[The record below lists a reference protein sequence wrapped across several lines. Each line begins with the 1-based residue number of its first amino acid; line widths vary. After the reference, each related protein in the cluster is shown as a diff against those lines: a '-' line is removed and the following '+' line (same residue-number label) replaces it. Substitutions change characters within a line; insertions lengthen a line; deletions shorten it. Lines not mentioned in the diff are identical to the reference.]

1 MEAGC
6 TIFLRWYT
14 PPCGTRFAAHEH
26 NDNAKERNTAMK
38 KRLLAGLL
46 ATSIA
51 LSISM
56 GAFPAMAAT
65 NDDFVEDW
73 EGAADFTDD
82 SYSSSEQLFDDII
95 FFDLDEEVDDTAAEV
110 VAEEDAND
118 SSDTEIDKAADSIEE
133 TEPEDEVQVS
143 DAAKDRNDLEN
154 PDEETESDTQNPW
167 EAGPSDAET
176 EEDVPDSW
184 EETPKIDS
192 ELEAAIASEDPFS
205 YYDDNALEEE
215 MDDDIALL
223 AAGKTM
229 AHENYAYTDVSG
241 TKYTVDLY
249 TDHTATIWELTTSS
263 GEAECILP
271 STIYYTG
278 DDGVQEPAPYTVTE
292 LSLSYYSG
300 VTSDNNNYTSLVLP
314 DTLTDIRRSLS
325 GFKNVTEI
333 TIPGSVKVFNA
344 TLQNM
349 MELKTLT
356 FDEGVEEIASG
367 SVVSGCTKLETIH
380 LPSSL
385 QKLSGTGTFS
395 GASALTDITLPEG
408 IAITEGS
415 TFSKCTSLKSIE
427 LPASIT
433 TIPRSMFAGCSALE
447 RVTAKG
453 TITAIGNGAFGSVT
467 DWNGHETADTALT
480 EIPDL
485 SQVTSIGDRAFYG
498 CSALTTV
505 DLHNVTTMEYGAFQ
519 GCKELSGEIDLS
531 KLEVIPGN
539 AFCYDSKITSVI
551 TCPTLK
557 SIGDWAFI
565 WAGISTISLPET
577 LNSIGEYTFFLA
589 SLSGTVALPDSLT
602 KLGANA
608 FNGCEEIEAIQIGS
622 GLTDIPSNAFDGCRK
637 LTTITVNNRQED
649 VKIPKID
656 RVTVTYTI
664 PSLTADDDKVSTA
677 TDALSLQDAVKQAA
691 TNGTPVTIEKDIRLD
706 EPVTITAEQKVEIT
720 ATENHNIFGNKDQ
733 NLANLFVVEA
743 GGELSLTGAL
753 TLGGWNNTGSILV
766 NHGKTTINGNVVI
779 EKSTLEGNNIGVIE
793 DKGSSAKLILEN
805 GTIQNHKIRGAH
817 SASIRVTEGASF
829 TMNGGTI
836 RDNIANTSSSDSSS
850 PAVLLLGASTFTM
863 NEGSICNNSG
873 QCGTA
878 VYLTASNDAKARFTM
893 NGGTLSN
900 NESHSYTSDSTPT
913 GAVFV
918 KYSAEFVLNNGTITG
933 NCAYGGAGG
942 GVAVMDELPTKE
954 HGTAFTMYSGTI
966 SNNTASGYRCS
977 GGGIYSCSNRVSLLG
992 GRIENN
998 SAYDGGGVYSEGN
1011 TQIYTTLHIQNALIT
1026 GNTADQGGGLWFCP
1040 TGDAKLYMQ
1049 NGAVIYGN
1057 TAASAGDDFASPE
1070 VATGAGGN
1078 GGVTLPDYF
1087 PNGKVIQWFSDGFL
1101 YAPPGNLG
1109 TSGQGTR
1116 YNAVEYA
1123 KRVTGVQNEKKGLA
1137 LKSVV
1142 SDGVSIPAVGSL
1154 IITGNQASHGGGGI
1168 GANGGVVIG
1177 EATSLSNSIS
1187 VKKVWDNPGYEDTQ
1201 PSGVTIH
1208 LKERDTGDVVSTA
1221 ELTSENGW
1229 QYTFTDLPLSP
1240 NHYTVTEQP
1249 LEGYKAT
1256 YYQDADG
1263 NFIITNTYLTTPT
1276 PDVPAV
1282 TISVP
1287 VEKKW
1292 VNDYKWERP
1301 ASIHVSLWNGDA
1313 KVKEADLT
1321 ADMGWTYIFED
1332 LPESSY
1338 SVTEDAVP
1346 GYETLIERSD
1356 AGGFIIT
1363 NTYERPLDPEP
1374 IEPIPPV
1381 DPPQEEIVTPPIVP
1395 ETTGNEP
1402 SPPSTEETT
1411 SVPPT
1416 EPTEESTEERSAE
1429 SDPEESPIKETQETP
1444 SVSAK
1449 PPKLIQ
1455 TGQTWWPVFLLM
1467 FAGVGLLVFGFYK
1480 RSKENIDHE

>member
-1 MEAGC
+1 
-6 TIFLRWYT
+6 
-14 PPCGTRFAAHEH
+14 
-26 NDNAKERNTAMK
+26 MK

-65 NDDFVEDW
+65 NDDFVEDR
-73 EGAADFTDD
+73 EDIADYTDD
-82 SYSSSEQLFDDII
+82 SYSSGYSSSEQLFDDII

-110 VAEEDAND
+110 IAEEDAND
-118 SSDTEIDKAADSIEE
+118 SSDTEIDRAADSIEE
-133 TEPEDEVQVS
+133 TEPEDEVQDT
-143 DAAKDRNDLEN
+143 DAAENRNDREY
-154 PDEETESDTQNPW
+154 PDEETKSGTNPG
-167 EAGPSDAET
+167 ETGPSDAET

-205 YYDDNALEEE
+205 YYDDDASEEE

-229 AHENYAYTDVSG
+229 AHEDYAYTDVSSG
-241 TKYTVDLY
+241 TEYMVDLY
-249 TDHTATIWELTTSS
+249 TDHTAKIWKLITSS
-263 GEAECILP
+263 GGAECILP
-271 STIYYTG
+271 STIYYTD
-278 DDGVQEPAPYTVTE
+278 DDGVPEPTPYTVTE
-292 LSLSYYSG
+292 LHLSYWSG
-300 VTSDNNNYTSLVLP
+300 VTSDNNNYTALVLP
-314 DTLTDIRRSLS
+314 DTLTDIGGSLS

-349 MELKTLT
+349 KQLKTLT
-356 FDEGVEEIASG
+356 FDEGVDEIASG
-367 SVVSGCTKLETIH
+367 SVVSGCKSLTTIH

-415 TFSKCTSLKSIE
+415 TFSECTSLESIE

-433 TIPRSMFAGCSALE
+433 TIPSSMFAGCSALE

-467 DWNGHETADTALT
+467 DWNDQETADTALT

-498 CSALTTV
+498 CSALETV
-505 DLHNVTTMEYGAFQ
+505 DLHSVTTMGYAAFQ
-519 GCKELSGEIDLS
+519 GCDALSGEIDLS
-531 KLEVIPGN
+531 KLEVIPGH
-539 AFCYDSKITSVI
+539 AFCYDPNITSVI
-551 TCPTLK
+551 TCPTLR

-565 WAGISTISLPET
+565 WADISTISLPET
-577 LNSIGEYTFFLA
+577 LNSIGTYTFYKA

-602 KLGANA
+602 QLGASA
-608 FNGCEEIEAIQIGS
+608 FSGCEEVNAIQIGS
-622 GLTDIPSNAFDGCRK
+622 GLKDIPANAFAGCTNLK
-637 LTTITVNNRQED
+637 TITVNNRWED
-649 VKIPKID
+649 VTIPKID
-656 RVTVTYTI
+656 GVTVTYTI
-664 PSLTADDDKVSTA
+664 PSLEATDDKVSNA
-677 TDALSLQDAVKQAA
+677 EGALSLQQAVDQA
-691 TNGTPVTIEKDIRLD
+691 NGTPVTIEKDIRLD
-706 EPVTITAEQKVEIT
+706 EPVRIAAGQRVEIT
-720 ATENHNIFGNKDQ
+720 ANVNCNIFGNNDK
-733 NLANLFVVEA
+733 NLTNLFVVEP

-766 NHGKTTINGNVVI
+766 NHGKTTIDGNVVI
-779 EKSTLEGNNIGVIE
+779 EKSTLEGNDVGVIE
-793 DKGSSAKLILEN
+793 DNGSSAELILEN
-805 GTIQNHKIRGAH
+805 GTIQNHKIRGAL

-836 RDNIANTSSSDSSS
+836 QANIANTSSSDSSS

-863 NEGSICNNSG
+863 NGGSICNNSG

-878 VYLTASNDAKARFTM
+878 VYLTASSNAAKARFTM
-893 NGGTLSN
+893 NGGSLSN
-900 NESHSYTSDSTPT
+900 NESRSYTPNSTPT

-918 KYSAEFVLNNGTITG
+918 KYSAEFVLNDGTITG
-933 NCAYGGAGG
+933 NCAHDGAGG
-942 GVAVMDELPTKE
+942 GVAVMDELPTEE
-954 HGTAFTMYSGTI
+954 HGTAFTMNGGTI

-977 GGGIYSCSNRVSLLG
+977 GGGIYSCSNYVSLLG

-1011 TQIYTTLHIQNALIT
+1011 TEIYTTLHIENALIT

-1049 NGAVIYGN
+1049 DGAVIYGN

-1101 YAPPGNLG
+1101 YAPPGNRG

-1116 YNAVEYA
+1116 YNTVEYA

-1142 SDGVSIPAVGSL
+1142 SDGVSIPATGSL

-1177 EATSLSNSIS
+1177 EATSLSYSIS
-1187 VKKVWDNPGYEDTQ
+1187 VKKAWDNPGYEDTQ
-1201 PSGVTIH
+1201 PSSVTIH
-1208 LKERDTGDVVSTA
+1208 LKERDTGDIVSTA
-1221 ELTSENGW
+1221 ELTGENGW

-1240 NHYTVTEQP
+1240 DHYTVTEQP

-1263 NFIITNTYLTTPT
+1263 NFIITNTHLTTPT
-1276 PDVPAV
+1276 PMPDVPAV

-1332 LPESSY
+1332 LPEGTY

-1363 NTYERPLDPEP
+1363 NTYERPLYPEP
-1374 IEPIPPV
+1374 IEPIDPIPPV

-1395 ETTGNEP
+1395 GTTGNEP
-1402 SPPSTEETT
+1402 NPPSTEETT

-1416 EPTEESTEERSAE
+1416 EPTEESTEESTEERSAE
-1429 SDPEESPIKETQETP
+1429 SDPEESPIKETQETS

-1467 FAGVGLLVFGFYK
+1467 FAGAGLLVFGFYK

>member
-1 MEAGC
+1 
-6 TIFLRWYT
+6 
-14 PPCGTRFAAHEH
+14 
-26 NDNAKERNTAMK
+26 MK

-65 NDDFVEDW
+65 NDDFVEDR
-73 EGAADFTDD
+73 EDIADFTDD
-82 SYSSSEQLFDDII
+82 SYSSGYSSSEQLFDDII

-110 VAEEDAND
+110 IAEEDAND
-118 SSDTEIDKAADSIEE
+118 SSDTEIDRAADSIEE
-133 TEPEDEVQVS
+133 TEPEDEVQNT
-143 DAAKDRNDLEN
+143 DAAEDRNDREY
-154 PDEETESDTQNPW
+154 PDEETKSGTNPG

-184 EETPKIDS
+184 EETSKIDS

-205 YYDDNALEEE
+205 YYDDDASEEE

-229 AHENYAYTDVSG
+229 AHEDYAYTDVSSG
-241 TKYTVDLY
+241 TEYMVDLY
-249 TDHTATIWELTTSS
+249 TDHTAKIWKLTTSS
-263 GEAECILP
+263 GGAECILP

-278 DDGVQEPAPYTVTE
+278 DDGVQEPNPYTVTE
-292 LSLSYYSG
+292 LRFSPYGNS
-300 VTSDNNNYTSLVLP
+300 VTSVNNNYTALVLP
-314 DTLTDIRRSLS
+314 DTLTDIGGSLS

-344 TLQNM
+344 TLQYM
-349 MELKTLT
+349 KQLRTLT

-367 SVVSGCTKLETIH
+367 SVVSGCKNLTTIH

-415 TFSKCTSLKSIE
+415 TFSECTSLKSIT

-433 TIPRSMFAGCSALE
+433 TIPSYMFAGCSALE

-453 TITAIGNGAFGSVT
+453 TITAIGNSAFKS
-467 DWNGHETADTALT
+467 DTALT

-498 CSALTTV
+498 CSALKTV
-505 DLHNVTTMEYGAFQ
+505 DLHSVTTMEYGAFQ
-519 GCKELSGEIDLS
+519 GCDALSGEIDLS
-531 KLEVIPGN
+531 NLEEIPGH
-539 AFCYDSKITSVI
+539 AFCYDPNITSVI
-551 TCPTLK
+551 TCPTLR

-565 WAGISTISLPET
+565 WADISTISLPET
-577 LNSIGEYTFFLA
+577 LKSIGTYTFYKA

-602 KLGANA
+602 QLGASA
-608 FNGCEEIEAIQIGS
+608 FSGCEKVEAIQIGS
-622 GLTDIPSNAFDGCRK
+622 GLTDIPKDAFDGCK
-637 LTTITVNNRQED
+637 PKTITVNNRRED
-649 VKIPKID
+649 VTIPKID
-656 RVTVTYTI
+656 GVTVTYTI
-664 PSLTADDDKVSTA
+664 PSLTADNDKVSNA
-677 TDALSLQDAVKQAA
+677 EGALSLQEAVDQA
-691 TNGTPVTIEKDIRLD
+691 NGTPVTIEKDIRLD
-706 EPVTITAEQKVEIT
+706 EPVRIAAGQRVEIT
-720 ATENHNIFGNKDQ
+720 ANVNCNIFGNNDK
-733 NLANLFVVEA
+733 NLTNLFVVEP

-766 NHGKTTINGNVVI
+766 NHGKTTIDGNVVI
-779 EKSTLEGNNIGVIE
+779 EKSTLEGNDVGVIE
-793 DKGSSAKLILEN
+793 DNGSSAELILEN
-805 GTIQNHKIRGAH
+805 GTIQNHKIRGAL

-836 RDNIANTSSSDSSS
+836 QANIANTSSSDSSS

-863 NEGSICNNSG
+863 NGGSICNNSG

-878 VYLTASNDAKARFTM
+878 VYLTASSNAAKARFTM
-893 NGGTLSN
+893 NGGSLSN
-900 NESHSYTSDSTPT
+900 NESRSYTPNSTPT

-918 KYSAEFVLNNGTITG
+918 KYSAEFVLNDGTITG
-933 NCAYGGAGG
+933 NCAHDGAGG
-942 GVAVMDELPTKE
+942 GVAVMDELPTEE
-954 HGTAFTMYSGTI
+954 HGTAFTMNGGTI

-977 GGGIYSCSNRVSLLG
+977 GGGIYSCSNYVSLLG

-1011 TQIYTTLHIQNALIT
+1011 TEIYTTLHIENALIT

-1049 NGAVIYGN
+1049 DGAVIYGN

-1101 YAPPGNLG
+1101 YAPPGNRG

-1116 YNAVEYA
+1116 YNTVEYA

-1142 SDGVSIPAVGSL
+1142 SDGVSIPATGSL

-1177 EATSLSNSIS
+1177 EATSLSHSIS
-1187 VKKVWDNPGYEDTQ
+1187 VKKAWDNPGYEDTQ
-1201 PSGVTIH
+1201 PSSVTIH
-1208 LKERDTGDVVSTA
+1208 LKERDTGDIVSTA
-1221 ELTSENGW
+1221 ELTGENGW

-1263 NFIITNTYLTTPT
+1263 NFIITNTHLTTPT
-1276 PDVPAV
+1276 PMPDVPAV

-1332 LPESSY
+1332 LPEGTY

-1363 NTYERPLDPEP
+1363 NTYERPLYPEP
-1374 IEPIPPV
+1374 IEPIDPIPPV

-1395 ETTGNEP
+1395 GTTGNEP
-1402 SPPSTEETT
+1402 NPPSTEETT

-1416 EPTEESTEERSAE
+1416 EPTEESTDESTEERSAE
-1429 SDPEESPIKETQETP
+1429 SDPEESPIKETQETS

-1467 FAGVGLLVFGFYK
+1467 FAGAGLLVFGFYK

>member
-1 MEAGC
+1 
-6 TIFLRWYT
+6 
-14 PPCGTRFAAHEH
+14 
-26 NDNAKERNTAMK
+26 MK

-65 NDDFVEDW
+65 NDDFVEDR
-73 EGAADFTDD
+73 EDIADFTDD
-82 SYSSSEQLFDDII
+82 SYSSGYSSSEQLFDDII

-110 VAEEDAND
+110 IAEEDAND
-118 SSDTEIDKAADSIEE
+118 SSDTEIDRAADSIEE
-133 TEPEDEVQVS
+133 TEPEDEVQNT
-143 DAAKDRNDLEN
+143 DAAEDRNDREY
-154 PDEETESDTQNPW
+154 PDEETKSGTNPG

-205 YYDDNALEEE
+205 YYDDDASEEE

-229 AHENYAYTDVSG
+229 AHEDYAYTDVSSG
-241 TKYTVDLY
+241 TEYMVDLY
-249 TDHTATIWELTTSS
+249 TDHTAKIWKLTTSS

-271 STIYYTG
+271 STIYYT
-278 DDGVQEPAPYTVTE
+278 DDDDVPEPTPYTVTE
-292 LSLSYYSG
+292 LRFSPYGNS
-300 VTSDNNNYTSLVLP
+300 VTSVNNNYTALVLP
-314 DTLTDIRRSLS
+314 DTLTDIGGSLS

-344 TLQNM
+344 TLQYM
-349 MELKTLT
+349 KELRTLT
-356 FDEGVEEIASG
+356 FEEGVEEIASG
-367 SVVSGCTKLETIH
+367 SVVSGCKNLTTIH

-415 TFSKCTSLKSIE
+415 TFSECTSLKSIE

-433 TIPRSMFAGCSALE
+433 TIPSYMFAGCSALE

-453 TITAIGNGAFGSVT
+453 TITAIGNSAFKS
-467 DWNGHETADTALT
+467 DTALT

-498 CSALTTV
+498 CSALKTV
-505 DLHNVTTMEYGAFQ
+505 DLHSVTTMEYGAFQ
-519 GCKELSGEIDLS
+519 GCDALSGEIDLS
-531 KLEVIPGN
+531 NLEEIPGH
-539 AFCYDSKITSVI
+539 AFCYDPNITSVI
-551 TCPTLK
+551 TCPTLR

-565 WAGISTISLPET
+565 WADISTISLPET
-577 LNSIGEYTFFLA
+577 LKSIGTYTFYKA

-602 KLGANA
+602 QLGASA
-608 FNGCEEIEAIQIGS
+608 FSGCEKVEAIQIGS
-622 GLTDIPSNAFDGCRK
+622 GLTDIPKDAFDGCK
-637 LTTITVNNRQED
+637 PKTITVNNRRED
-649 VKIPKID
+649 VHIPEID
-656 RVTVTYTI
+656 GVTVTYTI
-664 PSLTADDDKVSTA
+664 PSLTADNDKVSNA
-677 TDALSLQDAVKQAA
+677 EGALSLQQAVDQA
-691 TNGTPVTIEKDIRLD
+691 NGTPVTIEKDIRLD
-706 EPVTITAEQKVEIT
+706 EPVRIAAGQRVEIT
-720 ATENHNIFGNKDQ
+720 ANTNCNIFGNKDEKPT
-733 NLANLFVVEA
+733 NLFVVEE

-766 NHGKTTINGNVVI
+766 NHGKTTIDGNVVI
-779 EKSTLEGNNIGVIE
+779 EKSTLEGDSMGVIE
-793 DKGSSAKLILEN
+793 DNGSSAELILEN
-805 GTIQNHKIRGAH
+805 GTIQNHKIRGAL

-836 RDNIANTSSSDSSS
+836 QDNIANTSSSDSSS

-863 NEGSICNNSG
+863 NRGSICNNSG

-878 VYLTASNDAKARFTM
+878 VYLTASSNAAKARFTM

-900 NESHSYTSDSTPT
+900 NESRSYTPNSTPT

-942 GVAVMDELPTKE
+942 GVAVMDELPTEE
-954 HGTAFTMYSGTI
+954 HGTAFTMNGGTI

-977 GGGIYSCSNRVSLLG
+977 GGGIYSCSNYVSLLG

-1011 TQIYTTLHIQNALIT
+1011 TEIYTTLHIENALIT

-1049 NGAVIYGN
+1049 DGAVIYGN

-1101 YAPPGNLG
+1101 YAPAGNRG

-1142 SDGVSIPAVGSL
+1142 SDGVSIPATGSL

-1177 EATSLSNSIS
+1177 EATSLSYSIS
-1187 VKKVWDNPGYEDTQ
+1187 VKKAWDNPGYEDTQ

-1208 LKERDTGDVVSTA
+1208 LKERDTGDIVSTA
-1221 ELTSENGW
+1221 ELTGENGW
-1229 QYTFTDLPLSP
+1229 QHTFTDLPLSP
-1240 NHYTVTEQP
+1240 DHYTVTEQP

-1332 LPESSY
+1332 LPEGTY

-1363 NTYERPLDPEP
+1363 NTYERPLYPEP
-1374 IEPIPPV
+1374 IEPIDPIPPV

-1395 ETTGNEP
+1395 GTTGNEP
-1402 SPPSTEETT
+1402 NPPSTEETT

-1416 EPTEESTEERSAE
+1416 EPTEESTDESTEERSAE

-1444 SVSAK
+1444 SVSAN

-1467 FAGVGLLVFGFYK
+1467 FAGAGLLVFGLYK

>member
-1 MEAGC
+1 
-6 TIFLRWYT
+6 
-14 PPCGTRFAAHEH
+14 
-26 NDNAKERNTAMK
+26 
-38 KRLLAGLL
+38 
-46 ATSIA
+46 
-51 LSISM
+51 
-56 GAFPAMAAT
+56 
-65 NDDFVEDW
+65 
-73 EGAADFTDD
+73 
-82 SYSSSEQLFDDII
+82 
-95 FFDLDEEVDDTAAEV
+95 
-110 VAEEDAND
+110 
-118 SSDTEIDKAADSIEE
+118 
-133 TEPEDEVQVS
+133 
-143 DAAKDRNDLEN
+143 
-154 PDEETESDTQNPW
+154 
-167 EAGPSDAET
+167 
-176 EEDVPDSW
+176 
-184 EETPKIDS
+184 
-192 ELEAAIASEDPFS
+192 
-205 YYDDNALEEE
+205 

-229 AHENYAYTDVSG
+229 AHEDYAYTDVSSG
-241 TKYTVDLY
+241 TEYMVDLY
-249 TDHTATIWELTTSS
+249 TDHTAKIWKLTTSS
-263 GEAECILP
+263 GEAKCILP
-271 STIYYTG
+271 STIYYTD
-278 DDGVQEPAPYTVTE
+278 DDGVPEPNPYTVTE
-292 LSLSYYSG
+292 LRFSPYGNS
-300 VTSDNNNYTSLVLP
+300 VTSVNNNYTALVLP
-314 DTLTDIRRSLS
+314 DTLTDIGGSLS

-344 TLQNM
+344 TLQYM
-349 MELKTLT
+349 KQLRTLT
-356 FDEGVEEIASG
+356 FEEGVEEIASG
-367 SVVSGCTKLETIH
+367 SVVSGCKSLTTIH

-415 TFSKCTSLKSIE
+415 TFSECTSLESIE

-433 TIPRSMFAGCSALE
+433 TIPSYMFAGCSALE

-453 TITAIGNGAFGSVT
+453 TITAIGNSAFKS
-467 DWNGHETADTALT
+467 DTALT

-498 CSALTTV
+498 CSALETV
-505 DLHNVTTMEYGAFQ
+505 DLHSVTTMEYAAFQ
-519 GCKELSGEIDLS
+519 GCDALSGEIDLS
-531 KLEVIPGN
+531 NLEVIPGH
-539 AFCYDSKITSVI
+539 AFCYDPNITSVV
-551 TCPTLK
+551 TCPTLR

-577 LNSIGEYTFFLA
+577 LKSIGTYTFYKA

-602 KLGANA
+602 QLGASA
-608 FNGCEEIEAIQIGS
+608 FSGCEKVEAIQIGS
-622 GLTDIPSNAFDGCRK
+622 GLTDIPKDAFDGCK
-637 LTTITVNNRQED
+637 PKTITVNNRRED
-649 VKIPKID
+649 VTIPKID
-656 RVTVTYTI
+656 GVTVTYTI
-664 PSLTADDDKVSTA
+664 PSLEATDDKVSNA
-677 TDALSLQDAVKQAA
+677 EGALSLQQAVDQA
-691 TNGTPVTIEKDIRLD
+691 NGTPVTIEKDIRLD
-706 EPVTITAEQKVEIT
+706 EPVRIAAGQRVEIT
-720 ATENHNIFGNKDQ
+720 ANANENYNLFGNKDEKPT
-733 NLANLFVVEA
+733 NLFVVEE

-766 NHGKTTINGNVVI
+766 NHGKTTIDGNVVI
-779 EKSTLEGNNIGVIE
+779 EKSTLEGDSMGVIE
-793 DKGSSAKLILEN
+793 DNGSSAELILEN
-805 GTIQNHKIRGAH
+805 GTIQNHKIRGAL

-836 RDNIANTSSSDSSS
+836 QDNIANTPSSDSSS

-878 VYLTASNDAKARFTM
+878 VYLTASNNAAKACFTM

-900 NESHSYTSDSTPT
+900 NESHSYTPYSTPT

-942 GVAVMDELPTKE
+942 GVAVMDELPTEE
-954 HGTAFTMYSGTI
+954 HGTAFTMNGGTI

-977 GGGIYSCSNRVSLLG
+977 GGGIYSCSNYVSLLG

-1011 TQIYTTLHIQNALIT
+1011 TEIYTTLHIENALIT

-1049 NGAVIYGN
+1049 DGAVIYGN

-1101 YAPPGNLG
+1101 YAPAGNRG

-1142 SDGVSIPAVGSL
+1142 SDGVSIPATGSL

-1177 EATSLSNSIS
+1177 EETSLSYSIS
-1187 VKKVWDNPGYEDTQ
+1187 VKKAWDNPGHEDTQ

-1208 LKERDTGDVVSTA
+1208 LKERDTGDIVSTA
-1221 ELTSENGW
+1221 ELTGENGW
-1229 QYTFTDLPLSP
+1229 QHTFTDLPLSP
-1240 NHYTVTEQP
+1240 DHYTVTEQP

-1332 LPESSY
+1332 LPEGTY

-1363 NTYERPLDPEP
+1363 NTYERPLYPEP
-1374 IEPIPPV
+1374 IEPIDPIPPV

-1395 ETTGNEP
+1395 GTTGNEP
-1402 SPPSTEETT
+1402 NPPSTEETT

-1416 EPTEESTEERSAE
+1416 EPTEESTEESTEERSAE
-1429 SDPEESPIKETQETP
+1429 SDPEESPIKETQETS

-1467 FAGVGLLVFGFYK
+1467 FAGAGLLVFGFYK

>member
-1 MEAGC
+1 
-6 TIFLRWYT
+6 
-14 PPCGTRFAAHEH
+14 
-26 NDNAKERNTAMK
+26 MK

-65 NDDFVEDW
+65 NDDFVEDR
-73 EGAADFTDD
+73 EDIADFTDD
-82 SYSSSEQLFDDII
+82 SYSSGYSSSEQLFDDII
-95 FFDLDEEVDDTAAEV
+95 FFDLDEEVDNTAAEV
-110 VAEEDAND
+110 IAEEDAND
-118 SSDTEIDKAADSIEE
+118 SSDTEIDRAADSIEE
-133 TEPEDEVQVS
+133 TEPEDEVQDT
-143 DAAKDRNDLEN
+143 DAAEDRNDREDS
-154 PDEETESDTQNPW
+154 DEETKSGTQNPE

-205 YYDDNALEEE
+205 YYDDDASEEE

-229 AHENYAYTDVSG
+229 AHEDYAYTDVSSG
-241 TKYTVDLY
+241 TEYMVDLY
-249 TDHTATIWELTTSS
+249 TDHTAKIWKLTTSS
-263 GEAECILP
+263 GGAECILP

-278 DDGVQEPAPYTVTE
+278 DDDVPEPTPYTVTE
-292 LSLSYYSG
+292 LRFSPYGNS
-300 VTSDNNNYTSLVLP
+300 VTSVNNNYTALVLP
-314 DTLTDIRRSLS
+314 DTLTDIGGSLS

-344 TLQNM
+344 TLQYM
-349 MELKTLT
+349 KQLRTLT
-356 FDEGVEEIASG
+356 FEEGVEEIASG
-367 SVVSGCTKLETIH
+367 SVVSGCKSLTTIH

-415 TFSKCTSLKSIE
+415 TFSECTSLKSIE

-433 TIPRSMFAGCSALE
+433 TIPSYMFAGCSALE

-453 TITAIGNGAFGSVT
+453 TITTIGNSAFKS
-467 DWNGHETADTALT
+467 DTALT

-498 CSALTTV
+498 CSALKTV
-505 DLHNVTTMEYGAFQ
+505 DLHSVTTMEYAAFQ
-519 GCKELSGEIDLS
+519 GCDALSGEINLS
-531 KLEVIPGN
+531 NLEVIPGH
-539 AFCYDSKITSVI
+539 AFCYDPNITSVV
-551 TCPTLK
+551 TCPTLR

-577 LNSIGEYTFFLA
+577 LNSIGTYTFYKA

-602 KLGANA
+602 QLGASA
-608 FNGCEEIEAIQIGS
+608 FSGCEKVEAIQIGS
-622 GLTDIPSNAFDGCRK
+622 GLTDIPKDAFDGCK
-637 LTTITVNNRQED
+637 PKTITVNNRRED
-649 VKIPKID
+649 VHIPEID
-656 RVTVTYTI
+656 GVTVTYTI
-664 PSLTADDDKVSTA
+664 PSLTADNDKVSNTEG
-677 TDALSLQDAVKQAA
+677 ALSLQQAVDQA
-691 TNGTPVTIEKDIRLD
+691 NGTPVTIEKDIRLD
-706 EPVTITAEQKVEIT
+706 EPVRIAAGQRVEIT
-720 ATENHNIFGNKDQ
+720 ANTNCNIFGNKDK
-733 NLANLFVVEA
+733 NLTNLFVVEP

-766 NHGKTTINGNVVI
+766 NHGKTTIDGNVVI
-779 EKSTLEGNNIGVIE
+779 EKSTLEGNDVGVIE
-793 DKGSSAKLILEN
+793 DNGSSAELILEN
-805 GTIQNHKIRGAH
+805 GTIQNHKIRGAL

-836 RDNIANTSSSDSSS
+836 QANIANTSSSDSSS

-863 NEGSICNNSG
+863 NGGSICNNSG

-878 VYLTASNDAKARFTM
+878 VYLTASSNAAKARFTM
-893 NGGTLSN
+893 NGGSLSN
-900 NESHSYTSDSTPT
+900 NESRSYTPNSTPT

-918 KYSAEFVLNNGTITG
+918 KYSAEFVLNDGTITG
-933 NCAYGGAGG
+933 NCAHDGAGG
-942 GVAVMDELPTKE
+942 GVAVMDELPTEE
-954 HGTAFTMYSGTI
+954 HGTAFTMNGGTI

-977 GGGIYSCSNRVSLLG
+977 GGGIYSCSNYVSLLG

-1011 TQIYTTLHIQNALIT
+1011 TEIYTTLHIENALIT

-1049 NGAVIYGN
+1049 DGAVIYGN

-1101 YAPPGNLG
+1101 YAPPGNRG

-1116 YNAVEYA
+1116 YNTVEYA

-1142 SDGVSIPAVGSL
+1142 SDGVSIPATGSL

-1177 EATSLSNSIS
+1177 EATSLSYSIS
-1187 VKKVWDNPGYEDTQ
+1187 VKKAWDNPGYEDTQ
-1201 PSGVTIH
+1201 PSSVTIH
-1208 LKERDTGDVVSTA
+1208 LKERDTGDIVSTA
-1221 ELTSENGW
+1221 ELTGENGW

-1263 NFIITNTYLTTPT
+1263 NFIITNTHLTTPT
-1276 PDVPAV
+1276 PMPDVPAV

-1332 LPESSY
+1332 LPEGTY

-1356 AGGFIIT
+1356 AGSFIIT
-1363 NTYERPLDPEP
+1363 NTYERPLYPEP
-1374 IEPIPPV
+1374 IEPIDPIPPV

-1395 ETTGNEP
+1395 GTTGNEP
-1402 SPPSTEETT
+1402 NPPSTEETT

-1416 EPTEESTEERSAE
+1416 EPTEESTEESTEERSAE
-1429 SDPEESPIKETQETP
+1429 SDPEESPIKETQETS

-1467 FAGVGLLVFGFYK
+1467 FAGAGLLVFGFYK

>member
-1 MEAGC
+1 
-6 TIFLRWYT
+6 
-14 PPCGTRFAAHEH
+14 
-26 NDNAKERNTAMK
+26 MK

-65 NDDFVEDW
+65 NDDFVEDR
-73 EGAADFTDD
+73 EDIADYTDD
-82 SYSSSEQLFDDII
+82 SYSSGYSSSEQLFDDII

-110 VAEEDAND
+110 IAEEDAND
-118 SSDTEIDKAADSIEE
+118 SSDTEIDRAADSIEE
-133 TEPEDEVQVS
+133 TEPEDEVQDT
-143 DAAKDRNDLEN
+143 DAAEDRNDREY
-154 PDEETESDTQNPW
+154 PDEETKSGTNPG
-167 EAGPSDAET
+167 ETGPSDAET

-205 YYDDNALEEE
+205 YYDDDASEEE

-229 AHENYAYTDVSG
+229 AHEDYAYTDVSSG
-241 TKYTVDLY
+241 TEYMVDLY
-249 TDHTATIWELTTSS
+249 TDHTAKIWKLITSS
-263 GEAECILP
+263 GGAECILP
-271 STIYYTG
+271 STIYYTD
-278 DDGVQEPAPYTVTE
+278 DDGVPEPTPYTVTE
-292 LSLSYYSG
+292 LHLSYWSG
-300 VTSDNNNYTSLVLP
+300 VTSDNNNYTALVLP
-314 DTLTDIRRSLS
+314 DTLTDIGGSLS

-349 MELKTLT
+349 KQLKTLT
-356 FDEGVEEIASG
+356 FDEGVDEIASG
-367 SVVSGCTKLETIH
+367 SVVSGCKSLTTIH

-415 TFSKCTSLKSIE
+415 TFSECTSLESIE

-433 TIPRSMFAGCSALE
+433 TIPSSMFAGCSALE

-467 DWNGHETADTALT
+467 DWNDQETADTALT

-498 CSALTTV
+498 CSALETV
-505 DLHNVTTMEYGAFQ
+505 DLHSVTTMGYAAFQ
-519 GCKELSGEIDLS
+519 GCDALSGEIDLS
-531 KLEVIPGN
+531 KLEVIPGH
-539 AFCYDSKITSVI
+539 AFCYDPNITSVI
-551 TCPTLK
+551 TCPTLR

-565 WAGISTISLPET
+565 WADISTISLPET
-577 LNSIGEYTFFLA
+577 LNSIGTYTFYKA

-602 KLGANA
+602 QLGASA
-608 FNGCEEIEAIQIGS
+608 FSGCEEVNAIQIGS
-622 GLTDIPSNAFDGCRK
+622 GLKDIPANAFAGCTNLK
-637 LTTITVNNRQED
+637 TITVNNRWED
-649 VKIPKID
+649 VTIPKID
-656 RVTVTYTI
+656 GVTVTYTI
-664 PSLTADDDKVSTA
+664 PSLEATDDKVSNA
-677 TDALSLQDAVKQAA
+677 EGALSLQQAVDQA
-691 TNGTPVTIEKDIRLD
+691 NGTPVTIEKDIRLD
-706 EPVTITAEQKVEIT
+706 EPVRIAAGQRVEIT
-720 ATENHNIFGNKDQ
+720 ANVNCNIFGNNDK
-733 NLANLFVVEA
+733 NLTNLFVVEP

-766 NHGKTTINGNVVI
+766 NHGKTTIDGNVVI
-779 EKSTLEGNNIGVIE
+779 EKSTLEGNDVGVIE
-793 DKGSSAKLILEN
+793 DNGSSAELILEN
-805 GTIQNHKIRGAH
+805 GTIQNHKIRGAL

-836 RDNIANTSSSDSSS
+836 QANIANTSSSDSSS

-863 NEGSICNNSG
+863 NGGSICNNSG

-878 VYLTASNDAKARFTM
+878 VYLTASSNAAKARFTM
-893 NGGTLSN
+893 NGGSLSN
-900 NESHSYTSDSTPT
+900 NESRSYTPNSTPT

-918 KYSAEFVLNNGTITG
+918 KYSAEFVLNDGTITG
-933 NCAYGGAGG
+933 NCAHDGAGG
-942 GVAVMDELPTKE
+942 GVAVMDELPTEE
-954 HGTAFTMYSGTI
+954 HGTAFTMNGGTI
-966 SNNTASGYRCS
+966 SNNTASGSRCS
-977 GGGIYSCSNRVSLLG
+977 GGGIYSCSNYVSLLG

-1011 TQIYTTLHIQNALIT
+1011 TEIYTTLHIENALIT

-1049 NGAVIYGN
+1049 DGAVIYGN

-1101 YAPPGNLG
+1101 YAPPGNRG

-1116 YNAVEYA
+1116 YNTVEYA

-1142 SDGVSIPAVGSL
+1142 SDGVSIPATGSL

-1177 EATSLSNSIS
+1177 EATSLSYSIS
-1187 VKKVWDNPGYEDTQ
+1187 VKKAWDNPGYEDTQ
-1201 PSGVTIH
+1201 PSSVTIH
-1208 LKERDTGDVVSTA
+1208 LKERDTGDIVSTA
-1221 ELTSENGW
+1221 ELTGENGW

-1263 NFIITNTYLTTPT
+1263 NFIITNTHLTTPT
-1276 PDVPAV
+1276 PMPDVPAV

-1332 LPESSY
+1332 LPEGTY

-1363 NTYERPLDPEP
+1363 NTYERPLYPEP
-1374 IEPIPPV
+1374 IEPIDPIPPV

-1395 ETTGNEP
+1395 GTTGNEP
-1402 SPPSTEETT
+1402 NPPSTEETT

-1416 EPTEESTEERSAE
+1416 EPTEESTEESAEERSAE

-1444 SVSAK
+1444 SVSAN

-1467 FAGVGLLVFGFYK
+1467 FAGAGLLVFGFYK

>member
-1 MEAGC
+1 
-6 TIFLRWYT
+6 
-14 PPCGTRFAAHEH
+14 
-26 NDNAKERNTAMK
+26 MK

-65 NDDFVEDW
+65 NDDFVEDR
-73 EGAADFTDD
+73 EDIADYTDD
-82 SYSSSEQLFDDII
+82 SYSSGYSSSEQLFDDII

-110 VAEEDAND
+110 IAEEDAND
-118 SSDTEIDKAADSIEE
+118 SSDTEIDRTADSIEE
-133 TEPEDEVQVS
+133 TEPEDEVQDT
-143 DAAKDRNDLEN
+143 DAAEDRNDREDS
-154 PDEETESDTQNPW
+154 DEETKSGTQNPE

-205 YYDDNALEEE
+205 YYDDDASEEE

-229 AHENYAYTDVSG
+229 AHEDYAYTDVSSG
-241 TKYTVDLY
+241 TEYMVDLY
-249 TDHTATIWELTTSS
+249 TDHTAKIWKLTTSS
-263 GEAECILP
+263 GGAECILP
-271 STIYYTG
+271 STIYYT
-278 DDGVQEPAPYTVTE
+278 DDDDVPEPTPYTVTE
-292 LSLSYYSG
+292 LRFSPYGNS
-300 VTSDNNNYTSLVLP
+300 VTSVNNNYTALVLP
-314 DTLTDIRRSLS
+314 DTLTDIGGSLS

-344 TLQNM
+344 TLQYM
-349 MELKTLT
+349 KQLRTLT
-356 FDEGVEEIASG
+356 FEEGVEEIASG
-367 SVVSGCTKLETIH
+367 SVVSGCKNLTTIH

-415 TFSKCTSLKSIE
+415 TFSECTSLKSIT

-433 TIPRSMFAGCSALE
+433 TIPSYMFAGCSALE

-453 TITAIGNGAFGSVT
+453 TITAIGNSAFKS
-467 DWNGHETADTALT
+467 DTALT

-498 CSALTTV
+498 CSALKTV
-505 DLHNVTTMEYGAFQ
+505 DLHSVTTMEYGAFQ
-519 GCKELSGEIDLS
+519 GCDALSGEINLS
-531 KLEVIPGN
+531 NLEEIPGH
-539 AFCYDSKITSVI
+539 AFCYDPNITSVI
-551 TCPTLK
+551 TCPTLR

-565 WAGISTISLPET
+565 WADISTISLPET
-577 LNSIGEYTFFLA
+577 LKSIGTYTFYKA

-602 KLGANA
+602 QLGASA
-608 FNGCEEIEAIQIGS
+608 FSGCEKVEAIQIGS
-622 GLTDIPSNAFDGCRK
+622 GLTDIPKDAFDGCK
-637 LTTITVNNRQED
+637 PKTITVNNRRED
-649 VKIPKID
+649 VHIPEID
-656 RVTVTYTI
+656 GVTVTYTI
-664 PSLTADDDKVSTA
+664 PSLTADNDKVSNA
-677 TDALSLQDAVKQAA
+677 EGALSLQAAVDQA
-691 TNGTPVTIEKDIRLD
+691 NGTPVTIEKDIRLD
-706 EPVTITAEQKVEIT
+706 EPVRIAAGQRVEIT
-720 ATENHNIFGNKDQ
+720 ANTNCNIFGNKDKD
-733 NLANLFVVEA
+733 LTNLFVVEP
-743 GGELSLTGAL
+743 GGKLSLTGAL

-766 NHGKTTINGNVVI
+766 NHGKTTIDGNVVI
-779 EKSTLEGNNIGVIE
+779 EKSTLEGDSMGVIE
-793 DKGSSAKLILEN
+793 DNGSSAELILEN
-805 GTIQNHKIRGAH
+805 GTIQNHKIRGAL

-836 RDNIANTSSSDSSS
+836 QDNIANTPSSDSSS

-878 VYLTASNDAKARFTM
+878 VYLTASNNAAKACFTM

-900 NESHSYTSDSTPT
+900 NESRSYTPYSTPT

-933 NCAYGGAGG
+933 NCAHGGAGG
-942 GVAVMDELPTKE
+942 GVAVMDELPTEE
-954 HGTAFTMYSGTI
+954 HGTAFTMIGGTI

-977 GGGIYSCSNRVSLLG
+977 GGGIYSCSNCVSLLG

-998 SAYDGGGVYSEGN
+998 SAYDGGGIYSEGN
-1011 TQIYTTLHIQNALIT
+1011 TEIYTTLHIQNALIT

-1049 NGAVIYGN
+1049 DGAVIYGN

-1101 YAPPGNLG
+1101 YAPAGNRG

-1116 YNAVEYA
+1116 YNTVEYA

-1142 SDGVSIPAVGSL
+1142 SDGVSIPATGSL

-1177 EATSLSNSIS
+1177 EATSLSYSIS
-1187 VKKVWDNPGYEDTQ
+1187 VKKAWDNPGYEDTQ

-1208 LKERDTGDVVSTA
+1208 LKERDTGDIVSTA
-1221 ELTSENGW
+1221 ELTGENGW

-1240 NHYTVTEQP
+1240 DHYTVTEQP

-1332 LPESSY
+1332 LPEGTY

-1363 NTYERPLDPEP
+1363 NTYERPLYPEP
-1374 IEPIPPV
+1374 IEPIDPIPPV

-1395 ETTGNEP
+1395 GTTGNEP
-1402 SPPSTEETT
+1402 NPPSTEETT

-1416 EPTEESTEERSAE
+1416 EPTEESTEESTEERSAE
-1429 SDPEESPIKETQETP
+1429 SDPEESPIKETQETS

-1467 FAGVGLLVFGFYK
+1467 FAGAGLLVFGFYK

>member
-1 MEAGC
+1 
-6 TIFLRWYT
+6 
-14 PPCGTRFAAHEH
+14 
-26 NDNAKERNTAMK
+26 MK

-65 NDDFVEDW
+65 NDDFVEDR
-73 EGAADFTDD
+73 EDIADYTDD
-82 SYSSSEQLFDDII
+82 SYSSGYSSSEQLFDDII

-110 VAEEDAND
+110 IAEEDAND
-118 SSDTEIDKAADSIEE
+118 SSDTEIDRAADSIEE
-133 TEPEDEVQVS
+133 TEPEDEVQDT
-143 DAAKDRNDLEN
+143 DAAEDRNDREDS
-154 PDEETESDTQNPW
+154 DEETKSGTNPG
-167 EAGPSDAET
+167 ETGPSDAET

-205 YYDDNALEEE
+205 YYDDDASEEE

-229 AHENYAYTDVSG
+229 AHEDYAYTDVSSG
-241 TKYTVDLY
+241 TEYMVDLY
-249 TDHTATIWELTTSS
+249 TDHTAKIWKLTTSS

-271 STIYYTG
+271 STIYYT
-278 DDGVQEPAPYTVTE
+278 DDDDVPEPTPYTVTE
-292 LSLSYYSG
+292 LRFSPYGNS
-300 VTSDNNNYTSLVLP
+300 VTSVNNNYTALVLP
-314 DTLTDIRRSLS
+314 DTLTDIGGSLS

-344 TLQNM
+344 TLQYM
-349 MELKTLT
+349 KQLRTLT
-356 FDEGVEEIASG
+356 FEEGVEEIASG
-367 SVVSGCTKLETIH
+367 SVVSGCKNLTTIH

-415 TFSKCTSLKSIE
+415 TFSECTSLKSIT

-433 TIPRSMFAGCSALE
+433 TIPSYMFAGCSALE

-453 TITAIGNGAFGSVT
+453 TITAIGNSAFKS
-467 DWNGHETADTALT
+467 DTALT

-498 CSALTTV
+498 CSALKTV
-505 DLHNVTTMEYGAFQ
+505 DLHSVTTMEYGAFQ
-519 GCKELSGEIDLS
+519 GCDALSGEINLS
-531 KLEVIPGN
+531 NLEEIPGH
-539 AFCYDSKITSVI
+539 AFCYDPNITSVI
-551 TCPTLK
+551 TCPTLR

-565 WAGISTISLPET
+565 WADISTISLPET
-577 LNSIGEYTFFLA
+577 LKSIGTYTFYKA

-602 KLGANA
+602 QLGASA
-608 FNGCEEIEAIQIGS
+608 FSGCEKVEAIQIGS
-622 GLTDIPSNAFDGCRK
+622 GLTDIPKDAFDGCK
-637 LTTITVNNRQED
+637 PKTITVNNRRED
-649 VKIPKID
+649 VHIPEID
-656 RVTVTYTI
+656 GVTVTYTI
-664 PSLTADDDKVSTA
+664 PSLTADNDKVSNA
-677 TDALSLQDAVKQAA
+677 EGALSLQEAVDQA
-691 TNGTPVTIEKDIRLD
+691 NGTPVTIEKDIRLD
-706 EPVTITAEQKVEIT
+706 EPVRIAAGQRVEIT
-720 ATENHNIFGNKDQ
+720 ANANENYNLFGNKDEKPT
-733 NLANLFVVEA
+733 NLFVVEE

-766 NHGKTTINGNVVI
+766 NHGKTTIDGNVVI
-779 EKSTLEGNNIGVIE
+779 EKSTLEGNDVGVIE
-793 DKGSSAKLILEN
+793 DNGSSAELILEN

-836 RDNIANTSSSDSSS
+836 QDNIANTASSDSSS

-863 NEGSICNNSG
+863 NGGSICNNSG

-878 VYLTASNDAKARFTM
+878 VYLTASNNAAKARFTM

-900 NESHSYTSDSTPT
+900 NESRSYTPYSTPT

-918 KYSAEFVLNNGTITG
+918 KYSAEFVLNNGTIIG
-933 NCAYGGAGG
+933 NCAHGGAGG
-942 GVAVMDELPTKE
+942 GVAVMDELPTEE
-954 HGTAFTMYSGTI
+954 HGTAFTMNGGTI

-977 GGGIYSCSNRVSLLG
+977 GGGIYSCSNYVSLLG

-1011 TQIYTTLHIQNALIT
+1011 TDIYTTLHIRNALIT

-1049 NGAVIYGN
+1049 DGAVIYGN

-1101 YAPPGNLG
+1101 YAPAGNRG

-1116 YNAVEYA
+1116 YNTVEYA

-1177 EATSLSNSIS
+1177 EATSLSYSIS
-1187 VKKVWDNPGYEDTQ
+1187 VKKAWDNPGYEDTQ

-1208 LKERDTGDVVSTA
+1208 LKERDTGDIVSTA
-1221 ELTSENGW
+1221 ELTGENGW

-1240 NHYTVTEQP
+1240 DHYTVTEQP

-1332 LPESSY
+1332 LPEGTY

-1363 NTYERPLDPEP
+1363 NTYERPLYPEP
-1374 IEPIPPV
+1374 IEPIDPIPPV

-1395 ETTGNEP
+1395 GTTGNEP
-1402 SPPSTEETT
+1402 NPPSTEETT

-1416 EPTEESTEERSAE
+1416 EPTEESTEESTEERSAE
-1429 SDPEESPIKETQETP
+1429 SDPEESPIKETQETS

-1467 FAGVGLLVFGFYK
+1467 FAGAGLLVFGFYK

>member
-1 MEAGC
+1 
-6 TIFLRWYT
+6 
-14 PPCGTRFAAHEH
+14 
-26 NDNAKERNTAMK
+26 MK

-65 NDDFVEDW
+65 NDDFVEDR
-73 EGAADFTDD
+73 EDIADFTDD
-82 SYSSSEQLFDDII
+82 SYSSGYSSSEQLFDDII
-95 FFDLDEEVDDTAAEV
+95 FFDLDEEVDDTAAKV
-110 VAEEDAND
+110 IAEEDAND
-118 SSDTEIDKAADSIEE
+118 SSDTEIDRAADSIEE
-133 TEPEDEVQVS
+133 TESEDEVQDT
-143 DAAKDRNDLEN
+143 DAAEDRNDREDS
-154 PDEETESDTQNPW
+154 DEETRSGTNPG
-167 EAGPSDAET
+167 ETGPSDAET
-176 EEDVPDSW
+176 EEDVSDSW

-205 YYDDNALEEE
+205 YYDDDASEEE

-229 AHENYAYTDVSG
+229 AHEDYAYTDESSG
-241 TKYTVDLY
+241 TEYMVDLY
-249 TDHTATIWELTTSS
+249 TDHTAKIWKLTTSS
-263 GEAECILP
+263 GGAECILP
-271 STIYYTG
+271 STIYYT
-278 DDGVQEPAPYTVTE
+278 DDDDVPEPTPYTVTE
-292 LSLSYYSG
+292 LRFSPYGNS
-300 VTSDNNNYTSLVLP
+300 VTSVNNNYTALVLP
-314 DTLTDIRRSLS
+314 DTLTDIGGSLS

-344 TLQNM
+344 TLQYM
-349 MELKTLT
+349 KELRTLT
-356 FDEGVEEIASG
+356 FEEGVEEIASG
-367 SVVSGCTKLETIH
+367 SVVSGCKNLTTIH

-415 TFSKCTSLKSIE
+415 TFSECTSLESIE

-433 TIPRSMFAGCSALE
+433 TIPSYMFAGCSALE

-453 TITAIGNGAFGSVT
+453 TITAIGNSAFKS
-467 DWNGHETADTALT
+467 DTALT

-498 CSALTTV
+498 CSALKTV
-505 DLHNVTTMEYGAFQ
+505 DLHSVTTMEYGAFQ
-519 GCKELSGEIDLS
+519 GCDALSGEIDLS
-531 KLEVIPGN
+531 NLEEIPGH
-539 AFCYDSKITSVI
+539 AFCYDPNITSVI
-551 TCPTLK
+551 TCPTLR

-565 WAGISTISLPET
+565 WADISTISLPET
-577 LNSIGEYTFFLA
+577 LKSIGTYTFYKA

-602 KLGANA
+602 QLGASA
-608 FNGCEEIEAIQIGS
+608 FSGCEKVEAIQIGS
-622 GLTDIPSNAFDGCRK
+622 GLTDIPKDAFDGCK
-637 LTTITVNNRQED
+637 PKTITVNNRRED
-649 VKIPKID
+649 VHIPEID
-656 RVTVTYTI
+656 GVTVTYTI
-664 PSLTADDDKVSTA
+664 PSLTADNDKVSNA
-677 TDALSLQDAVKQAA
+677 EGALSLQEAVDQA
-691 TNGTPVTIEKDIRLD
+691 NGTPVTIEKDIRLD
-706 EPVTITAEQKVEIT
+706 EPVRIAAGQRVEIT
-720 ATENHNIFGNKDQ
+720 ANANENYNLFGNKDEKPT
-733 NLANLFVVEA
+733 NLFVVEE

-766 NHGKTTINGNVVI
+766 NHGKTTIDGNVVI
-779 EKSTLEGNNIGVIE
+779 EKSTLEGNDVGVIE
-793 DKGSSAKLILEN
+793 DNGSSAELILEN

-836 RDNIANTSSSDSSS
+836 QDNIANTASSDSSS

-863 NEGSICNNSG
+863 NGGSICNNSG

-878 VYLTASNDAKARFTM
+878 VYLTASNNAAKARFTM

-900 NESHSYTSDSTPT
+900 NESRSYTPYSTPT

-933 NCAYGGAGG
+933 NCAHGGAGG
-942 GVAVMDELPTKE
+942 GVAVMDELPTEE
-954 HGTAFTMYSGTI
+954 HGTAFTMNGGTI

-977 GGGIYSCSNRVSLLG
+977 GGGIYSCSNYVSLLG

-1011 TQIYTTLHIQNALIT
+1011 TDIYTTLHIRNALIT

-1049 NGAVIYGN
+1049 DGAVIYGN

-1101 YAPPGNLG
+1101 YAPAGNRG

-1116 YNAVEYA
+1116 YNTVEYA

-1177 EATSLSNSIS
+1177 EATSLSYSIS
-1187 VKKVWDNPGYEDTQ
+1187 VKKAWDNPGYEDTQ

-1208 LKERDTGDVVSTA
+1208 LKERDTGDIVSTA
-1221 ELTSENGW
+1221 ELTGENGW

-1240 NHYTVTEQP
+1240 DHYTVTEQP

-1332 LPESSY
+1332 LPEGTY

-1363 NTYERPLDPEP
+1363 NTYERPLYPEP
-1374 IEPIPPV
+1374 IEPIDPIPPV

-1395 ETTGNEP
+1395 GTTGNEP
-1402 SPPSTEETT
+1402 NPPSTEETT

-1416 EPTEESTEERSAE
+1416 EPTEESTEESTEERSAE
-1429 SDPEESPIKETQETP
+1429 SDPEESPIKETQETS

-1467 FAGVGLLVFGFYK
+1467 FAGAGLLVFGFYK

>member
-1 MEAGC
+1 
-6 TIFLRWYT
+6 
-14 PPCGTRFAAHEH
+14 
-26 NDNAKERNTAMK
+26 MK

-65 NDDFVEDW
+65 NDDFVEDR
-73 EGAADFTDD
+73 EDIADFTDD
-82 SYSSSEQLFDDII
+82 SYSSGYSSSEQLFDDII

-110 VAEEDAND
+110 IAEEDAND
-118 SSDTEIDKAADSIEE
+118 SSDTEIDRAADSIEE
-133 TEPEDEVQVS
+133 TESEDEVQDT
-143 DAAKDRNDLEN
+143 DAAEDRNDREDS
-154 PDEETESDTQNPW
+154 DEETKSGTNPG
-167 EAGPSDAET
+167 ETGPSDAET

-205 YYDDNALEEE
+205 YYDDDASEEE
-215 MDDDIALL
+215 MDDDIALP

-229 AHENYAYTDVSG
+229 AHKDYAYTDVSSG
-241 TKYTVDLY
+241 TEYMVDLY
-249 TDHTATIWELTTSS
+249 TDYTAKIRRLTSS
-263 GEAECILP
+263 SGGAECILP
-271 STIYYTG
+271 STIYYT
-278 DDGVQEPAPYTVTE
+278 DDAGVQDPNPYTVTE
-292 LSLSYYSG
+292 LSLPFSSS
-300 VTSDNNNYTSLVLP
+300 VTSDYTTLVLP
-314 DTLTDIRRSLS
+314 DTLTDMGGYLS
-325 GFKNVTEI
+325 SFKNVTEI
-333 TIPGSVKVFNA
+333 TIPGSVKVFKA
-344 TLQNM
+344 ILQNM
-349 MELKTLT
+349 TELKTLT
-356 FDEGVEEIASG
+356 FEEGVEEIASG
-367 SVVSGCTKLETIH
+367 SVVSGCKNLTTIH

-385 QKLSGTGTFS
+385 QKLSGTDTFS

-415 TFSKCTSLKSIE
+415 TFSECTSLESIE

-433 TIPRSMFAGCSALE
+433 TIPSHMFAGCSALE

-453 TITAIGNGAFGSVT
+453 TITAIDNGAFGSVT
-467 DWNGHETADTALT
+467 DWKNHETADTALT

-498 CSALTTV
+498 CSALETV
-505 DLHNVTTMEYGAFQ
+505 DLHSVTTMGYAAFQ
-519 GCKELSGEIDLS
+519 GCKALSGKIDLS
-531 KLEVIPGN
+531 NLEEIPGH
-539 AFCYDSKITSVI
+539 AFCYDPNITSVI
-551 TCPTLK
+551 TCSTLS

-577 LNSIGEYTFFLA
+577 LNSIGTYTFYKA

-602 KLGANA
+602 QLGASA
-608 FNGCEEIEAIQIGS
+608 FSGCKEVEAIQIGS
-622 GLTDIPSNAFDGCRK
+622 GLTDIPPNAFAGCTNLK
-637 LTTITVNNRQED
+637 TITVNNRRED
-649 VKIPKID
+649 VHIPEID
-656 RVTVTYTI
+656 GVTVTYTI
-664 PSLTADDDKVSTA
+664 PSLEATDDKVSNA
-677 TDALSLQDAVKQAA
+677 EGALSLQQAVDQA
-691 TNGTPVTIEKDIRLD
+691 NGPVTIEIEKNICLNA
-706 EPVTITAEQKVEIT
+706 PVTIAKGKQVEIT
-720 ATENHNIFGNKDQ
+720 ANANENYNLFGNKDEKPT
-733 NLANLFVVEA
+733 NLFVVEE

-766 NHGKTTINGNVVI
+766 NHGKTTIDGNVVI
-779 EKSTLEGNNIGVIE
+779 EKSTLEGNDVGVIE
-793 DKGSSAKLILEN
+793 DNGSSAELILEN

-836 RDNIANTSSSDSSS
+836 QANIANTSSSDSSS

-863 NEGSICNNSG
+863 NGGSICNNSG

-878 VYLTASNDAKARFTM
+878 VYLTASSNAAKARFTM
-893 NGGTLSN
+893 NGGSLSN
-900 NESHSYTSDSTPT
+900 NESRSYTPNSTPT

-918 KYSAEFVLNNGTITG
+918 KYSAEFVLNDGTITG
-933 NCAYGGAGG
+933 NCAHDGAGG
-942 GVAVMDELPTKE
+942 GVAVMDELPTEE
-954 HGTAFTMYSGTI
+954 HGTAFTMNGGTI

-977 GGGIYSCSNRVSLLG
+977 GGGIYSCSNYVSLLG

-1011 TQIYTTLHIQNALIT
+1011 TDIYTTLHIQNALIT

-1049 NGAVIYGN
+1049 DGAVIYGN

-1101 YAPPGNLG
+1101 YAPPGNRG

-1116 YNAVEYA
+1116 YNTVEYA

-1142 SDGVSIPAVGSL
+1142 SDGVSIPATGSL

-1177 EATSLSNSIS
+1177 EATSLSYSIS
-1187 VKKVWDNPGYEDTQ
+1187 VKKAWDNPGYEDTQ
-1201 PSGVTIH
+1201 PSSVTIH
-1208 LKERDTGDVVSTA
+1208 LKERDTGDIVSTA
-1221 ELTSENGW
+1221 ELTGENGW

-1240 NHYTVTEQP
+1240 DHYTVTEQP

-1301 ASIHVSLWNGDA
+1301 ASIHISLWNGDA

-1332 LPESSY
+1332 LPEGTY

-1363 NTYERPLDPEP
+1363 NTYERPLYPEP
-1374 IEPIPPV
+1374 IEPIDPIPPV

-1395 ETTGNEP
+1395 GTTGNEP
-1402 SPPSTEETT
+1402 NPPSTEETT

-1416 EPTEESTEERSAE
+1416 EPTEESTEESTEERSAE

-1467 FAGVGLLVFGFYK
+1467 FAGAGLLVFGFYK

>member
-1 MEAGC
+1 
-6 TIFLRWYT
+6 
-14 PPCGTRFAAHEH
+14 
-26 NDNAKERNTAMK
+26 MK

-65 NDDFVEDW
+65 NDDFVEDR
-73 EGAADFTDD
+73 EDIADFTDD
-82 SYSSSEQLFDDII
+82 SYSSGYSSSEQLFDDII
-95 FFDLDEEVDDTAAEV
+95 FFDLDEEVDDTAAKV
-110 VAEEDAND
+110 IAEEDAND
-118 SSDTEIDKAADSIEE
+118 PSDTEIDRTADSIEE
-133 TEPEDEVQVS
+133 TEPEDEVQDT
-143 DAAKDRNDLEN
+143 DAAEDRNDREDS
-154 PDEETESDTQNPW
+154 DEETKSGTQNPE

-205 YYDDNALEEE
+205 YYDDDASEEE

-229 AHENYAYTDVSG
+229 AHKDYAYTDVSSG
-241 TKYTVDLY
+241 TEYMVDLY
-249 TDHTATIWELTTSS
+249 TDYTAKIRRLTSS
-263 GEAECILP
+263 SGGAECILP
-271 STIYYTG
+271 STIYYT
-278 DDGVQEPAPYTVTE
+278 DDAGVQDPNPYTVTE
-292 LSLSYYSG
+292 LSLPFSSS
-300 VTSDNNNYTSLVLP
+300 VTSDYTTLVLP
-314 DTLTDIRRSLS
+314 DTLTDMGGYLS
-325 GFKNVTEI
+325 SFKNVTEI
-333 TIPGSVKVFNA
+333 TIPGSVKVFKA
-344 TLQNM
+344 ILQNM
-349 MELKTLT
+349 TELKTLT
-356 FDEGVEEIASG
+356 FEEGVEEIASG
-367 SVVSGCTKLETIH
+367 SVVSGCKNLTTIH

-385 QKLSGTGTFS
+385 QKLSGTDTFS

-415 TFSKCTSLKSIE
+415 TFSECTSLESIE

-433 TIPRSMFAGCSALE
+433 TIPSHMFAGCSALE

-453 TITAIGNGAFGSVT
+453 TITAIDNGAFGSVT
-467 DWNGHETADTALT
+467 DWKNHETADTALT

-498 CSALTTV
+498 CSALETV
-505 DLHNVTTMEYGAFQ
+505 DLHSVTTMGYAAFQ
-519 GCKELSGEIDLS
+519 GCKALSGKIDLS
-531 KLEVIPGN
+531 NLEEIPGH
-539 AFCYDSKITSVI
+539 AFCYDPNITSVI
-551 TCPTLK
+551 TCSTLS

-577 LNSIGEYTFFLA
+577 LNSIGTYTFYKA

-602 KLGANA
+602 QLGASA
-608 FNGCEEIEAIQIGS
+608 FSGCEEVEAIQIGS
-622 GLTDIPSNAFDGCRK
+622 GLTDIPPNAFAGCTNLK
-637 LTTITVNNRQED
+637 TITVNNRRED
-649 VKIPKID
+649 VTIPKID
-656 RVTVTYTI
+656 GVTVTYTI
-664 PSLTADDDKVSTA
+664 PSLEATDDKVSNA
-677 TDALSLQDAVKQAA
+677 EGALSLQQAVDQA
-691 TNGTPVTIEKDIRLD
+691 NGPVTIEIEKNICLNA
-706 EPVTITAEQKVEIT
+706 PVTIAKGKQVEIT
-720 ATENHNIFGNKDQ
+720 ANTNCNIFGNKDKD
-733 NLANLFVVEA
+733 LTNLFVVEP

-766 NHGKTTINGNVVI
+766 NHGKTTIDGNVVI
-779 EKSTLEGNNIGVIE
+779 EKSTLEGNDVGVIE
-793 DKGSSAKLILEN
+793 DNGSSAELILEN
-805 GTIQNHKIRGAH
+805 GTIQNHKIRGAL

-836 RDNIANTSSSDSSS
+836 QNNIANTSSSDSSS

-863 NEGSICNNSG
+863 NGGSICNNSG

-878 VYLTASNDAKARFTM
+878 VYLTASSNAAKARFTM
-893 NGGTLSN
+893 NGGSLSN
-900 NESHSYTSDSTPT
+900 NESRSYTPNSTPT

-918 KYSAEFVLNNGTITG
+918 KYSAEFVLNDGTITG
-933 NCAYGGAGG
+933 NCAHDGAGG
-942 GVAVMDELPTKE
+942 GVAVMDELPMEE
-954 HGTAFTMYSGTI
+954 HGTAFTMNGGTI

-977 GGGIYSCSNRVSLLG
+977 GGGIYSCSNYVSLLG

-1011 TQIYTTLHIQNALIT
+1011 TDIYTTLHIQNALIT

-1049 NGAVIYGN
+1049 DGAVIYGN

-1101 YAPPGNLG
+1101 YAPPGNRG

-1177 EATSLSNSIS
+1177 EETSLSYSIS

-1208 LKERDTGDVVSTA
+1208 LKERDTGDIVSTA
-1221 ELTSENGW
+1221 ELTGENGW
-1229 QYTFTDLPLSP
+1229 QHTFTDLPLSP

-1313 KVKEADLT
+1313 KVKEANLT

-1332 LPESSY
+1332 LPEGTY

-1363 NTYERPLDPEP
+1363 NTYERPLYPEP
-1374 IEPIPPV
+1374 IEPIDPIPPV

-1395 ETTGNEP
+1395 GTTGNEP

-1416 EPTEESTEERSAE
+1416 EPTEESTDESTEERSAE

-1444 SVSAK
+1444 SVSAN

-1467 FAGVGLLVFGFYK
+1467 FAGAGLLVFGFYK

>member
-1 MEAGC
+1 
-6 TIFLRWYT
+6 
-14 PPCGTRFAAHEH
+14 
-26 NDNAKERNTAMK
+26 MK

-65 NDDFVEDW
+65 NDDFVENREDI
-73 EGAADFTDD
+73 ADYTDD
-82 SYSSSEQLFDDII
+82 SYSSGYSSSEQLFDDII

-110 VAEEDAND
+110 IAEEDAND
-118 SSDTEIDKAADSIEE
+118 SSDTEIDRAADSIEE
-133 TEPEDEVQVS
+133 TEPEDEVQDT
-143 DAAKDRNDLEN
+143 DAAEDRNDREY
-154 PDEETESDTQNPW
+154 PDEETKSGTNPG
-167 EAGPSDAET
+167 ETGPSDAET
-176 EEDVPDSW
+176 EEDVSDSW

-205 YYDDNALEEE
+205 YYDDDASEEE

-229 AHENYAYTDVSG
+229 AHEDYAYTDVSSG
-241 TKYTVDLY
+241 TEYMVDLY
-249 TDHTATIWELTTSS
+249 TDHTAKIWKLTTSS

-278 DDGVQEPAPYTVTE
+278 DDGVPEPNPYTVTE
-292 LSLSYYSG
+292 LRFSPYGNS
-300 VTSDNNNYTSLVLP
+300 VTSVNNNYTALVLP
-314 DTLTDIRRSLS
+314 DTLTDIGGSLS

-344 TLQNM
+344 TLQYM
-349 MELKTLT
+349 KQLRTLT
-356 FDEGVEEIASG
+356 FEEGVEEIASG
-367 SVVSGCTKLETIH
+367 SVVSGCKNLTTIH

-415 TFSKCTSLKSIE
+415 TFSECTSLKSIE

-433 TIPRSMFAGCSALE
+433 TIPSYMFAGCSALE

-453 TITAIGNGAFGSVT
+453 TITAIGNSAFKS
-467 DWNGHETADTALT
+467 DTALT

-498 CSALTTV
+498 CSALKTV
-505 DLHNVTTMEYGAFQ
+505 DLHSVTTMEYGAFQ
-519 GCKELSGEIDLS
+519 GCDALSGEIDLS
-531 KLEVIPGN
+531 NLEEIPGN
-539 AFCYDSKITSVI
+539 AFCYDPNITSVI
-551 TCPTLK
+551 TCPTLR

-565 WAGISTISLPET
+565 WADISTISLPET
-577 LNSIGEYTFFLA
+577 LNSIGTYTFYKA

-602 KLGANA
+602 QLGASA
-608 FNGCEEIEAIQIGS
+608 FSGCEKVEAIQIGS
-622 GLTDIPSNAFDGCRK
+622 GLTDIPKDAFDGCTNLK
-637 LTTITVNNRQED
+637 TITVNNRRED
-649 VKIPKID
+649 VTIPKID
-656 RVTVTYTI
+656 GVTVTYTI
-664 PSLTADDDKVSTA
+664 PSLTADNDKVSNA
-677 TDALSLQDAVKQAA
+677 EGALSLQQAVDQA
-691 TNGTPVTIEKDIRLD
+691 NGPVTIEIEKDIRLD
-706 EPVTITAEQKVEIT
+706 EPVRIAAGQRVEIT
-720 ATENHNIFGNKDQ
+720 ANENCNIFGNKDE
-733 NLANLFVVEA
+733 NLANLFVVEE

-766 NHGKTTINGNVVI
+766 NHGKTTIDGNVVI
-779 EKSTLEGNNIGVIE
+779 EKSTLEGDSMGVIE
-793 DKGSSAKLILEN
+793 DNGSSAELILEN
-805 GTIQNHKIRGAH
+805 GTIQNHKIRGAL

-836 RDNIANTSSSDSSS
+836 QDNIANTPSSDSSS

-863 NEGSICNNSG
+863 NGGSICNNSG

-878 VYLTASNDAKARFTM
+878 VYLTASSNAAKARFTM

-900 NESHSYTSDSTPT
+900 NESHSYTPYSTPT

-918 KYSAEFVLNNGTITG
+918 KYSAEFVLNEGTITG

-942 GVAVMDELPTKE
+942 GVAVMDELPTEE
-954 HGTAFTMYSGTI
+954 HGTAFTMNGGTI

-977 GGGIYSCSNRVSLLG
+977 GGGIYSCSNYVSLLG

-1011 TQIYTTLHIQNALIT
+1011 TEIYTTLHIENALIT

-1049 NGAVIYGN
+1049 DGAVIYGN

-1101 YAPPGNLG
+1101 YAPAGNRG

-1142 SDGVSIPAVGSL
+1142 SDGVSIPATGSL

-1177 EATSLSNSIS
+1177 EATSLSYSIS
-1187 VKKVWDNPGYEDTQ
+1187 VKKAWDNPGYEDTQ

-1208 LKERDTGDVVSTA
+1208 LKERDTGDIVSTA
-1221 ELTSENGW
+1221 ELTGENGW

-1332 LPESSY
+1332 LPEGTY

-1363 NTYERPLDPEP
+1363 NTYERPLYPEP
-1374 IEPIPPV
+1374 IEPIDPIPPV

-1395 ETTGNEP
+1395 GTTGNEP
-1402 SPPSTEETT
+1402 NPPSTEETT

-1416 EPTEESTEERSAE
+1416 EPTEESTEESTEERSAE
-1429 SDPEESPIKETQETP
+1429 SDPEESPIKETQETS

-1467 FAGVGLLVFGFYK
+1467 FAGAGLLVFGFYK

>member
-1 MEAGC
+1 
-6 TIFLRWYT
+6 
-14 PPCGTRFAAHEH
+14 
-26 NDNAKERNTAMK
+26 MK

-65 NDDFVEDW
+65 NDDFVEDR
-73 EGAADFTDD
+73 EDIADYTDD
-82 SYSSSEQLFDDII
+82 SYSSGYSSSEQLFDDII

-110 VAEEDAND
+110 IAEEDAND
-118 SSDTEIDKAADSIEE
+118 SSDTEIDRAADSIEE
-133 TEPEDEVQVS
+133 TEPEDEVQDT
-143 DAAKDRNDLEN
+143 DAAEDRNDREDS
-154 PDEETESDTQNPW
+154 DEETKSGTNPG
-167 EAGPSDAET
+167 ETGPSDAET

-205 YYDDNALEEE
+205 YYDDDASEEE

-223 AAGKTM
+223 TAGKTM
-229 AHENYAYTDVSG
+229 AHEDYAYTDVSSG
-241 TKYTVDLY
+241 TEYMVDLY
-249 TDHTATIWELTTSS
+249 TDHTAKIWKLTTSS

-278 DDGVQEPAPYTVTE
+278 DDGVQEPNPYTVTE
-292 LSLSYYSG
+292 LRFSPYGNS
-300 VTSDNNNYTSLVLP
+300 VTSVNNNYTALVLP
-314 DTLTDIRRSLS
+314 DTLTDIGGSLS

-344 TLQNM
+344 TLQYM
-349 MELKTLT
+349 KQLRTLT

-367 SVVSGCTKLETIH
+367 SVVSGCKNLTTIH

-415 TFSKCTSLKSIE
+415 TFSECTSLESIE
-427 LPASIT
+427 LPSSIT
-433 TIPRSMFAGCSALE
+433 TIPSYMFAGCSALE

-453 TITAIGNGAFGSVT
+453 TITAIGNSAFKS
-467 DWNGHETADTALT
+467 DTALT

-498 CSALTTV
+498 CSALETV
-505 DLHNVTTMEYGAFQ
+505 DLHSVTTMEYAAFQ
-519 GCKELSGEIDLS
+519 GCDALSGKIDLS
-531 KLEVIPGN
+531 NLEEIPGH
-539 AFCYDSKITSVI
+539 AFCYDPNITSVI
-551 TCPTLK
+551 TCPTLR

-577 LNSIGEYTFFLA
+577 LNSIGTYTFYKA

-602 KLGANA
+602 QLGASA
-608 FNGCEEIEAIQIGS
+608 FSGCEKVEAIQIGS
-622 GLTDIPSNAFDGCRK
+622 GLTDIPKDAFDGCK
-637 LTTITVNNRQED
+637 PKTITVNNRRED
-649 VKIPKID
+649 VHIPEID
-656 RVTVTYTI
+656 GVTVTYTI
-664 PSLTADDDKVSTA
+664 PSLTADNDKVSNA
-677 TDALSLQDAVKQAA
+677 EGALSLQQAVDQA
-691 TNGTPVTIEKDIRLD
+691 NGTPVTIEKDIRLD
-706 EPVTITAEQKVEIT
+706 EPVRIAAGQRVEIT
-720 ATENHNIFGNKDQ
+720 ANTNCNIFGNKDKD
-733 NLANLFVVEA
+733 LTNLFVVEE
-743 GGELSLTGAL
+743 GGKLSLTGAL

-766 NHGKTTINGNVVI
+766 NHGKTTIDGNVVI
-779 EKSTLEGNNIGVIE
+779 EKSTLEGDSMGVIE
-793 DKGSSAKLILEN
+793 DNGSSAELILEN
-805 GTIQNHKIRGAH
+805 GTIQNHKIRGAL

-836 RDNIANTSSSDSSS
+836 QDNIANTPSSDSSS

-878 VYLTASNDAKARFTM
+878 VYLTASNNAAKACFTM

-900 NESHSYTSDSTPT
+900 NESRSYTPYSTPT

-918 KYSAEFVLNNGTITG
+918 KHSAEFVLNDGTITG

-942 GVAVMDELPTKE
+942 GVAVMDELPTEE
-954 HGTAFTMYSGTI
+954 HGTAFTMNGGTI

-977 GGGIYSCSNRVSLLG
+977 GGGIYSCSNYVSLLG

-1011 TQIYTTLHIQNALIT
+1011 TEIYTTLHIENALIT

-1049 NGAVIYGN
+1049 DGAVIYGN

-1101 YAPPGNLG
+1101 YAPAGNRG

-1116 YNAVEYA
+1116 YNTVEYA

-1142 SDGVSIPAVGSL
+1142 SDGVSIPATGSL

-1177 EATSLSNSIS
+1177 EATSLSYSIS
-1187 VKKVWDNPGYEDTQ
+1187 VKKAWDNPGYEDTQ

-1208 LKERDTGDVVSTA
+1208 LKERDTGDIVSTA
-1221 ELTSENGW
+1221 ELTGENGW
-1229 QYTFTDLPLSP
+1229 QHTFTDLPLSP
-1240 NHYTVTEQP
+1240 DHYTVTEQP

-1332 LPESSY
+1332 LPEGTY

-1363 NTYERPLDPEP
+1363 NTYERPLYPEP
-1374 IEPIPPV
+1374 IEPIDPIPPV

-1395 ETTGNEP
+1395 GTTGNEP
-1402 SPPSTEETT
+1402 NPPSTEETT

-1416 EPTEESTEERSAE
+1416 EPTEESTEESTEERSAE
-1429 SDPEESPIKETQETP
+1429 SDPEESPIKETQETS

-1467 FAGVGLLVFGFYK
+1467 FAGAGLLVFGLYK

>member
-1 MEAGC
+1 
-6 TIFLRWYT
+6 
-14 PPCGTRFAAHEH
+14 
-26 NDNAKERNTAMK
+26 MK

-65 NDDFVEDW
+65 NDDFVEDR
-73 EGAADFTDD
+73 EDIADYTDD
-82 SYSSSEQLFDDII
+82 SYSSGYSSSEQLFDDII

-110 VAEEDAND
+110 IAEEDAND
-118 SSDTEIDKAADSIEE
+118 SSDTEIDRAADSIEE
-133 TEPEDEVQVS
+133 TEPEDEVQDT
-143 DAAKDRNDLEN
+143 DAAEDRNDREDS
-154 PDEETESDTQNPW
+154 DEETKSGTNPG
-167 EAGPSDAET
+167 ETGPSDAET

-205 YYDDNALEEE
+205 YYDDDASEEE

-229 AHENYAYTDVSG
+229 AHEDYAYTDVSSG
-241 TKYTVDLY
+241 TEYMVDLY
-249 TDHTATIWELTTSS
+249 TDHTAKIWKLTTSS

-271 STIYYTG
+271 STIYYT
-278 DDGVQEPAPYTVTE
+278 DDDDVPEPTPYTVTE
-292 LSLSYYSG
+292 LRFSPYGNS
-300 VTSDNNNYTSLVLP
+300 VTSVNNNYTALVLP
-314 DTLTDIRRSLS
+314 DTLTDIGSSLS

-344 TLQNM
+344 TLQYM
-349 MELKTLT
+349 KQLRTLT
-356 FDEGVEEIASG
+356 FEEGVEEIASG
-367 SVVSGCTKLETIH
+367 SVVSGCKNLTTIH

-415 TFSKCTSLKSIE
+415 TFSECTSLKSIT

-433 TIPRSMFAGCSALE
+433 TIPSYMFAGCSALE

-453 TITAIGNGAFGSVT
+453 TITAIGNSAFKS
-467 DWNGHETADTALT
+467 DTALT

-498 CSALTTV
+498 CSALKTV
-505 DLHNVTTMEYGAFQ
+505 DLHSVTTMEYGAFQ
-519 GCKELSGEIDLS
+519 GGDALSGEINLS
-531 KLEVIPGN
+531 NLEEIPGH
-539 AFCYDSKITSVI
+539 AFCYDPNITSVI
-551 TCPTLK
+551 TCPTLR

-565 WAGISTISLPET
+565 WADISTISLPET
-577 LNSIGEYTFFLA
+577 LKSIGTYTFYKA

-602 KLGANA
+602 QLGASA
-608 FNGCEEIEAIQIGS
+608 FSGCEKVEAIQIGS
-622 GLTDIPSNAFDGCRK
+622 GLTDIPKDAFDGCK
-637 LTTITVNNRQED
+637 PKTITVNNRRED
-649 VKIPKID
+649 VHIPEID
-656 RVTVTYTI
+656 GVTVTYTI
-664 PSLTADDDKVSTA
+664 PSLTADNDKVSNA
-677 TDALSLQDAVKQAA
+677 EGALSLQEAVDQA
-691 TNGTPVTIEKDIRLD
+691 NGTPVTIEKDIRLD
-706 EPVTITAEQKVEIT
+706 EPVRIAAGQRVEIT
-720 ATENHNIFGNKDQ
+720 ANANENYNLFGNKDEKPT
-733 NLANLFVVEA
+733 NLFVVEE

-766 NHGKTTINGNVVI
+766 NHGKTTIDGNVVI
-779 EKSTLEGNNIGVIE
+779 EKSTLEGNDVGVIE
-793 DKGSSAKLILEN
+793 DNGSSAELILEN

-836 RDNIANTSSSDSSS
+836 QDNIANTASSDSSS

-863 NEGSICNNSG
+863 NGGSICNNSG

-878 VYLTASNDAKARFTM
+878 VYLTASNNAAKARFTM

-900 NESHSYTSDSTPT
+900 NESRSYTPYSTPT

-933 NCAYGGAGG
+933 NCAHGGAGG
-942 GVAVMDELPTKE
+942 GVAVMDELPTEE
-954 HGTAFTMYSGTI
+954 HGTAFTMNGGTI

-977 GGGIYSCSNRVSLLG
+977 GGGIYSCSNYVSLLG

-1011 TQIYTTLHIQNALIT
+1011 TDIYTTLHIRNALIT

-1049 NGAVIYGN
+1049 DGAVIYGN

-1101 YAPPGNLG
+1101 YAPAGNRG

-1116 YNAVEYA
+1116 YNTVEYA

-1177 EATSLSNSIS
+1177 EATSLSYSIS
-1187 VKKVWDNPGYEDTQ
+1187 VKKAWDNPGYEDTQ

-1208 LKERDTGDVVSTA
+1208 LKERDTGDIVSTA
-1221 ELTSENGW
+1221 ELTGENGW

-1240 NHYTVTEQP
+1240 DHYTVTEQP

-1332 LPESSY
+1332 LPEGTY

-1363 NTYERPLDPEP
+1363 NTYERPLYPEP
-1374 IEPIPPV
+1374 IEPIDPIPPV

-1395 ETTGNEP
+1395 GTTGNEP
-1402 SPPSTEETT
+1402 NPPSTEETT

-1416 EPTEESTEERSAE
+1416 EPTEESTEESTEERSAE
-1429 SDPEESPIKETQETP
+1429 SDPEESPIKETQETS

-1467 FAGVGLLVFGFYK
+1467 FAGAGLLVFGFYK

>member
-1 MEAGC
+1 
-6 TIFLRWYT
+6 
-14 PPCGTRFAAHEH
+14 
-26 NDNAKERNTAMK
+26 MK

-65 NDDFVEDW
+65 NDDFVEDR
-73 EGAADFTDD
+73 EDIADYTDD
-82 SYSSSEQLFDDII
+82 SYSSGYSSSEQLFDDII

-110 VAEEDAND
+110 IAEEDAND
-118 SSDTEIDKAADSIEE
+118 SSDTEIDRAADSIEE
-133 TEPEDEVQVS
+133 TEPEDEVQNT
-143 DAAKDRNDLEN
+143 DAAEDRNDREY
-154 PDEETESDTQNPW
+154 PDEETKSGTNPG
-167 EAGPSDAET
+167 EAGPSDAKT

-205 YYDDNALEEE
+205 YYDDDASEEG

-229 AHENYAYTDVSG
+229 AHEDYAYTDVSSG
-241 TKYTVDLY
+241 TEYMVDLY
-249 TDHTATIWELTTSS
+249 TDHTAKIWKLTTSS
-263 GEAECILP
+263 GGAECILP

-278 DDGVQEPAPYTVTE
+278 DDGVPEPTPYTVTE
-292 LSLSYYSG
+292 LRLSYWSG
-300 VTSDNNNYTSLVLP
+300 VTSDNNNYTALVLP
-314 DTLTDIRRSLS
+314 DTLTDIGGSLS

-349 MELKTLT
+349 KQLKTLT
-356 FDEGVEEIASG
+356 FDEGVDEIASG
-367 SVVSGCTKLETIH
+367 SVVSGCKSLTTIH

-395 GASALTDITLPEG
+395 SASALTDITLPEG

-415 TFSKCTSLKSIE
+415 TFSECTSLESIE

-433 TIPRSMFAGCSALE
+433 TIPSSMFAGCSALE

-467 DWNGHETADTALT
+467 DWNDQETADTALT

-498 CSALTTV
+498 CSALETV
-505 DLHNVTTMEYGAFQ
+505 DLHSVTTMGYAAFQ
-519 GCKELSGEIDLS
+519 GCDALSGEIDLS
-531 KLEVIPGN
+531 KLEVIPGH
-539 AFCYDSKITSVI
+539 AFCYDPNITSVI
-551 TCPTLK
+551 TCPTLR

-565 WAGISTISLPET
+565 WADISTISLPET
-577 LNSIGEYTFFLA
+577 LNSIGTYTFYKA

-602 KLGANA
+602 QLGASA
-608 FNGCEEIEAIQIGS
+608 FSGCEEVNAIQIGS
-622 GLTDIPSNAFDGCRK
+622 GLKDIPANAFAGCTNLK
-637 LTTITVNNRQED
+637 TITVNNRRED
-649 VKIPKID
+649 VTIPKID
-656 RVTVTYTI
+656 GVTVTYTI
-664 PSLTADDDKVSTA
+664 PSLTADNDKVSA
-677 TDALSLQDAVKQAA
+677 AADALSLQQAVDQA
-691 TNGTPVTIEKDIRLD
+691 NGTPVTIEKDIRLD
-706 EPVTITAEQKVEIT
+706 EPVRIAAGQRVEIT
-720 ATENHNIFGNKDQ
+720 ANTNCNIFGNKDKD
-733 NLANLFVVEA
+733 LTNLFVVEP

-766 NHGKTTINGNVVI
+766 NHGKTTIDGNVVI
-779 EKSTLEGNNIGVIE
+779 EKSTLEGNDVGVIE
-793 DKGSSAKLILEN
+793 DNGSSAELILEN
-805 GTIQNHKIRGAH
+805 GTIQNHKIRGAL

-836 RDNIANTSSSDSSS
+836 QNNIANTSSSDSSS

-863 NEGSICNNSG
+863 NGGSICNNSG

-878 VYLTASNDAKARFTM
+878 VYLTASSNAAKARFTM
-893 NGGTLSN
+893 NGGSLSN
-900 NESHSYTSDSTPT
+900 NESRSYTPNSTPT

-918 KYSAEFVLNNGTITG
+918 KYSAEFVLNDGTITG
-933 NCAYGGAGG
+933 NCAHDGAGG
-942 GVAVMDELPTKE
+942 GVAVMDELPTEE
-954 HGTAFTMYSGTI
+954 HGTAFTMNGGTI

-977 GGGIYSCSNRVSLLG
+977 GGGIYSCSNYVSLLG

-1011 TQIYTTLHIQNALIT
+1011 TDIYTTLHIQNALIT

-1049 NGAVIYGN
+1049 DGAVIYGN

-1101 YAPPGNLG
+1101 YAPPGNRG

-1116 YNAVEYA
+1116 YNTVEYA

-1142 SDGVSIPAVGSL
+1142 SDGVSIPATGSL

-1177 EATSLSNSIS
+1177 EATSLSYSIS
-1187 VKKVWDNPGYEDTQ
+1187 VKKAWDNPGYEDTQ

-1208 LKERDTGDVVSTA
+1208 LKERDTGDIVSTA
-1221 ELTSENGW
+1221 ELTGENGW
-1229 QYTFTDLPLSP
+1229 QHTFTDLPLSP

-1263 NFIITNTYLTTPT
+1263 NFIITNTHLTTPT
-1276 PDVPAV
+1276 PMPDVPAV

-1301 ASIHVSLWNGDA
+1301 VSLN
-1313 KVKEADLT
+1313 
-1321 ADMGWTYIFED
+1321 
-1332 LPESSY
+1332 
-1338 SVTEDAVP
+1338 
-1346 GYETLIERSD
+1346 
-1356 AGGFIIT
+1356 
-1363 NTYERPLDPEP
+1363 
-1374 IEPIPPV
+1374 
-1381 DPPQEEIVTPPIVP
+1381 
-1395 ETTGNEP
+1395 
-1402 SPPSTEETT
+1402 
-1411 SVPPT
+1411 
-1416 EPTEESTEERSAE
+1416 
-1429 SDPEESPIKETQETP
+1429 
-1444 SVSAK
+1444 
-1449 PPKLIQ
+1449 
-1455 TGQTWWPVFLLM
+1455 
-1467 FAGVGLLVFGFYK
+1467 
-1480 RSKENIDHE
+1480 

>member
-1 MEAGC
+1 
-6 TIFLRWYT
+6 
-14 PPCGTRFAAHEH
+14 
-26 NDNAKERNTAMK
+26 MK

-65 NDDFVEDW
+65 NDDFVEDR
-73 EGAADFTDD
+73 EDIADFTDD
-82 SYSSSEQLFDDII
+82 SYSSGYSSSEQLFDDII

-110 VAEEDAND
+110 IAEEDAND
-118 SSDTEIDKAADSIEE
+118 SSDTEIDRAADSIEE
-133 TEPEDEVQVS
+133 TEPEDEVQDT
-143 DAAKDRNDLEN
+143 DAAEDRNDREY
-154 PDEETESDTQNPW
+154 PDEETKSGTNPG
-167 EAGPSDAET
+167 ETGPSDAET

-205 YYDDNALEEE
+205 YYDDDASEEE

-229 AHENYAYTDVSG
+229 AHEDYAYTDVSSG
-241 TKYTVDLY
+241 TEYMVDLY
-249 TDHTATIWELTTSS
+249 TDHTAKIWKLTTSS
-263 GEAECILP
+263 GGAECILP
-271 STIYYTG
+271 STIYYT
-278 DDGVQEPAPYTVTE
+278 DDDDVPEPTPYTVTE
-292 LSLSYYSG
+292 LRFSPYGNS
-300 VTSDNNNYTSLVLP
+300 VTSVNNNYTALVLP
-314 DTLTDIRRSLS
+314 DTLTDIGGSLS

-344 TLQNM
+344 TLQYM
-349 MELKTLT
+349 KQLRTLT
-356 FDEGVEEIASG
+356 FEEGVEEIASG
-367 SVVSGCTKLETIH
+367 SVVSGCKNLTTIH

-415 TFSKCTSLKSIE
+415 TFSECTSLKSIT

-433 TIPRSMFAGCSALE
+433 TIPSYMFAGCSALE

-453 TITAIGNGAFGSVT
+453 TITAIGNSAFKS
-467 DWNGHETADTALT
+467 DTALT

-498 CSALTTV
+498 CSALETV
-505 DLHNVTTMEYGAFQ
+505 DLHSVTTMGYAAFQ
-519 GCKELSGEIDLS
+519 GCDALSGEIDLS
-531 KLEVIPGN
+531 KLEVIPGH
-539 AFCYDSKITSVI
+539 AFCYDPNITSVI
-551 TCPTLK
+551 TCPTLR

-565 WAGISTISLPET
+565 WADISTISLPET
-577 LNSIGEYTFFLA
+577 LNSIGTYTFYKA

-602 KLGANA
+602 QLGASA
-608 FNGCEEIEAIQIGS
+608 FSGCEEVNAIQIGS
-622 GLTDIPSNAFDGCRK
+622 GLKDIPANAFAGCTNLK
-637 LTTITVNNRQED
+637 TITVNNRWED
-649 VKIPKID
+649 VTIPKID
-656 RVTVTYTI
+656 GVTVTYTI
-664 PSLTADDDKVSTA
+664 PSLEATDDKVSNA
-677 TDALSLQDAVKQAA
+677 EGALSLQQAVDQA
-691 TNGTPVTIEKDIRLD
+691 NGPVTIEKDIRLD
-706 EPVTITAEQKVEIT
+706 EPVRIAAGQRVEIT
-720 ATENHNIFGNKDQ
+720 ANENCNIFGNKDKD
-733 NLANLFVVEA
+733 LTNLFVVEE

-766 NHGKTTINGNVVI
+766 NHGKTTIDGNVVI
-779 EKSTLEGNNIGVIE
+779 EKSTLEGNDMGVIE
-793 DKGSSAKLILEN
+793 DNGSSAELILEN
-805 GTIQNHKIRGAH
+805 GTIQNHKIRGAL

-836 RDNIANTSSSDSSS
+836 QANIANTSSSDSSS

-863 NEGSICNNSG
+863 NGGSICNNSG

-878 VYLTASNDAKARFTM
+878 VYLTASSNAAKARFTM
-893 NGGTLSN
+893 NGGSLSN
-900 NESHSYTSDSTPT
+900 NESRSYTPNSTPT

-918 KYSAEFVLNNGTITG
+918 KYSAEFVLNDGTITG
-933 NCAYGGAGG
+933 NCAHDGAGG
-942 GVAVMDELPTKE
+942 GVAVMDELPTEE
-954 HGTAFTMYSGTI
+954 HGTAFTMNGGTI

-977 GGGIYSCSNRVSLLG
+977 GGGIYSCSNYVSLLG

-1011 TQIYTTLHIQNALIT
+1011 TEIYTTLHIENALIT

-1049 NGAVIYGN
+1049 DGAVIYGN

-1101 YAPPGNLG
+1101 YAPPGNRG

-1116 YNAVEYA
+1116 YNTVEYA

-1142 SDGVSIPAVGSL
+1142 SDGVSIPATGSL

-1177 EATSLSNSIS
+1177 EATSLSYSIS
-1187 VKKVWDNPGYEDTQ
+1187 VKKAWDNPGYEDTQ
-1201 PSGVTIH
+1201 PSSVTIH
-1208 LKERDTGDVVSTA
+1208 LKERDTGDIVSTA
-1221 ELTSENGW
+1221 ELTGENGW

-1240 NHYTVTEQP
+1240 DHYTVTEQP

-1332 LPESSY
+1332 LPEGTY

-1363 NTYERPLDPEP
+1363 NTYERPLYPEP
-1374 IEPIPPV
+1374 IEPIDPIPPV

-1395 ETTGNEP
+1395 GTTGNEP
-1402 SPPSTEETT
+1402 NPPSTEETT

-1416 EPTEESTEERSAE
+1416 EPTEESTEESTEERSAE
-1429 SDPEESPIKETQETP
+1429 SDPEESPIKETQETS

-1467 FAGVGLLVFGFYK
+1467 FAGAGLLVFGFYK

>member
-1 MEAGC
+1 
-6 TIFLRWYT
+6 
-14 PPCGTRFAAHEH
+14 
-26 NDNAKERNTAMK
+26 MK

-65 NDDFVEDW
+65 NDDFVEDR
-73 EGAADFTDD
+73 EDIADYTDD
-82 SYSSSEQLFDDII
+82 SYSSGYSSSEQLFDDII

-110 VAEEDAND
+110 IAEEDAND
-118 SSDTEIDKAADSIEE
+118 SSDTEIDRAADSIEE
-133 TEPEDEVQVS
+133 TEPEDEVQDT
-143 DAAKDRNDLEN
+143 DAAEDRNDREDS
-154 PDEETESDTQNPW
+154 DEETKSGTNPG
-167 EAGPSDAET
+167 ETGPSDAET
-176 EEDVPDSW
+176 EEDVSDSW

-205 YYDDNALEEE
+205 YYDDDASEEE

-229 AHENYAYTDVSG
+229 AHEDYAYTDVSSG
-241 TKYTVDLY
+241 TEYMVNLY
-249 TDHTATIWELTTSS
+249 TDHTAKIRKLTTSS

-271 STIYYTG
+271 STIYYT
-278 DDGVQEPAPYTVTE
+278 DADGVPEPTPYTVTA
-292 LSLSYYSG
+292 LSLSYWSG
-300 VTSDNNNYTSLVLP
+300 VTSDNNNYTALVLP
-314 DTLTDIRRSLS
+314 DTLTDIGGSLS

-349 MELKTLT
+349 KQLKTLT

-367 SVVSGCTKLETIH
+367 SVVSGCKSLTTIH

-415 TFSKCTSLKSIE
+415 TFSECTSLKSIE

-433 TIPRSMFAGCSALE
+433 TIPSSMFAGCSTLE
-447 RVTAKG
+447 HVTAKE
-453 TITAIGNGAFGSVT
+453 TITAIGNGAFKS
-467 DWNGHETADTALT
+467 DTALT

-498 CSALTTV
+498 CSALETV
-505 DLHNVTTMEYGAFQ
+505 DLHSVTTMGYAAFQ
-519 GCKELSGEIDLS
+519 GCDALSREIDLS
-531 KLEVIPGN
+531 NLEVIPGH
-539 AFCYDSKITSVI
+539 AFCYDPNITSVI
-551 TCPTLK
+551 TCPTLR

-565 WAGISTISLPET
+565 WADISTISLPET
-577 LNSIGEYTFFLA
+577 LNSIGTYTFYKA

-602 KLGANA
+602 QLGASA
-608 FNGCEEIEAIQIGS
+608 FSGCETIEAIQIGS
-622 GLTDIPSNAFDGCRK
+622 GLKDIPANAFAGCTNLK
-637 LTTITVNNRQED
+637 TITVNNRRED
-649 VKIPKID
+649 VTIPKID
-656 RVTVTYTI
+656 GVTVTYTI
-664 PSLTADDDKVSTA
+664 PSLTADNDKVSNA
-677 TDALSLQDAVKQAA
+677 ADALSLQEAVNQAA
-691 TNGTPVTIEKDIRLD
+691 SNGTSVTIEKDIRLD
-706 EPVTITAEQKVEIT
+706 KPVTIVEGQKVEIT
-720 ATENHNIFGNKDQ
+720 AETNCNIFGNKDN
-733 NLANLFVVEA
+733 NLTNLFVVEE

-766 NHGKTTINGNVVI
+766 NHGKATIDGDVVI
-779 EKSTLEGNNIGVIE
+779 EKSTLEGDDMGVIE
-793 DKGSSAKLILEN
+793 DNGSSAELILEN
-805 GTIQNHKIRGAH
+805 GTIQNHKIRGAR

-836 RDNIANTSSSDSSS
+836 QDNIANTSSSDSSS

-863 NEGSICNNSG
+863 NRGSICNNSG

-878 VYLTASNDAKARFTM
+878 VYLTSNAAKARFTM

-900 NESHSYTSDSTPT
+900 NESHSYTPYSTPT

-918 KYSAEFVLNNGTITG
+918 KYSAEFVLNEGTITG
-933 NCAYGGAGG
+933 NRAYGGAGG
-942 GVAVMDELPTKE
+942 GVAVMDQLPTVE
-954 HGTAFTMYSGTI
+954 HGTAFTMNGGTI
-966 SNNTASGYRCS
+966 SNNKASGYRCD
-977 GGGIYSCSNRVSLLG
+977 GGGIYSCSNYVSLLG

-1011 TQIYTTLHIQNALIT
+1011 TEIYTTLHIQNALIT

-1101 YAPPGNLG
+1101 YAPAGNRG

-1142 SDGVSIPAVGSL
+1142 SDGVSVPAVGSL

-1177 EATSLSNSIS
+1177 EATSLSHSIS
-1187 VKKVWDNPGYEDTQ
+1187 VKKAWDNPGHEDTQ

-1208 LKERDTGDVVSTA
+1208 LKERDTGDIVSTA
-1221 ELTSENGW
+1221 ELTGENGW

-1332 LPESSY
+1332 LPEGTY

-1363 NTYERPLDPEP
+1363 NTYERPLYPEP
-1374 IEPIPPV
+1374 IEPIDPIPPV

-1395 ETTGNEP
+1395 GTTGNEP
-1402 SPPSTEETT
+1402 NPPSTEETT

-1467 FAGVGLLVFGFYK
+1467 FAGAGLLVFGLYK

>member
-1 MEAGC
+1 
-6 TIFLRWYT
+6 
-14 PPCGTRFAAHEH
+14 
-26 NDNAKERNTAMK
+26 MK

-65 NDDFVEDW
+65 NDDFVEDR
-73 EGAADFTDD
+73 EDITDYTDD
-82 SYSSSEQLFDDII
+82 SYSSGYSSSEQLFDDII

-110 VAEEDAND
+110 IAEEDAND
-118 SSDTEIDKAADSIEE
+118 SSDTEIDRAADSIEE
-133 TEPEDEVQVS
+133 TEPEDEVQDT
-143 DAAKDRNDLEN
+143 DAAEDRNDREY
-154 PDEETESDTQNPW
+154 PDEETKSGTNPG

-205 YYDDNALEEE
+205 YYDDDASEEE

-229 AHENYAYTDVSG
+229 AHEDYAYTDVSSG
-241 TKYTVDLY
+241 TEYMVDLY
-249 TDHTATIWELTTSS
+249 TDHTAKIWKLTTSS

-271 STIYYTG
+271 STIYYT
-278 DDGVQEPAPYTVTE
+278 DADGVPEPTPYTVTE
-292 LSLSYYSG
+292 LRLSYWSG
-300 VTSDNNNYTSLVLP
+300 VTSDNNNYTALVLP
-314 DTLTDIRRSLS
+314 DTLTDIGGSLS

-349 MELKTLT
+349 KQLKTLT

-367 SVVSGCTKLETIH
+367 SVVSGCKSLTTIH

-415 TFSKCTSLKSIE
+415 TFSECTSLESIE

-433 TIPRSMFAGCSALE
+433 TIPSSMFAGCSALE

-467 DWNGHETADTALT
+467 DWKDQEIADTVLT

-498 CSALTTV
+498 CSALETV
-505 DLHNVTTMEYGAFQ
+505 DLHSVTTMGYGAFQ
-519 GCKELSGEIDLS
+519 GCDALSGEIDLS
-531 KLEVIPGN
+531 NLEVIPGH
-539 AFCYDSKITSVI
+539 AFCYDPNITSVI
-551 TCPTLK
+551 TCPTLR

-565 WAGISTISLPET
+565 WADISTISLPET
-577 LNSIGEYTFFLA
+577 LNSIGTYTFYKA

-602 KLGANA
+602 QLGASA
-608 FNGCEEIEAIQIGS
+608 FSGCEEVNAIQIGS
-622 GLTDIPSNAFDGCRK
+622 GLTDIPKDAFAGCTNLK
-637 LTTITVNNRQED
+637 TITVNNRRED
-649 VKIPKID
+649 VTIPKID
-656 RVTVTYTI
+656 GVTVTYTI
-664 PSLTADDDKVSTA
+664 PSLTADNDKVSNA
-677 TDALSLQDAVKQAA
+677 EGALSLQEAVNQA
-691 TNGTPVTIEKDIRLD
+691 NGTPVTIEKDIRLD
-706 EPVTITAEQKVEIT
+706 EPVRIAAGQRVEIT
-720 ATENHNIFGNKDQ
+720 ANANCNIFGNKDE
-733 NLANLFVVEA
+733 NVKNLFVVEE

-766 NHGKTTINGNVVI
+766 NHGKTTIDGNVVI
-779 EKSTLEGNNIGVIE
+779 EKSTLEGNDVGVIE
-793 DKGSSAKLILEN
+793 DNGSSAELILEN

-836 RDNIANTSSSDSSS
+836 QDNIANTASSDSSS

-863 NEGSICNNSG
+863 NGGSICNNSG

-878 VYLTASNDAKARFTM
+878 VYLTASSNAAKARFTM
-893 NGGTLSN
+893 NGGSLSN
-900 NESHSYTSDSTPT
+900 NESRSYTPNSTPT

-918 KYSAEFVLNNGTITG
+918 KYSAEFVLNDGTITG
-933 NCAYGGAGG
+933 NCAHGGAGG
-942 GVAVMDELPTKE
+942 GVAVMDELPTEE
-954 HGTAFTMYSGTI
+954 HGTAFTMNGGTI

-977 GGGIYSCSNRVSLLG
+977 GGGIYSCSNYVSLLG

-1011 TQIYTTLHIQNALIT
+1011 TEIYTTLHIENALIT

-1049 NGAVIYGN
+1049 DGAVIYGN

-1101 YAPPGNLG
+1101 YAPAGNRG

-1116 YNAVEYA
+1116 YNTVEYA

-1142 SDGVSIPAVGSL
+1142 SDGVSIPATGSL

-1177 EATSLSNSIS
+1177 EATSLSYSIS
-1187 VKKVWDNPGYEDTQ
+1187 VKKAWDNPGYEDTQ

-1208 LKERDTGDVVSTA
+1208 LKERDTGDIVSTA
-1221 ELTSENGW
+1221 ELTGENGW

-1301 ASIHVSLWNGDA
+1301 VSLN
-1313 KVKEADLT
+1313 
-1321 ADMGWTYIFED
+1321 
-1332 LPESSY
+1332 
-1338 SVTEDAVP
+1338 
-1346 GYETLIERSD
+1346 
-1356 AGGFIIT
+1356 
-1363 NTYERPLDPEP
+1363 
-1374 IEPIPPV
+1374 
-1381 DPPQEEIVTPPIVP
+1381 
-1395 ETTGNEP
+1395 
-1402 SPPSTEETT
+1402 
-1411 SVPPT
+1411 
-1416 EPTEESTEERSAE
+1416 
-1429 SDPEESPIKETQETP
+1429 
-1444 SVSAK
+1444 
-1449 PPKLIQ
+1449 
-1455 TGQTWWPVFLLM
+1455 
-1467 FAGVGLLVFGFYK
+1467 
-1480 RSKENIDHE
+1480 

>member
-1 MEAGC
+1 
-6 TIFLRWYT
+6 
-14 PPCGTRFAAHEH
+14 
-26 NDNAKERNTAMK
+26 MK

-65 NDDFVEDW
+65 NDDFVEDR
-73 EGAADFTDD
+73 EDIADFTDD
-82 SYSSSEQLFDDII
+82 SYSSGYSSSEQLFDDII
-95 FFDLDEEVDDTAAEV
+95 FFDLDEEVDDTAAKV
-110 VAEEDAND
+110 IAEEDAND
-118 SSDTEIDKAADSIEE
+118 SSDTEIDRAADSIEE
-133 TEPEDEVQVS
+133 TESEDEVQDT
-143 DAAKDRNDLEN
+143 DAAEDRNDREDS
-154 PDEETESDTQNPW
+154 DEETRSGTNPG
-167 EAGPSDAET
+167 ETGPSDAET
-176 EEDVPDSW
+176 EEDVSDSW

-205 YYDDNALEEE
+205 YYDDDASEEE

-229 AHENYAYTDVSG
+229 AHEDYAYTDVSSG
-241 TKYTVDLY
+241 TEYMVDLY
-249 TDHTATIWELTTSS
+249 TDHTAKIWKLTTSS
-263 GEAECILP
+263 GGAECILP
-271 STIYYTG
+271 STIYYT
-278 DDGVQEPAPYTVTE
+278 DDDDVPEPTPYTVTE
-292 LSLSYYSG
+292 LRFSPYGNS
-300 VTSDNNNYTSLVLP
+300 VTSVNNNYTALVLP
-314 DTLTDIRRSLS
+314 DTLTDIGGSLS

-344 TLQNM
+344 TLQYM
-349 MELKTLT
+349 KQLRTLT
-356 FDEGVEEIASG
+356 FEEGVEEIASG
-367 SVVSGCTKLETIH
+367 SVVSGCKNLTTIH

-415 TFSKCTSLKSIE
+415 TFSECTSLESIE

-433 TIPRSMFAGCSALE
+433 TIPSYMFAGCSALE

-453 TITAIGNGAFGSVT
+453 TITAIGNSAFKS
-467 DWNGHETADTALT
+467 DTALT

-498 CSALTTV
+498 CSALKTV
-505 DLHNVTTMEYGAFQ
+505 DLHSVTTMEYGAFQ
-519 GCKELSGEIDLS
+519 GCDALSGEIDLS
-531 KLEVIPGN
+531 NLEEIPGH
-539 AFCYDSKITSVI
+539 AFCYDPNITSVI
-551 TCPTLK
+551 TCPTLR

-565 WAGISTISLPET
+565 WADISTISLPET
-577 LNSIGEYTFFLA
+577 LNSIGTYTFYKA

-602 KLGANA
+602 QLGASA
-608 FNGCEEIEAIQIGS
+608 FSGCEKVEAIQIGS
-622 GLTDIPSNAFDGCRK
+622 GLTDIPKDAFDGCTNLK
-637 LTTITVNNRQED
+637 TITVNNRRED
-649 VKIPKID
+649 VHIPEID
-656 RVTVTYTI
+656 GVTVTYTI
-664 PSLTADDDKVSTA
+664 PSLTADNDKVSA
-677 TDALSLQDAVKQAA
+677 AADALSLQQAVNQA
-691 TNGTPVTIEKDIRLD
+691 NGTPVTIEKDIRLD
-706 EPVTITAEQKVEIT
+706 EPVRIIAGQRVEIT
-720 ATENHNIFGNKDQ
+720 ANANCNIFGNKDE
-733 NLANLFVVEA
+733 NVKNLFVVEE

-766 NHGKTTINGNVVI
+766 NHGKTTIDGNVVI
-779 EKSTLEGNNIGVIE
+779 EKSTLEGNDVGVIE
-793 DKGSSAKLILEN
+793 DNGSSAELILEN

-836 RDNIANTSSSDSSS
+836 QDNIANTASSDSSS

-863 NEGSICNNSG
+863 NGGSICNNSG

-878 VYLTASNDAKARFTM
+878 VYLTASNNATKARFTM

-900 NESHSYTSDSTPT
+900 NESRSYTPYSTPT

-933 NCAYGGAGG
+933 NCAHGGAGG
-942 GVAVMDELPTKE
+942 GVAVMDELPREE
-954 HGTAFTMYSGTI
+954 HGTAFTMIGGTI

-977 GGGIYSCSNRVSLLG
+977 GGGIYSCSNHVSLLG

-1011 TQIYTTLHIQNALIT
+1011 TEIYTTLHIENALIT

-1049 NGAVIYGN
+1049 DGAVIYGN

-1101 YAPPGNLG
+1101 YAPPGNRG

-1116 YNAVEYA
+1116 YNTVEYA

-1142 SDGVSIPAVGSL
+1142 SDGVSIPATGSL

-1177 EATSLSNSIS
+1177 EATSLSYSIS
-1187 VKKVWDNPGYEDTQ
+1187 VKKAWDNPGYEDTQ
-1201 PSGVTIH
+1201 PSSVTIH
-1208 LKERDTGDVVSTA
+1208 LKERDTGDIVSTA
-1221 ELTSENGW
+1221 ELTGENGW
-1229 QYTFTDLPLSP
+1229 QHTFTDLPLSP
-1240 NHYTVTEQP
+1240 DHYTVTEQP

-1332 LPESSY
+1332 LPEGIY

-1363 NTYERPLDPEP
+1363 NTYERPLYPEP
-1374 IEPIPPV
+1374 IEPIDPIPPV

-1395 ETTGNEP
+1395 GTTGNEP
-1402 SPPSTEETT
+1402 NPPSTEETT

-1416 EPTEESTEERSAE
+1416 EPTEESTEESTEERSAE

-1444 SVSAK
+1444 SVSAN

-1467 FAGVGLLVFGFYK
+1467 FAGAGLLVFGFYK

>member
-1 MEAGC
+1 
-6 TIFLRWYT
+6 
-14 PPCGTRFAAHEH
+14 
-26 NDNAKERNTAMK
+26 MK

-65 NDDFVEDW
+65 NDDFVEDR
-73 EGAADFTDD
+73 EDIADYTDD
-82 SYSSSEQLFDDII
+82 SYSSGYSSSEQLFDDII

-110 VAEEDAND
+110 IAEEDAND
-118 SSDTEIDKAADSIEE
+118 SSDTEIDRAADSIEE
-133 TEPEDEVQVS
+133 TEPEDEVQNT
-143 DAAKDRNDLEN
+143 DAAEDRNDREDS
-154 PDEETESDTQNPW
+154 DEETKSGTNPG
-167 EAGPSDAET
+167 ETGPSDAET

-205 YYDDNALEEE
+205 YYDDDASEEE

-229 AHENYAYTDVSG
+229 AHEDYAYTDVSSG
-241 TKYTVDLY
+241 TEYMVDLY
-249 TDHTATIWELTTSS
+249 TDHTAKIWKLITSS
-263 GEAECILP
+263 GGAECILP
-271 STIYYTG
+271 STIYYT
-278 DDGVQEPAPYTVTE
+278 DDDDVPEPTPYTVTE
-292 LSLSYYSG
+292 LRFSPYGNS
-300 VTSDNNNYTSLVLP
+300 VTSVNNNYTALVLP
-314 DTLTDIRRSLS
+314 DTLTDIGGSLS

-344 TLQNM
+344 TLQYM
-349 MELKTLT
+349 KQLRTLT
-356 FDEGVEEIASG
+356 FEEGVEEIASG
-367 SVVSGCTKLETIH
+367 SVVSGCKNLTTIH

-415 TFSKCTSLKSIE
+415 TFSECTSLKSIT

-433 TIPRSMFAGCSALE
+433 TIPSSMFAGCSALE

-467 DWNGHETADTALT
+467 DWNDQETADTALT

-498 CSALTTV
+498 CSALETV
-505 DLHNVTTMEYGAFQ
+505 DLHSVTTMGYAAFQ
-519 GCKELSGEIDLS
+519 GCDALSGEIDLS
-531 KLEVIPGN
+531 KLEVIPGH
-539 AFCYDSKITSVI
+539 AFCYDPNITSVI
-551 TCPTLK
+551 TCPTLR

-565 WAGISTISLPET
+565 WADISTISLPET
-577 LNSIGEYTFFLA
+577 LNSIGTYTFYKA

-602 KLGANA
+602 QLGASA
-608 FNGCEEIEAIQIGS
+608 FSGCEKVEAIQIGS
-622 GLTDIPSNAFDGCRK
+622 GLTDIPKDAFDGCK
-637 LTTITVNNRQED
+637 PKTITVNNRRED
-649 VKIPKID
+649 VHIPEID
-656 RVTVTYTI
+656 GVTVTYTI
-664 PSLTADDDKVSTA
+664 PSLTADNDKVSNA
-677 TDALSLQDAVKQAA
+677 EGALSLQQAVDQA
-691 TNGTPVTIEKDIRLD
+691 NGTPVTIEKDIRLD
-706 EPVTITAEQKVEIT
+706 EPVRIAAGQRVEIT
-720 ATENHNIFGNKDQ
+720 ANTNCNIFGNKDKD
-733 NLANLFVVEA
+733 LTNLFVVEE

-766 NHGKTTINGNVVI
+766 NHGKTTIDGNVVI
-779 EKSTLEGNNIGVIE
+779 EKSTLEGDSMGVIE
-793 DKGSSAKLILEN
+793 DNGSSAELILEN
-805 GTIQNHKIRGAH
+805 GTIQNHKIRGAL

-836 RDNIANTSSSDSSS
+836 QDNIANTPSSDSSS

-863 NEGSICNNSG
+863 NRGSICNNSG

-878 VYLTASNDAKARFTM
+878 VYLTASSNAAKARFTM

-900 NESHSYTSDSTPT
+900 NESRSYTPNSTPT

-933 NCAYGGAGG
+933 NCAHGGAGG
-942 GVAVMDELPTKE
+942 GVAVMDELPTEE
-954 HGTAFTMYSGTI
+954 HGTAFTMNGGTI

-977 GGGIYSCSNRVSLLG
+977 GGGIYSCSNCVSLLG

-998 SAYDGGGVYSEGN
+998 SAYDGGGIYSEGN
-1011 TQIYTTLHIQNALIT
+1011 TEIYTTLHIQNALIT

-1049 NGAVIYGN
+1049 DGAVIYGN

-1101 YAPPGNLG
+1101 YAPAGNRG

-1116 YNAVEYA
+1116 YNTVEYA

-1142 SDGVSIPAVGSL
+1142 SDGVSIPATGSL

-1177 EATSLSNSIS
+1177 EETSLSYSIS
-1187 VKKVWDNPGYEDTQ
+1187 VKKAWDNPGYEDTQ

-1208 LKERDTGDVVSTA
+1208 LKERDTGDIVSTA
-1221 ELTSENGW
+1221 ELTGENGW
-1229 QYTFTDLPLSP
+1229 QHTFTDLPLSP
-1240 NHYTVTEQP
+1240 DHYTVTEQP

-1332 LPESSY
+1332 LPEGTY

-1363 NTYERPLDPEP
+1363 NTYERPLYPEP
-1374 IEPIPPV
+1374 IEPIDPIPPV

-1395 ETTGNEP
+1395 GTTGNEP
-1402 SPPSTEETT
+1402 NPPSTEETT

-1416 EPTEESTEERSAE
+1416 EPTEESTEESTEERSAE

-1467 FAGVGLLVFGFYK
+1467 FAGAGLLVFGFYK

>member
-1 MEAGC
+1 
-6 TIFLRWYT
+6 
-14 PPCGTRFAAHEH
+14 
-26 NDNAKERNTAMK
+26 MK

-65 NDDFVEDW
+65 NDDFVEDR
-73 EGAADFTDD
+73 EDIADFTDD
-82 SYSSSEQLFDDII
+82 SYSSGYSSSEQLFDDII
-95 FFDLDEEVDDTAAEV
+95 FFDLDEEVDDTAV
-110 VAEEDAND
+110 KVIAEEDAND
-118 SSDTEIDKAADSIEE
+118 SSDTEIDRAADSIEE
-133 TEPEDEVQVS
+133 TESEDEVQDT
-143 DAAKDRNDLEN
+143 DAAEDRNDREDS
-154 PDEETESDTQNPW
+154 DEETRSGTNPG
-167 EAGPSDAET
+167 ETGPSDAET
-176 EEDVPDSW
+176 EEDVSDSW

-205 YYDDNALEEE
+205 YYDDDASEEE

-229 AHENYAYTDVSG
+229 AHEDYAYTDVSSG
-241 TKYTVDLY
+241 TEYMVDLY
-249 TDHTATIWELTTSS
+249 TDHTAKIWKLTTSS
-263 GEAECILP
+263 GGAECILP
-271 STIYYTG
+271 STIYYT
-278 DDGVQEPAPYTVTE
+278 DDDDVPEPTPYTVTE
-292 LSLSYYSG
+292 LRFSPYGNS
-300 VTSDNNNYTSLVLP
+300 VTSVNNNYTALVLP
-314 DTLTDIRRSLS
+314 DTLTDIGGSLS

-344 TLQNM
+344 TLQYM
-349 MELKTLT
+349 KELRTLT
-356 FDEGVEEIASG
+356 FEEGVEEIASG
-367 SVVSGCTKLETIH
+367 SVVSGCKNLTTIH

-415 TFSKCTSLKSIE
+415 TFSECTSLKSIE

-433 TIPRSMFAGCSALE
+433 TIPSYMFAGCSALE

-453 TITAIGNGAFGSVT
+453 TITAIGNSAFKS
-467 DWNGHETADTALT
+467 DTALT

-498 CSALTTV
+498 CSALKTV
-505 DLHNVTTMEYGAFQ
+505 DLHSVTTMEYGAFQ
-519 GCKELSGEIDLS
+519 GCDALSGEIDLS
-531 KLEVIPGN
+531 NLEEIPGN
-539 AFCYDSKITSVI
+539 AFCYDPNITSVI
-551 TCPTLK
+551 TCPTLR

-565 WAGISTISLPET
+565 WADISTISLPET
-577 LNSIGEYTFFLA
+577 LKSIGTYTFYKA

-602 KLGANA
+602 QLGASA
-608 FNGCEEIEAIQIGS
+608 FSGCEKVEAIQIGS
-622 GLTDIPSNAFDGCRK
+622 GLTDIPKDAFDGCTNLK
-637 LTTITVNNRQED
+637 TITVNNRRED
-649 VKIPKID
+649 VTIPKID
-656 RVTVTYTI
+656 GVTVTYTI
-664 PSLTADDDKVSTA
+664 PSLTADNDKVSNA
-677 TDALSLQDAVKQAA
+677 EGALSLQQAVDQA
-691 TNGTPVTIEKDIRLD
+691 NGPVTIEIEKDIRLD
-706 EPVTITAEQKVEIT
+706 EPVRIAAGQRVEIT
-720 ATENHNIFGNKDQ
+720 ANENCNIFGNKDE
-733 NLANLFVVEA
+733 NLANLFVVEE

-766 NHGKTTINGNVVI
+766 NHGKTTIDGNVVI
-779 EKSTLEGNNIGVIE
+779 EKSTLEGDSMGVIE
-793 DKGSSAKLILEN
+793 DNGSSAELILEN
-805 GTIQNHKIRGAH
+805 GTIQNHKIRGAL

-836 RDNIANTSSSDSSS
+836 QDNIANTPSSDSSS

-878 VYLTASNDAKARFTM
+878 VYLTASSNAAKARFTM

-900 NESHSYTSDSTPT
+900 NESHSYTPYSTPT

-918 KYSAEFVLNNGTITG
+918 KYSAEFVLNEGTITG

-942 GVAVMDELPTKE
+942 GVAVMDELPTEE
-954 HGTAFTMYSGTI
+954 HGTAFTMNGGTI

-977 GGGIYSCSNRVSLLG
+977 GGGIYSCSNYVSLLG

-1011 TQIYTTLHIQNALIT
+1011 TEIYTTLHIENALIT

-1049 NGAVIYGN
+1049 DGAVIYGN

-1101 YAPPGNLG
+1101 YAPAGNRG

-1116 YNAVEYA
+1116 YNTVEYA

-1142 SDGVSIPAVGSL
+1142 SDGVSIPATGSL

-1177 EATSLSNSIS
+1177 EATSLSYSIS
-1187 VKKVWDNPGYEDTQ
+1187 VKKAWDNPGYEDTQ

-1208 LKERDTGDVVSTA
+1208 LKERDTGDIVSTA
-1221 ELTSENGW
+1221 ELTGENGW
-1229 QYTFTDLPLSP
+1229 QHTFTDLPLSP
-1240 NHYTVTEQP
+1240 DHYTVTEQP

-1332 LPESSY
+1332 LPEGTY

-1363 NTYERPLDPEP
+1363 NTYERPLYPEP
-1374 IEPIPPV
+1374 IEPIDPIPPV

-1395 ETTGNEP
+1395 GTTGNEP
-1402 SPPSTEETT
+1402 NPPSTEETT

-1416 EPTEESTEERSAE
+1416 EPTEESTEESTEERSAE

-1444 SVSAK
+1444 SVSAN
-1449 PPKLIQ
+1449 PP
-1455 TGQTWWPVFLLM
+1455 
-1467 FAGVGLLVFGFYK
+1467 
-1480 RSKENIDHE
+1480 S

>member
-1 MEAGC
+1 
-6 TIFLRWYT
+6 
-14 PPCGTRFAAHEH
+14 
-26 NDNAKERNTAMK
+26 MK

-65 NDDFVEDW
+65 NDDFVEDR
-73 EGAADFTDD
+73 EDIADYTDD
-82 SYSSSEQLFDDII
+82 SYSSGYSSSEQLFDDII

-110 VAEEDAND
+110 IAEEDAND
-118 SSDTEIDKAADSIEE
+118 SSNTEIDRTADSIEE
-133 TEPEDEVQVS
+133 TEPEDEVQDT
-143 DAAKDRNDLEN
+143 DAAEDRNDREDS
-154 PDEETESDTQNPW
+154 DEETKSGTQNPE

-205 YYDDNALEEE
+205 YYDDDASEEE

-229 AHENYAYTDVSG
+229 AHEDYAYTDVSSG
-241 TKYTVDLY
+241 TEYMVDLY
-249 TDHTATIWELTTSS
+249 TDHTAKIWKLITSS
-263 GEAECILP
+263 GGAECILP

-278 DDGVQEPAPYTVTE
+278 DDGVQEPNPYTVTE
-292 LSLSYYSG
+292 LRFSPYGNS
-300 VTSDNNNYTSLVLP
+300 VTSVNNNYTALVLP
-314 DTLTDIRRSLS
+314 DTLTDIGGSLS

-344 TLQNM
+344 TLQYM
-349 MELKTLT
+349 KQLRTLT
-356 FDEGVEEIASG
+356 FEEGVEEIASG
-367 SVVSGCTKLETIH
+367 SVVSGCKNLTTIH

-415 TFSKCTSLKSIE
+415 TFSECTSLKSIE

-433 TIPRSMFAGCSALE
+433 TIPSYMFAGCSALE

-453 TITAIGNGAFGSVT
+453 TITAIGNSAFKS
-467 DWNGHETADTALT
+467 DTTLT

-498 CSALTTV
+498 CSALETV
-505 DLHNVTTMEYGAFQ
+505 DLHSVTTMEYAAFQ
-519 GCKELSGEIDLS
+519 GCDALSGEIDLS
-531 KLEVIPGN
+531 NLEVIPGH
-539 AFCYDSKITSVI
+539 AFCYDPNITSVV
-551 TCPTLK
+551 TCPTLR

-565 WAGISTISLPET
+565 WADISTISLPET
-577 LNSIGEYTFFLA
+577 LNSIGTYTFYKA

-602 KLGANA
+602 QLGASA
-608 FNGCEEIEAIQIGS
+608 FSGCEEVNAIQIGS
-622 GLTDIPSNAFDGCRK
+622 GLKDIPANAFAGCTNLK
-637 LTTITVNNRQED
+637 TITVNNRRED
-649 VKIPKID
+649 VTIPKID
-656 RVTVTYTI
+656 GVTVTYTI
-664 PSLTADDDKVSTA
+664 PSLEATDDKVSNA
-677 TDALSLQDAVKQAA
+677 EGALSLQQAVDQA
-691 TNGTPVTIEKDIRLD
+691 NGTPVTIEKDIRLD
-706 EPVTITAEQKVEIT
+706 EPVRIAAGQRVEIT
-720 ATENHNIFGNKDQ
+720 ANANENYNLFGNKDKD
-733 NLANLFVVEA
+733 LTNLFVVEE

-766 NHGKTTINGNVVI
+766 NHGKTTIDGNVVI
-779 EKSTLEGNNIGVIE
+779 EKSTLEGDSMGVIE
-793 DKGSSAKLILEN
+793 DNGSSAELILEN
-805 GTIQNHKIRGAH
+805 GTIQNHKIRGAL

-836 RDNIANTSSSDSSS
+836 QDNIANTSSSDSSS

-863 NEGSICNNSG
+863 NRGSICNNSG

-878 VYLTASNDAKARFTM
+878 VYLTASSNAAKARFTM

-900 NESHSYTSDSTPT
+900 NESHSYTPYSTPT

-918 KYSAEFVLNNGTITG
+918 KYSAEFVLNEGTITG

-942 GVAVMDELPTKE
+942 GVAVMDELPTEE
-954 HGTAFTMYSGTI
+954 HGTAFTMNGGTI

-977 GGGIYSCSNRVSLLG
+977 GGGIYSCSNYVSLLG

-1011 TQIYTTLHIQNALIT
+1011 TEIYTTLHIENALIT

-1049 NGAVIYGN
+1049 DGAVIYGN

-1101 YAPPGNLG
+1101 YAPAGNRG

-1142 SDGVSIPAVGSL
+1142 SDGVSIPATGSL

-1177 EATSLSNSIS
+1177 EATSLSHSIL
-1187 VKKVWDNPGYEDTQ
+1187 VKKAWDNPGHEDTQ

-1208 LKERDTGDVVSTA
+1208 LKERDTGDIVSTA
-1221 ELTSENGW
+1221 ELTGENGW
-1229 QYTFTDLPLSP
+1229 QHTFTDLPLSP
-1240 NHYTVTEQP
+1240 DHYTVTEQP

-1332 LPESSY
+1332 LPEGTY

-1363 NTYERPLDPEP
+1363 NTYERPLYPEP
-1374 IEPIPPV
+1374 IEPIDPIPPV

-1395 ETTGNEP
+1395 GTTGNEP
-1402 SPPSTEETT
+1402 NPPSTEETT

-1416 EPTEESTEERSAE
+1416 EPTEESTEESTEERSAE
-1429 SDPEESPIKETQETP
+1429 SDPEESPIKETQETS

-1467 FAGVGLLVFGFYK
+1467 FAGAGLLVFGFYK

>member
-1 MEAGC
+1 
-6 TIFLRWYT
+6 
-14 PPCGTRFAAHEH
+14 
-26 NDNAKERNTAMK
+26 MK

-65 NDDFVEDW
+65 NDDFVEDR
-73 EGAADFTDD
+73 EDIADYTDD
-82 SYSSSEQLFDDII
+82 SYSSGYSSSEQLFDDII

-110 VAEEDAND
+110 IAEEDAND
-118 SSDTEIDKAADSIEE
+118 SSDTEIDRAADSIEE
-133 TEPEDEVQVS
+133 TEPEDEVQNT
-143 DAAKDRNDLEN
+143 DAAEDRNDREY
-154 PDEETESDTQNPW
+154 PDEETKSGTNPG

-205 YYDDNALEEE
+205 YYDDDASEEE

-229 AHENYAYTDVSG
+229 AHEDYAYTDVSSG
-241 TKYTVDLY
+241 TEYMVDLY
-249 TDHTATIWELTTSS
+249 TDHTAKIWKLTTSS

-271 STIYYTG
+271 STIYYT
-278 DDGVQEPAPYTVTE
+278 DADGVPEPNPYTVTE
-292 LSLSYYSG
+292 LRFSPYGNS
-300 VTSDNNNYTSLVLP
+300 VTSVNNNYTALVLP
-314 DTLTDIRRSLS
+314 DTLTDIGGSLS

-344 TLQNM
+344 TLQYM
-349 MELKTLT
+349 KQLRTLT
-356 FDEGVEEIASG
+356 FEEGVEEIASG
-367 SVVSGCTKLETIH
+367 SVVSGCKSLTTIH

-415 TFSKCTSLKSIE
+415 TFSECTSLKSIT

-433 TIPRSMFAGCSALE
+433 TIPSYMFAGCSALE

-453 TITAIGNGAFGSVT
+453 TITAIGNSAFKS
-467 DWNGHETADTALT
+467 DTALT

-498 CSALTTV
+498 CSALKTV
-505 DLHNVTTMEYGAFQ
+505 DLHSVTTMEYGAFQ
-519 GCKELSGEIDLS
+519 GCDALSGEIDLS
-531 KLEVIPGN
+531 NLEEIPGH
-539 AFCYDSKITSVI
+539 AFCYDPNITSVI
-551 TCPTLK
+551 TCPTLR

-565 WAGISTISLPET
+565 WADISTISLPET
-577 LNSIGEYTFFLA
+577 LKSIGTYTFYKA

-602 KLGANA
+602 QLGASA
-608 FNGCEEIEAIQIGS
+608 FSGCEKVEAIQIGS
-622 GLTDIPSNAFDGCRK
+622 GLTDIPKDAFDGCTNLK
-637 LTTITVNNRQED
+637 TITVNNRWED
-649 VKIPKID
+649 VTIPKID
-656 RVTVTYTI
+656 GVTVTYTI
-664 PSLTADDDKVSTA
+664 PSLEATDDKVSNA
-677 TDALSLQDAVKQAA
+677 EGALSLQQAVDQA
-691 TNGTPVTIEKDIRLD
+691 NGTPVTIEKDIRLD
-706 EPVTITAEQKVEIT
+706 EPVRIAAGQRVEIT
-720 ATENHNIFGNKDQ
+720 ANTNCNIFGNKDKD
-733 NLANLFVVEA
+733 LTNLFVVEP

-766 NHGKTTINGNVVI
+766 NHGKTTIDGNVVI
-779 EKSTLEGNNIGVIE
+779 EKSTLEGNDVGVIE
-793 DKGSSAKLILEN
+793 DNGSSAELILEN
-805 GTIQNHKIRGAH
+805 GTIQNHKIRGAL

-836 RDNIANTSSSDSSS
+836 QANIANTSSSDSSS

-863 NEGSICNNSG
+863 NGGSICNNSG

-878 VYLTASNDAKARFTM
+878 VYLTASSNAAKARFTM
-893 NGGTLSN
+893 NGGSLSN
-900 NESHSYTSDSTPT
+900 NESRSYTPNSTPT

-918 KYSAEFVLNNGTITG
+918 KYSAEFVLNDGTITG
-933 NCAYGGAGG
+933 NCAHDGAGG
-942 GVAVMDELPTKE
+942 GVAVMDELPTEE
-954 HGTAFTMYSGTI
+954 HGTAFTMNGGTI

-977 GGGIYSCSNRVSLLG
+977 GGGIYSCSNYVSLLG

-1011 TQIYTTLHIQNALIT
+1011 TEIYTTLHIENALIT

-1049 NGAVIYGN
+1049 DGAVIYGN

-1101 YAPPGNLG
+1101 YAPPGNRG

-1116 YNAVEYA
+1116 YNTVEYA

-1142 SDGVSIPAVGSL
+1142 SDGVSIPATGSL

-1177 EATSLSNSIS
+1177 EATSLSYSIS
-1187 VKKVWDNPGYEDTQ
+1187 VKKAWDNPGYEDTQ
-1201 PSGVTIH
+1201 PSSVTIH
-1208 LKERDTGDVVSTA
+1208 LKERDTGDIVSTA
-1221 ELTSENGW
+1221 ELTGENGW

-1263 NFIITNTYLTTPT
+1263 NFIITNTHLTTPT
-1276 PDVPAV
+1276 PMPDVPAV

-1332 LPESSY
+1332 LPEGTY

-1363 NTYERPLDPEP
+1363 NTYERPLYPEP
-1374 IEPIPPV
+1374 IEPIDPIPPV

-1395 ETTGNEP
+1395 GTTGNEP
-1402 SPPSTEETT
+1402 NPPSTEETT

-1416 EPTEESTEERSAE
+1416 EPTEESTDESTEERSAE

-1467 FAGVGLLVFGFYK
+1467 FAGAGLLVFGFYK

>member
-1 MEAGC
+1 
-6 TIFLRWYT
+6 
-14 PPCGTRFAAHEH
+14 
-26 NDNAKERNTAMK
+26 MK

-65 NDDFVEDW
+65 NDDFVEDR
-73 EGAADFTDD
+73 EDIADYTDD
-82 SYSSSEQLFDDII
+82 SYSSGYSSSEQLFDDII

-110 VAEEDAND
+110 IAEEDAND
-118 SSDTEIDKAADSIEE
+118 SSDTEIDRAADSIEE
-133 TEPEDEVQVS
+133 TEPEDEVQDT
-143 DAAKDRNDLEN
+143 DAAEDRNDREY
-154 PDEETESDTQNPW
+154 PDEETKSGTNPG
-167 EAGPSDAET
+167 ETGPSDAET
-176 EEDVPDSW
+176 EEDVSDSW

-205 YYDDNALEEE
+205 YYDDDASEEE

-229 AHENYAYTDVSG
+229 AHEDYAYTDVSSG
-241 TKYTVDLY
+241 TEYMVDLY
-249 TDHTATIWELTTSS
+249 TDHTAKIWKLTTSS
-263 GEAECILP
+263 GGAECILP
-271 STIYYTG
+271 STIYYT
-278 DDGVQEPAPYTVTE
+278 DDDDVPEPTPYTVTE
-292 LSLSYYSG
+292 LRFSPYGNS
-300 VTSDNNNYTSLVLP
+300 VTSVNNNYTALVLP
-314 DTLTDIRRSLS
+314 DTLTDIGGSLS

-344 TLQNM
+344 TLQYM
-349 MELKTLT
+349 KQLRTLP
-356 FDEGVEEIASG
+356 FEEGVEEIASG
-367 SVVSGCTKLETIH
+367 SVVSGCKNLTTIH

-415 TFSKCTSLKSIE
+415 TFSECTSLKSIT

-433 TIPRSMFAGCSALE
+433 TIPSYMFAGCSALE

-453 TITAIGNGAFGSVT
+453 TITAIGNSAFKS
-467 DWNGHETADTALT
+467 DTALT
-480 EIPDL
+480 KIPDL

-498 CSALTTV
+498 CSALKTV
-505 DLHNVTTMEYGAFQ
+505 DLHSVTTMEYGAFQ
-519 GCKELSGEIDLS
+519 GCDALSGEIDLS
-531 KLEVIPGN
+531 NLEEIPGH
-539 AFCYDSKITSVI
+539 AFCYDPNITSVI
-551 TCPTLK
+551 TCPTLR

-565 WAGISTISLPET
+565 WADISTISLPET
-577 LNSIGEYTFFLA
+577 LNSIGTYAFYKA

-602 KLGANA
+602 QLGASA
-608 FNGCEEIEAIQIGS
+608 FSGCEEVNAIQIGS
-622 GLTDIPSNAFDGCRK
+622 GLKDIPANAFAGCTNLK
-637 LTTITVNNRQED
+637 TITVNNRRED
-649 VKIPKID
+649 VTIPKID
-656 RVTVTYTI
+656 GVTVTYTI
-664 PSLTADDDKVSTA
+664 PSLEATDDKVSNA
-677 TDALSLQDAVKQAA
+677 EGALSLQQAVDQA
-691 TNGTPVTIEKDIRLD
+691 NGTPVTIEKDIRLD
-706 EPVTITAEQKVEIT
+706 EPVRIAAGQRVEIT
-720 ATENHNIFGNKDQ
+720 ANTNCNIFGNKDKD
-733 NLANLFVVEA
+733 LTNLFVVEP
-743 GGELSLTGAL
+743 GGKLSLTGAL

-766 NHGKTTINGNVVI
+766 NHGKTTIDGNVVI
-779 EKSTLEGNNIGVIE
+779 EKSTLEGDSMGVIE
-793 DKGSSAKLILEN
+793 DNGSSAELILEN
-805 GTIQNHKIRGAH
+805 GTIQNHKIRGAL

-836 RDNIANTSSSDSSS
+836 QDNIANTPSSDSSS

-878 VYLTASNDAKARFTM
+878 VYLTASNNAAKACFTM

-900 NESHSYTSDSTPT
+900 NESRSYTPYSTPT

-933 NCAYGGAGG
+933 NCAHGGAGG
-942 GVAVMDELPTKE
+942 GVAVMDELPTEE
-954 HGTAFTMYSGTI
+954 HGTAFTMIGGTI

-977 GGGIYSCSNRVSLLG
+977 GGGIYSCSNHVSLLG

-1011 TQIYTTLHIQNALIT
+1011 TEIYTTLHMENALIT

-1049 NGAVIYGN
+1049 DGAVIYGN

-1101 YAPPGNLG
+1101 YAPAGNRG

-1142 SDGVSIPAVGSL
+1142 SDGVSIPATGSL

-1177 EATSLSNSIS
+1177 EETSLSYSIS
-1187 VKKVWDNPGYEDTQ
+1187 VKKAWDNPGYEDTQ
-1201 PSGVTIH
+1201 PSSVTIH
-1208 LKERDTGDVVSTA
+1208 LKERDTGDIVSTA
-1221 ELTSENGW
+1221 ELTGENGW
-1229 QYTFTDLPLSP
+1229 QYTCTDLPLSP
-1240 NHYTVTEQP
+1240 DHYTVTEQP

-1332 LPESSY
+1332 LPEGTY

-1363 NTYERPLDPEP
+1363 NTYERPLYPEP
-1374 IEPIPPV
+1374 IEPIDPIPPV

-1395 ETTGNEP
+1395 GTTGNEP
-1402 SPPSTEETT
+1402 NPPSTEETT

-1416 EPTEESTEERSAE
+1416 EPTEESTEESTEERSAE
-1429 SDPEESPIKETQETP
+1429 SDPEESPIKETQETS

-1467 FAGVGLLVFGFYK
+1467 FAGAGLLVFGFYK

>member
-1 MEAGC
+1 
-6 TIFLRWYT
+6 
-14 PPCGTRFAAHEH
+14 
-26 NDNAKERNTAMK
+26 MK

-65 NDDFVEDW
+65 NDDFVEDR
-73 EGAADFTDD
+73 EDIADFTDD
-82 SYSSSEQLFDDII
+82 SYSSGYSSSEQLFDDII
-95 FFDLDEEVDDTAAEV
+95 FFDLDEEVDDTAAKV
-110 VAEEDAND
+110 IAEEDAND
-118 SSDTEIDKAADSIEE
+118 PSDTEIDRTADSIEE
-133 TEPEDEVQVS
+133 TEPEDEVQDT
-143 DAAKDRNDLEN
+143 DAAEDRNDREDS
-154 PDEETESDTQNPW
+154 DEETKSGTQNPE

-205 YYDDNALEEE
+205 YYDDDASEEE

-229 AHENYAYTDVSG
+229 AHKDYAYTDVSSG
-241 TKYTVDLY
+241 TEYMVDLY
-249 TDHTATIWELTTSS
+249 TDYTAKIRRLTSS
-263 GEAECILP
+263 SGGAECILP
-271 STIYYTG
+271 STIYYT
-278 DDGVQEPAPYTVTE
+278 DDAGVQDPNPYTVTE
-292 LSLSYYSG
+292 LSLPFSSS
-300 VTSDNNNYTSLVLP
+300 VTSDYTTLVLP
-314 DTLTDIRRSLS
+314 DTLTDMGGYLS
-325 GFKNVTEI
+325 SFKNVTEI
-333 TIPGSVKVFNA
+333 TIPGSVKVFKA
-344 TLQNM
+344 ILQNM
-349 MELKTLT
+349 TELKTLT
-356 FDEGVEEIASG
+356 FEEGVEEIASG
-367 SVVSGCTKLETIH
+367 SVVSGCKNLTTIH

-385 QKLSGTGTFS
+385 QKLSGTDTFS

-415 TFSKCTSLKSIE
+415 TFSECTSLESIE

-433 TIPRSMFAGCSALE
+433 TIPSHMFAGCSALE

-453 TITAIGNGAFGSVT
+453 TITAIDNGAFGSVT
-467 DWNGHETADTALT
+467 DWKNHETADTALT

-498 CSALTTV
+498 CSALETV
-505 DLHNVTTMEYGAFQ
+505 DLHSVTTMGYAAFQ
-519 GCKELSGEIDLS
+519 GCKALSGKIDLS
-531 KLEVIPGN
+531 NLEEIPGH
-539 AFCYDSKITSVI
+539 AFCYDPNITSVI
-551 TCPTLK
+551 TCSTLS

-577 LNSIGEYTFFLA
+577 LNSIGTYTFYKA

-602 KLGANA
+602 QLGASA
-608 FNGCEEIEAIQIGS
+608 FSGCKEVEAIQIGS
-622 GLTDIPSNAFDGCRK
+622 GLTDIPPNAFAGCTNLK
-637 LTTITVNNRQED
+637 TITVNNRRED
-649 VKIPKID
+649 VTIPKID
-656 RVTVTYTI
+656 GVTVTYTI
-664 PSLTADDDKVSTA
+664 PSLEATDDKVSNA
-677 TDALSLQDAVKQAA
+677 EGALSLQQAVDQA
-691 TNGTPVTIEKDIRLD
+691 NGPVTIEIEKNICLNA
-706 EPVTITAEQKVEIT
+706 PVTIAKGKQVEIT
-720 ATENHNIFGNKDQ
+720 ANTNCNIFGNKDKD
-733 NLANLFVVEA
+733 LTNLFVVEP

-766 NHGKTTINGNVVI
+766 NHGKTTIDGNVVI
-779 EKSTLEGNNIGVIE
+779 EKSTLEGNDVGVIE
-793 DKGSSAKLILEN
+793 DNGSSAELILEN
-805 GTIQNHKIRGAH
+805 GTIQNHKIRGAL

-836 RDNIANTSSSDSSS
+836 QNNIANTSSSDSSS

-863 NEGSICNNSG
+863 NGGSICNNSG

-878 VYLTASNDAKARFTM
+878 VYLTASSNAAKARFTM
-893 NGGTLSN
+893 NGGSLSN
-900 NESHSYTSDSTPT
+900 NESRSYTPNSTPT

-918 KYSAEFVLNNGTITG
+918 KYSAEFVLNDGTITG
-933 NCAYGGAGG
+933 NCAHDGAGG
-942 GVAVMDELPTKE
+942 GVAVMDELPMEE
-954 HGTAFTMYSGTI
+954 HGTAFTMNGGTI

-977 GGGIYSCSNRVSLLG
+977 GGGIYSCSNYVSLLG

-1011 TQIYTTLHIQNALIT
+1011 TDIYTTLHIQNALIT

-1049 NGAVIYGN
+1049 DGAVIYGN

-1101 YAPPGNLG
+1101 YAPPGNRG

-1116 YNAVEYA
+1116 YNTVEYA

-1142 SDGVSIPAVGSL
+1142 SDGVSIPATGSL

-1177 EATSLSNSIS
+1177 EATSLSYSIS
-1187 VKKVWDNPGYEDTQ
+1187 VKKAWDNPGYEDTQ
-1201 PSGVTIH
+1201 PSSVTIH
-1208 LKERDTGDVVSTA
+1208 LKERDTGDIVSTA
-1221 ELTSENGW
+1221 ELTGENGW
-1229 QYTFTDLPLSP
+1229 QHTFTDLPLSP
-1240 NHYTVTEQP
+1240 DHYTVTEQP

-1332 LPESSY
+1332 LPEGTY

-1363 NTYERPLDPEP
+1363 NTYERPLYPEP
-1374 IEPIPPV
+1374 IEPIDPIPPV

-1395 ETTGNEP
+1395 GTTGNEP
-1402 SPPSTEETT
+1402 NPPSTEETT

-1416 EPTEESTEERSAE
+1416 EPTEESTEESTEERSAE
-1429 SDPEESPIKETQETP
+1429 SDPEESPIKETQETS

-1467 FAGVGLLVFGFYK
+1467 FAGAGLLVFGFYK

>member
-1 MEAGC
+1 
-6 TIFLRWYT
+6 
-14 PPCGTRFAAHEH
+14 
-26 NDNAKERNTAMK
+26 MK

-65 NDDFVEDW
+65 NDDFVEDR
-73 EGAADFTDD
+73 EDIADYTDD
-82 SYSSSEQLFDDII
+82 SYSSGYSSSEQLFDDII
-95 FFDLDEEVDDTAAEV
+95 FFDLDEEVDDTAAKV
-110 VAEEDAND
+110 IAEEDAND
-118 SSDTEIDKAADSIEE
+118 SSDTEIDRAADSIEE
-133 TEPEDEVQVS
+133 TEPEDEVQDT
-143 DAAKDRNDLEN
+143 DAAEDRNDREDS
-154 PDEETESDTQNPW
+154 DEETKSGTNPG
-167 EAGPSDAET
+167 ETGPSDAET
-176 EEDVPDSW
+176 EEDVSDSW

-205 YYDDNALEEE
+205 YYDDDASEEE

-229 AHENYAYTDVSG
+229 AHEDYAYTDVSSG
-241 TKYTVDLY
+241 TEYMVNLY
-249 TDHTATIWELTTSS
+249 TDHTAKIWKLTTSS

-278 DDGVQEPAPYTVTE
+278 DDGVQESDPYTVTA
-292 LSLSYYSG
+292 LSLSYWSG
-300 VTSDNNNYTSLVLP
+300 VTSDNNNYTALVLP
-314 DTLTDIRRSLS
+314 DTLTDIGGSLS

-333 TIPGSVKVFNA
+333 TIPGSVKVFKA

-349 MELKTLT
+349 KELKTLT
-356 FDEGVEEIASG
+356 FEEGVEEIASG
-367 SVVSGCTKLETIH
+367 SVVSGCKSLTTIH

-415 TFSKCTSLKSIE
+415 TFSECTSLESIE

-433 TIPRSMFAGCSALE
+433 TIPSSMFAGCSALE

-467 DWNGHETADTALT
+467 DWKDQEIADTVLT

-498 CSALTTV
+498 CSALETV
-505 DLHNVTTMEYGAFQ
+505 DLHSVTTMGYGAFQ
-519 GCKELSGEIDLS
+519 GCDALSGEIDLS
-531 KLEVIPGN
+531 NLEVIPGH
-539 AFCYDSKITSVI
+539 AFCYDPNITSVI
-551 TCPTLK
+551 TCPTLR

-565 WAGISTISLPET
+565 WADISTISLPET
-577 LNSIGEYTFFLA
+577 LNSIGTYTFYKA

-602 KLGANA
+602 QLGASA
-608 FNGCEEIEAIQIGS
+608 FSGCEEVNAIQIGS
-622 GLTDIPSNAFDGCRK
+622 GLKDIPANAFAGCTNLK
-637 LTTITVNNRQED
+637 TITVNNRRED
-649 VKIPKID
+649 VTIPKID
-656 RVTVTYTI
+656 GVTVTYTI
-664 PSLTADDDKVSTA
+664 PSLEATDDKVSNA
-677 TDALSLQDAVKQAA
+677 EGALSLQQAVDQA
-691 TNGTPVTIEKDIRLD
+691 NGPVTIEIEKNICLNA
-706 EPVTITAEQKVEIT
+706 PVTIAKGKQVEIT
-720 ATENHNIFGNKDQ
+720 ANANENYNLFGNKDEKPT
-733 NLANLFVVEA
+733 NLFVVEE

-753 TLGGWNNTGSILV
+753 TLGGWNNTGSIIV
-766 NHGKTTINGNVVI
+766 NHGKTTIDGNVVI
-779 EKSTLEGNNIGVIE
+779 EKSTLEGDSMGVIE
-793 DKGSSAKLILEN
+793 DNGSSAELILEN
-805 GTIQNHKIRGAH
+805 GTIQNHKIRGAL

-836 RDNIANTSSSDSSS
+836 QDNIANTSSSDSSS

-863 NEGSICNNSG
+863 NGGSICNNSG

-878 VYLTASNDAKARFTM
+878 VYLTASSNAAKARFTM

-900 NESHSYTSDSTPT
+900 NESRSYTPYSTPT

-933 NCAYGGAGG
+933 NCAHDGAGG
-942 GVAVMDELPTKE
+942 GVAVMDELPTEE
-954 HGTAFTMYSGTI
+954 HGTAFTMNGGTI
-966 SNNTASGYRCS
+966 SNNTASGSRCS
-977 GGGIYSCSNRVSLLG
+977 GGGIYSCSNYVSLLG

-1011 TQIYTTLHIQNALIT
+1011 TEIYTTLHIENALIT

-1049 NGAVIYGN
+1049 DGAVIYGN

-1101 YAPPGNLG
+1101 YAPYGNRG
-1109 TSGQGTR
+1109 TAGQGTR
-1116 YNAVEYA
+1116 YNTVEYA

-1142 SDGVSIPAVGSL
+1142 SDGVSIPATGSL

-1177 EATSLSNSIS
+1177 EATSLSHSIL
-1187 VKKVWDNPGYEDTQ
+1187 VKKAWDNPGHEDTQ

-1208 LKERDTGDVVSTA
+1208 LKERDTGDIVSTA
-1221 ELTSENGW
+1221 ELTGENGW
-1229 QYTFTDLPLSP
+1229 QHTFTDLPLSP
-1240 NHYTVTEQP
+1240 DHYTVTEQP

-1332 LPESSY
+1332 LPEGTY

-1363 NTYERPLDPEP
+1363 NTYERPLYPEP
-1374 IEPIPPV
+1374 IEPIDPIPPV

-1395 ETTGNEP
+1395 GTTGNEP
-1402 SPPSTEETT
+1402 NPPSTEETT

-1416 EPTEESTEERSAE
+1416 EPTEESTEESTEERSAE
-1429 SDPEESPIKETQETP
+1429 SDPEESPIKETQETS

-1467 FAGVGLLVFGFYK
+1467 FAGAGLLVFGFYK

>member
-1 MEAGC
+1 
-6 TIFLRWYT
+6 
-14 PPCGTRFAAHEH
+14 
-26 NDNAKERNTAMK
+26 MK

-65 NDDFVEDW
+65 NDDFVEDR
-73 EGAADFTDD
+73 EDIADYTDD
-82 SYSSSEQLFDDII
+82 SYSSGYSSSEQLFDDII

-110 VAEEDAND
+110 IAEEDAND
-118 SSDTEIDKAADSIEE
+118 SSDTEIDRTADSIEE
-133 TEPEDEVQVS
+133 TEPEDEVQDT
-143 DAAKDRNDLEN
+143 DAAEDRNDREDS
-154 PDEETESDTQNPW
+154 DEETKSGTQNPE

-176 EEDVPDSW
+176 EEDVSDSW

-205 YYDDNALEEE
+205 YYDDDASEEE

-229 AHENYAYTDVSG
+229 AHEDYAYTDVSSG
-241 TKYTVDLY
+241 TEYMVDLY
-249 TDHTATIWELTTSS
+249 TDHTAKIWKLTTSS
-263 GEAECILP
+263 GGAECILP
-271 STIYYTG
+271 STIYYT
-278 DDGVQEPAPYTVTE
+278 DDDDVPEPTPYTVTE
-292 LSLSYYSG
+292 LRFSPYGNS
-300 VTSDNNNYTSLVLP
+300 VTSVNNNYTALVLP
-314 DTLTDIRRSLS
+314 DTLTDIGGSLS

-344 TLQNM
+344 TLQYM
-349 MELKTLT
+349 KELRTLT
-356 FDEGVEEIASG
+356 FEEGVEEIASG
-367 SVVSGCTKLETIH
+367 SVVSGCKNLTTIH

-415 TFSKCTSLKSIE
+415 TFSECTSLESIE

-433 TIPRSMFAGCSALE
+433 TIPSSMFAGCSALE

-467 DWNGHETADTALT
+467 DWNDQETADTALT

-498 CSALTTV
+498 CSALETV
-505 DLHNVTTMEYGAFQ
+505 DLHSVTTMGYAAFQ
-519 GCKELSGEIDLS
+519 GCDALSGEIDLS
-531 KLEVIPGN
+531 NLEVIPGH
-539 AFCYDSKITSVI
+539 AFCYDPNITSVI
-551 TCPTLK
+551 TCPTLR

-565 WAGISTISLPET
+565 WADISTISLPET
-577 LNSIGEYTFFLA
+577 LNSIGTYTFYKA

-602 KLGANA
+602 QLGASA
-608 FNGCEEIEAIQIGS
+608 FSGCEEVNAIQIGS
-622 GLTDIPSNAFDGCRK
+622 GLKDIPANAFAGCTNLK
-637 LTTITVNNRQED
+637 TITVNNRRED
-649 VKIPKID
+649 VTIPKID
-656 RVTVTYTI
+656 GVTVTYTI
-664 PSLTADDDKVSTA
+664 PSLEATDDKVSNA
-677 TDALSLQDAVKQAA
+677 EGALSLQQAVDQA
-691 TNGTPVTIEKDIRLD
+691 NGTPVTIEKDIRLD
-706 EPVTITAEQKVEIT
+706 EPVRIAAGQRVEIT
-720 ATENHNIFGNKDQ
+720 ANTNCNIFGNKDKD
-733 NLANLFVVEA
+733 LTNLFVVEP

-766 NHGKTTINGNVVI
+766 NHGKTTIDGNVVI
-779 EKSTLEGNNIGVIE
+779 EKSTLEGNDVGVIE
-793 DKGSSAKLILEN
+793 DNGSSAELILEN
-805 GTIQNHKIRGAH
+805 GTIQNHKIRGAL

-836 RDNIANTSSSDSSS
+836 QANIANTSSSDSSS

-863 NEGSICNNSG
+863 NGGSICNNSG

-878 VYLTASNDAKARFTM
+878 VYLTASSNAAKARFTM

-900 NESHSYTSDSTPT
+900 NESHSYTPYSTPT

-918 KYSAEFVLNNGTITG
+918 KYSAEFVLNDGTITG
-933 NCAYGGAGG
+933 NCAHDGAGG
-942 GVAVMDELPTKE
+942 GVAVMDELPTEE
-954 HGTAFTMYSGTI
+954 HGTAFTMNGGTI

-977 GGGIYSCSNRVSLLG
+977 GGGIYSCSNYVSLLG

-1011 TQIYTTLHIQNALIT
+1011 TEIYTTLHIENALIT

-1049 NGAVIYGN
+1049 DGAVIYGN

-1101 YAPPGNLG
+1101 YAPPGNRG

-1116 YNAVEYA
+1116 YNTVEYA

-1142 SDGVSIPAVGSL
+1142 SDGVSIPATGSL

-1177 EATSLSNSIS
+1177 EATSLSYSIS
-1187 VKKVWDNPGYEDTQ
+1187 VKKAWDNPGYEDTQ
-1201 PSGVTIH
+1201 PSSVTIH
-1208 LKERDTGDVVSTA
+1208 LKERDTGDIVSTA
-1221 ELTSENGW
+1221 ELTGENGW

-1263 NFIITNTYLTTPT
+1263 NFIITNTHLTTPT
-1276 PDVPAV
+1276 PMPDVPAV

-1332 LPESSY
+1332 LPEGTY
-1338 SVTEDAVP
+1338 SVTEDDVP

-1363 NTYERPLDPEP
+1363 NTYERPLYPEP
-1374 IEPIPPV
+1374 IEPIDPIPPV

-1395 ETTGNEP
+1395 GTTGNEP
-1402 SPPSTEETT
+1402 NPPSTEETT

-1416 EPTEESTEERSAE
+1416 EPTEESTEESTEERSAE

-1444 SVSAK
+1444 SVSAN

-1467 FAGVGLLVFGFYK
+1467 FAGAGLLVFGFYK

>member
-1 MEAGC
+1 
-6 TIFLRWYT
+6 
-14 PPCGTRFAAHEH
+14 
-26 NDNAKERNTAMK
+26 MK

-65 NDDFVEDW
+65 NDDFVEDR
-73 EGAADFTDD
+73 EDIADYTDD
-82 SYSSSEQLFDDII
+82 SYSSGHSSSEQLFDDII

-110 VAEEDAND
+110 IAEEDAND
-118 SSDTEIDKAADSIEE
+118 SSDTEIDRAADSIEE
-133 TEPEDEVQVS
+133 TEPEDEVQDT
-143 DAAKDRNDLEN
+143 DAAEDRNDRED
-154 PDEETESDTQNPW
+154 PDEETKSGTNPG
-167 EAGPSDAET
+167 ETGPSDAEI

-205 YYDDNALEEE
+205 YYDDDASEEE

-229 AHENYAYTDVSG
+229 AHEDYAYTDVSSG
-241 TKYTVDLY
+241 TEYMVDLY
-249 TDHTATIWELTTSS
+249 TDHTAKIWKLTTSS
-263 GEAECILP
+263 GGAECILP

-278 DDGVQEPAPYTVTE
+278 DDDVPEPTPYTVTE
-292 LSLSYYSG
+292 LRFSPYGNS
-300 VTSDNNNYTSLVLP
+300 VTSVNNNYTALVLP
-314 DTLTDIRRSLS
+314 DTLTDIGGSLS

-344 TLQNM
+344 TLQYM
-349 MELKTLT
+349 KQLRTLT
-356 FDEGVEEIASG
+356 FEEGVEEIASG
-367 SVVSGCTKLETIH
+367 SVVSGCKNLTTIH

-415 TFSKCTSLKSIE
+415 TFSECTSLESIE

-433 TIPRSMFAGCSALE
+433 TIPSSMFAGCSALE

-453 TITAIGNGAFGSVT
+453 TITAIGNSAFKS
-467 DWNGHETADTALT
+467 DTALT

-498 CSALTTV
+498 CSALETV
-505 DLHNVTTMEYGAFQ
+505 DLHSVTTMGYGAFQ
-519 GCKELSGEIDLS
+519 GCDALSGEIDLS
-531 KLEVIPGN
+531 NLEVIPGH
-539 AFCYDSKITSVI
+539 AFCYDPNITSVI
-551 TCPTLK
+551 TCPTLR

-565 WAGISTISLPET
+565 WADISTISLPET
-577 LNSIGEYTFFLA
+577 LNSIGTYTFYKA

-602 KLGANA
+602 QLGASA
-608 FNGCEEIEAIQIGS
+608 FSGCEKVEDIQIGS
-622 GLTDIPSNAFDGCRK
+622 GLKDIPANAFAGCTNLK
-637 LTTITVNNRQED
+637 TITVNNRRED
-649 VKIPKID
+649 VTIPKID
-656 RVTVTYTI
+656 GVTVTYTI
-664 PSLTADDDKVSTA
+664 PSLTADNDKVSA
-677 TDALSLQDAVKQAA
+677 AADALSLQQAVDQA
-691 TNGTPVTIEKDIRLD
+691 NGTPVTIEKDIRLD
-706 EPVTITAEQKVEIT
+706 EPVRIAAGQRVEIT
-720 ATENHNIFGNKDQ
+720 ANANENYNLFGNKDEKPT
-733 NLANLFVVEA
+733 NLFVVEE

-766 NHGKTTINGNVVI
+766 NHGKTTIDGNVVI
-779 EKSTLEGNNIGVIE
+779 EKSTLEGDSMGVIE
-793 DKGSSAKLILEN
+793 DNGSSAELILEN
-805 GTIQNHKIRGAH
+805 GTIQNHKIRGAL

-836 RDNIANTSSSDSSS
+836 QDNIANTSSSDSSS

-863 NEGSICNNSG
+863 NRGSICNNSG

-878 VYLTASNDAKARFTM
+878 VYLTASSNAAKARFTM

-900 NESHSYTSDSTPT
+900 NESHLYTPNSTPT

-933 NCAYGGAGG
+933 NYAHGGAGG
-942 GVAVMDELPTKE
+942 GVAVMDELPTEE
-954 HGTAFTMYSGTI
+954 HGTAFTMNGGTI

-977 GGGIYSCSNRVSLLG
+977 GGGIYSCSNYVSLLG

-1011 TQIYTTLHIQNALIT
+1011 TDIYTTLHIRNALIT

-1049 NGAVIYGN
+1049 DGAVIYGN

-1101 YAPPGNLG
+1101 YAPAGNRG

-1116 YNAVEYA
+1116 YNTVEYA

-1177 EATSLSNSIS
+1177 EATSLSYSIS
-1187 VKKVWDNPGYEDTQ
+1187 VKKAWDNPGHEDTQ

-1208 LKERDTGDVVSTA
+1208 LKEHDTGDIVSTA
-1221 ELTSENGW
+1221 ELTGENGW

-1332 LPESSY
+1332 LPEGTY

-1346 GYETLIERSD
+1346 GYKTLIERSD

-1363 NTYERPLDPEP
+1363 NTYERPLYPEP
-1374 IEPIPPV
+1374 IEPIDPIPPV

-1395 ETTGNEP
+1395 GTTGNEP
-1402 SPPSTEETT
+1402 NPPSTEETT

-1416 EPTEESTEERSAE
+1416 EPTEESTEESTEERSAE

-1467 FAGVGLLVFGFYK
+1467 FAGAGLLVFGLYK

>member
-1 MEAGC
+1 
-6 TIFLRWYT
+6 
-14 PPCGTRFAAHEH
+14 
-26 NDNAKERNTAMK
+26 MK

-65 NDDFVEDW
+65 NDDFVEDR
-73 EGAADFTDD
+73 EDIADFTDD
-82 SYSSSEQLFDDII
+82 SYSSGYSSSEQLFDDII
-95 FFDLDEEVDDTAAEV
+95 FFDLDEEVDDTAAKV
-110 VAEEDAND
+110 IAEEDAND
-118 SSDTEIDKAADSIEE
+118 PSDTEIDRTADSIEE
-133 TEPEDEVQVS
+133 TEPEDEVQDT
-143 DAAKDRNDLEN
+143 DAAEDRNDREDS
-154 PDEETESDTQNPW
+154 DEETKSGTQNPE

-205 YYDDNALEEE
+205 YYDDDASEEE

-229 AHENYAYTDVSG
+229 AHKDYAYTDVSSG
-241 TKYTVDLY
+241 TEYMVDLY
-249 TDHTATIWELTTSS
+249 TDYTAKIRRLTSS
-263 GEAECILP
+263 SGGAECILP
-271 STIYYTG
+271 STIYYT
-278 DDGVQEPAPYTVTE
+278 DDAGVQDPNPYTVTE
-292 LSLSYYSG
+292 LSLPFSSS
-300 VTSDNNNYTSLVLP
+300 VTSDYTTLVLP
-314 DTLTDIRRSLS
+314 DTLTDMGGYLS
-325 GFKNVTEI
+325 SFKNVTEI
-333 TIPGSVKVFNA
+333 TIPGSVKVFKA
-344 TLQNM
+344 ILQNM
-349 MELKTLT
+349 TELKTLT
-356 FDEGVEEIASG
+356 FEEGVEEIASG
-367 SVVSGCTKLETIH
+367 SVVSGCKNLTTIH

-385 QKLSGTGTFS
+385 QKLSGTDTFS

-415 TFSKCTSLKSIE
+415 TFSECTSLESIE

-433 TIPRSMFAGCSALE
+433 TIPSHMFAGCSALE

-453 TITAIGNGAFGSVT
+453 TITAIDNGAFGSVT
-467 DWNGHETADTALT
+467 DWKNHETADTALT

-498 CSALTTV
+498 CSALETV
-505 DLHNVTTMEYGAFQ
+505 DLHSVTTMGYAAFQ
-519 GCKELSGEIDLS
+519 GCKALSGKIDLS
-531 KLEVIPGN
+531 NLEEIPGH
-539 AFCYDSKITSVI
+539 AFCYDPNITSVI
-551 TCPTLK
+551 TCSTLS

-577 LNSIGEYTFFLA
+577 LNSIGTYTFYKA

-602 KLGANA
+602 QLGASA
-608 FNGCEEIEAIQIGS
+608 FSGCKEVEAIQIGS
-622 GLTDIPSNAFDGCRK
+622 GLTDIPPNAFAGCTNLK
-637 LTTITVNNRQED
+637 TITVNNRRED
-649 VKIPKID
+649 VTIPKID
-656 RVTVTYTI
+656 GVTVTYTI
-664 PSLTADDDKVSTA
+664 PSLEATDDKVSNA
-677 TDALSLQDAVKQAA
+677 EGALSLQQAVDQA
-691 TNGTPVTIEKDIRLD
+691 NGPVTIEIEKNICLNA
-706 EPVTITAEQKVEIT
+706 PVTIAKGKQVEIT
-720 ATENHNIFGNKDQ
+720 ANANENYNLFGNKDEKPT
-733 NLANLFVVEA
+733 NLFVVEE

-766 NHGKTTINGNVVI
+766 NHGKTTIDGNVVI
-779 EKSTLEGNNIGVIE
+779 EKSTLEGNDVGVIE
-793 DKGSSAKLILEN
+793 DNGSSAELILEN
-805 GTIQNHKIRGAH
+805 GTIQNHKIRGAL

-836 RDNIANTSSSDSSS
+836 QANIANTSSSDSSS

-863 NEGSICNNSG
+863 NGGSICNNSG

-878 VYLTASNDAKARFTM
+878 VYLTASSNAAKARFTM
-893 NGGTLSN
+893 NGGSLSN
-900 NESHSYTSDSTPT
+900 NESRSYTPNSTPT

-918 KYSAEFVLNNGTITG
+918 KYSAEFVLNDGTITG
-933 NCAYGGAGG
+933 NCAHDGAGG
-942 GVAVMDELPTKE
+942 GVAVMDELPTEE
-954 HGTAFTMYSGTI
+954 HGTAFTMNGGTI

-977 GGGIYSCSNRVSLLG
+977 GGGIYSCSNYVSLLG

-1011 TQIYTTLHIQNALIT
+1011 TEIYTTLHIENALIT

-1049 NGAVIYGN
+1049 DGAVIYGN

-1101 YAPPGNLG
+1101 YAPAGNRG

-1116 YNAVEYA
+1116 YNTVEYA

-1142 SDGVSIPAVGSL
+1142 SDGVSIPATGSL

-1177 EATSLSNSIS
+1177 EETSLSYSIS
-1187 VKKVWDNPGYEDTQ
+1187 VKKAWDNPGYEDTQ

-1208 LKERDTGDVVSTA
+1208 LKERDTGDIVSTA
-1221 ELTSENGW
+1221 ELTGENGW
-1229 QYTFTDLPLSP
+1229 QHTFTDLPLSP
-1240 NHYTVTEQP
+1240 DHYTVTEQP

-1332 LPESSY
+1332 LPEGTY

-1363 NTYERPLDPEP
+1363 NTYERPLYPEP
-1374 IEPIPPV
+1374 IEPIDPIPPV

-1395 ETTGNEP
+1395 GTTGNEP
-1402 SPPSTEETT
+1402 NPPSTEETT

-1416 EPTEESTEERSAE
+1416 EPTEESTEESTEERSAE

-1467 FAGVGLLVFGFYK
+1467 FAGAGLLVFGFYK

>member
-1 MEAGC
+1 
-6 TIFLRWYT
+6 
-14 PPCGTRFAAHEH
+14 
-26 NDNAKERNTAMK
+26 MK

-65 NDDFVEDW
+65 NDDFVEDR
-73 EGAADFTDD
+73 EDIADFTDD
-82 SYSSSEQLFDDII
+82 SYSSGYSSSEQLFDDII

-110 VAEEDAND
+110 IAEEDAND
-118 SSDTEIDKAADSIEE
+118 SSDTEIDRAADSIEE
-133 TEPEDEVQVS
+133 TEPEDEVQDT
-143 DAAKDRNDLEN
+143 DAAEDRNDREDS
-154 PDEETESDTQNPW
+154 DEETKSGTQNPE

-192 ELEAAIASEDPFS
+192 ELEAAIASEDPFF
-205 YYDDNALEEE
+205 YYDDDASEEE
-215 MDDDIALL
+215 MDDDIALP

-229 AHENYAYTDVSG
+229 AHENYAYTDVSSG
-241 TKYTVDLY
+241 TEYMVDLY
-249 TDHTATIWELTTSS
+249 TDYTAKIRRLTSS
-263 GEAECILP
+263 SGGAECILP
-271 STIYYTG
+271 STIYYT
-278 DDGVQEPAPYTVTE
+278 DDAGVQDPNPYTVTE
-292 LSLSYYSG
+292 LSLPFSSS
-300 VTSDNNNYTSLVLP
+300 VTSDYTTLVLP
-314 DTLTDIRRSLS
+314 DTLTDMGGYLS
-325 GFKNVTEI
+325 SFKNVTEI
-333 TIPGSVKVFNA
+333 TIPGSVKVFKA
-344 TLQNM
+344 ILQNM
-349 MELKTLT
+349 TELKTLT
-356 FDEGVEEIASG
+356 FEEGVEEIASG
-367 SVVSGCTKLETIH
+367 SVVSGCKNLTTIH

-395 GASALTDITLPEG
+395 GASTLTDITLPDG

-415 TFSKCTSLKSIE
+415 TFSECTSLESIE

-433 TIPRSMFAGCSALE
+433 TIPSHMFAGCSALE

-453 TITAIGNGAFGSVT
+453 TITAIDNGAFGSVT
-467 DWNGHETADTALT
+467 DWKNHETADTALT

-498 CSALTTV
+498 CSALETV
-505 DLHNVTTMEYGAFQ
+505 DLHSVTTMGYAAFQ
-519 GCKELSGEIDLS
+519 GCKALSGEIDLS
-531 KLEVIPGN
+531 NLEEIPGH
-539 AFCYDSKITSVI
+539 AFCYDPNITSVI
-551 TCPTLK
+551 TCSTLS

-577 LNSIGEYTFFLA
+577 LNSIGTYTFYKA

-602 KLGANA
+602 QLGASA
-608 FNGCEEIEAIQIGS
+608 FSGCKEVEAIQIGS
-622 GLTDIPSNAFDGCRK
+622 GLTDIPPNAFAGCTNLK
-637 LTTITVNNRQED
+637 TITVNNRRED
-649 VKIPKID
+649 VHIPEID
-656 RVTVTYTI
+656 GVTVTYTI
-664 PSLTADDDKVSTA
+664 PSLEATDDKVSNA
-677 TDALSLQDAVKQAA
+677 EGALSLQQAVDQA
-691 TNGTPVTIEKDIRLD
+691 NGPVTIEIEKNICLNA
-706 EPVTITAEQKVEIT
+706 PVTIAKGKQVEIT
-720 ATENHNIFGNKDQ
+720 ANANENYNLFGNKDE
-733 NLANLFVVEA
+733 NLTNLFVVEA

-766 NHGKTTINGNVVI
+766 NHGKTTIDGNVVI
-779 EKSTLEGNNIGVIE
+779 EKSTLEGDSMGVIE
-793 DKGSSAKLILEN
+793 DNGSSAELILEN
-805 GTIQNHKIRGAH
+805 GTIQNHKIRGAR

-836 RDNIANTSSSDSSS
+836 QDNIANTSSSDSSS

-863 NEGSICNNSG
+863 NGGSICNNSG

-878 VYLTASNDAKARFTM
+878 VYLTASSNAAKARFTM
-893 NGGTLSN
+893 NSGTLSN
-900 NESHSYTSDSTPT
+900 NESRSYTPKSTPT

-942 GVAVMDELPTKE
+942 GVAVMDELPTEE
-954 HGTAFTMYSGTI
+954 HGTAFTMNGGTI

-977 GGGIYSCSNRVSLLG
+977 GGGIYSCSNYVSLLG

-1011 TQIYTTLHIQNALIT
+1011 TEIYTTLHIENALIT

-1049 NGAVIYGN
+1049 DGAVIYGN

-1101 YAPPGNLG
+1101 YAPAGNRG

-1116 YNAVEYA
+1116 YNTVEYA

-1142 SDGVSIPAVGSL
+1142 SDGVSIPATGSL

-1177 EATSLSNSIS
+1177 EATSLSYSIS
-1187 VKKVWDNPGYEDTQ
+1187 VKKAWDNPGYEDTQ

-1208 LKERDTGDVVSTA
+1208 LKERDTGDIVSTA
-1221 ELTSENGW
+1221 ELTGENGW
-1229 QYTFTDLPLSP
+1229 QHTFTDLPLSP
-1240 NHYTVTEQP
+1240 DHYTVTEQP

-1292 VNDYKWERP
+1292 VNDYKWKRP

-1321 ADMGWTYIFED
+1321 ADMGWTYTFED
-1332 LPESSY
+1332 LPKGTY

-1346 GYETLIERSD
+1346 GYETLIERSN

-1374 IEPIPPV
+1374 IEPIDPIPPV
-1381 DPPQEEIVTPPIVP
+1381 DPPQEEIVMPPIVP

-1416 EPTEESTEERSAE
+1416 EPTEESTEESTEERSAE
-1429 SDPEESPIKETQETP
+1429 SDPEESPIKETQETS

-1467 FAGVGLLVFGFYK
+1467 FAGAGLLVFGLYK

>member
-1 MEAGC
+1 
-6 TIFLRWYT
+6 
-14 PPCGTRFAAHEH
+14 
-26 NDNAKERNTAMK
+26 MK

-65 NDDFVEDW
+65 NDDFVEDR
-73 EGAADFTDD
+73 EDIADYTDD
-82 SYSSSEQLFDDII
+82 SYSSGYSSSEQLFDDII

-110 VAEEDAND
+110 IAEEDAND
-118 SSDTEIDKAADSIEE
+118 SSDTEIDRAADSIEE
-133 TEPEDEVQVS
+133 TEPEDEVQDT
-143 DAAKDRNDLEN
+143 DAAEDRNDREY
-154 PDEETESDTQNPW
+154 PDEETKSGTNPG

-205 YYDDNALEEE
+205 YYDDDASEEE

-229 AHENYAYTDVSG
+229 AHEDYAYTDVSSG
-241 TKYTVDLY
+241 TEYMVDLY
-249 TDHTATIWELTTSS
+249 TDHTAKIWKLTTSS
-263 GEAECILP
+263 GGAECILP

-278 DDGVQEPAPYTVTE
+278 DDDVPEPTPYTVTE
-292 LSLSYYSG
+292 LRFSPYGNS
-300 VTSDNNNYTSLVLP
+300 VTSVNNNYTALVLP
-314 DTLTDIRRSLS
+314 DTLTDIGGSLS

-344 TLQNM
+344 TLQYM
-349 MELKTLT
+349 KQLRTLT
-356 FDEGVEEIASG
+356 FEEGVEEIASG
-367 SVVSGCTKLETIH
+367 SVVSGCKNLTTIH

-415 TFSKCTSLKSIE
+415 TFSECTSLKSIE

-433 TIPRSMFAGCSALE
+433 TIPSYMFAGCSALE

-453 TITAIGNGAFGSVT
+453 TITAIGNSAFKS
-467 DWNGHETADTALT
+467 DTALT

-498 CSALTTV
+498 CSALETV
-505 DLHNVTTMEYGAFQ
+505 DLHSVTTMEYAAFQ
-519 GCKELSGEIDLS
+519 GCDALSGEIDLS
-531 KLEVIPGN
+531 NLEVIPGH
-539 AFCYDSKITSVI
+539 AFCYDPNITSVV
-551 TCPTLK
+551 TCPTLR

-577 LNSIGEYTFFLA
+577 LNSIGTYTFYKA

-602 KLGANA
+602 QLGASA
-608 FNGCEEIEAIQIGS
+608 FSGCEEVNAIQIGS
-622 GLTDIPSNAFDGCRK
+622 GLKDIPANAFAGCTNLK
-637 LTTITVNNRQED
+637 TITVNNRWED
-649 VKIPKID
+649 VTIPKID
-656 RVTVTYTI
+656 GVTVTYTI
-664 PSLTADDDKVSTA
+664 PSLEATDDKVSNA
-677 TDALSLQDAVKQAA
+677 EGALSLQQAVDQA
-691 TNGTPVTIEKDIRLD
+691 NGTPVTIEKDIRLD
-706 EPVTITAEQKVEIT
+706 EPVRIAAGQRVEIT
-720 ATENHNIFGNKDQ
+720 ANTNCNIFGNKDKD
-733 NLANLFVVEA
+733 LTNLFVVEP

-766 NHGKTTINGNVVI
+766 NHGKTTIDGNVVI
-779 EKSTLEGNNIGVIE
+779 EKSTLEGNDVGVIE
-793 DKGSSAKLILEN
+793 DNGSSAELILEN
-805 GTIQNHKIRGAH
+805 GTIQNHKIRGAL

-836 RDNIANTSSSDSSS
+836 QANIANTSSSDSSS

-863 NEGSICNNSG
+863 NGGSICNNSG

-878 VYLTASNDAKARFTM
+878 VYLTASSNAAKARFTM
-893 NGGTLSN
+893 NGGSLSN
-900 NESHSYTSDSTPT
+900 NESRSYTPNSTPT

-918 KYSAEFVLNNGTITG
+918 KYSAEFVLNDGTITG
-933 NCAYGGAGG
+933 NCAHDGAGG
-942 GVAVMDELPTKE
+942 GVAVMDELPTEE
-954 HGTAFTMYSGTI
+954 HGTAFTMNGGTI

-977 GGGIYSCSNRVSLLG
+977 GGGIYSCSNHVSLLG

-1011 TQIYTTLHIQNALIT
+1011 TEIYTTLHIENALIT

-1049 NGAVIYGN
+1049 DGAVIYGN

-1101 YAPPGNLG
+1101 YAPPGNRG

-1116 YNAVEYA
+1116 YNTVEYA

-1142 SDGVSIPAVGSL
+1142 SDGVSIPATGSL

-1177 EATSLSNSIS
+1177 EATSLSYSIS
-1187 VKKVWDNPGYEDTQ
+1187 VKKAWDNPGYEDTQ
-1201 PSGVTIH
+1201 PSSVTIH
-1208 LKERDTGDVVSTA
+1208 LKERDTGDIVSTA
-1221 ELTSENGW
+1221 ELTGENGW

-1240 NHYTVTEQP
+1240 DHYTVTEQP

-1332 LPESSY
+1332 LPEGTY

-1363 NTYERPLDPEP
+1363 NTYERPLYPEP
-1374 IEPIPPV
+1374 IEPIDPIPPV

-1395 ETTGNEP
+1395 GTTGNEP
-1402 SPPSTEETT
+1402 NPPSTEETT

-1416 EPTEESTEERSAE
+1416 EPTEESTEESTEERSAE
-1429 SDPEESPIKETQETP
+1429 SDPEESPIKETQETS

-1467 FAGVGLLVFGFYK
+1467 FAGAGLLVFGFYK

>member
-1 MEAGC
+1 
-6 TIFLRWYT
+6 
-14 PPCGTRFAAHEH
+14 
-26 NDNAKERNTAMK
+26 MK

-65 NDDFVEDW
+65 NDDFVEDR
-73 EGAADFTDD
+73 EDIADYTDD
-82 SYSSSEQLFDDII
+82 SYSSGYSSSEQLFDDII

-110 VAEEDAND
+110 IAEEDAND
-118 SSDTEIDKAADSIEE
+118 SSDTEIDRAADSIEE
-133 TEPEDEVQVS
+133 TEPEDEVQDT
-143 DAAKDRNDLEN
+143 DAAEDRNDREY
-154 PDEETESDTQNPW
+154 PDEETKSGTNPG
-167 EAGPSDAET
+167 ETGPSDAET
-176 EEDVPDSW
+176 EEDVSDSW

-205 YYDDNALEEE
+205 YYDDDASEEE

-229 AHENYAYTDVSG
+229 AHEDYAYTDVSSG
-241 TKYTVDLY
+241 TEYMVDLY
-249 TDHTATIWELTTSS
+249 TDHTAKIWKLTTSS
-263 GEAECILP
+263 GGAECILP
-271 STIYYTG
+271 STIYYT
-278 DDGVQEPAPYTVTE
+278 DDDDVPEPTPYTVTE
-292 LSLSYYSG
+292 LRFSPYGNS
-300 VTSDNNNYTSLVLP
+300 VTSVNNNYTALVLP
-314 DTLTDIRRSLS
+314 DTLTDIGGSLS

-344 TLQNM
+344 TLQYM
-349 MELKTLT
+349 KQLRTLT
-356 FDEGVEEIASG
+356 FEEGVEEIASG
-367 SVVSGCTKLETIH
+367 SVVSGCKNLTTIH

-415 TFSKCTSLKSIE
+415 TFSECTSLKSIT

-433 TIPRSMFAGCSALE
+433 TIPSYMFAGCSALE

-453 TITAIGNGAFGSVT
+453 TITAIGNSAFKS
-467 DWNGHETADTALT
+467 DTALT

-498 CSALTTV
+498 CSALKTV
-505 DLHNVTTMEYGAFQ
+505 DLHSVTTMEYGAFQ
-519 GCKELSGEIDLS
+519 GCDALSGEIDLS
-531 KLEVIPGN
+531 NLEVIPGH
-539 AFCYDSKITSVI
+539 AFCYDPNITSVV
-551 TCPTLK
+551 TCPTLR

-577 LNSIGEYTFFLA
+577 LNSIGTYTFYKS

-602 KLGANA
+602 QLGASA
-608 FNGCEEIEAIQIGS
+608 FSGCEEVNAIQIGS
-622 GLTDIPSNAFDGCRK
+622 GLKDIPANAFAGCTNLK
-637 LTTITVNNRQED
+637 TITVNNRRED
-649 VKIPKID
+649 VHIPEID
-656 RVTVTYTI
+656 GVTVTYTI
-664 PSLTADDDKVSTA
+664 PSLTADNDKVSNA
-677 TDALSLQDAVKQAA
+677 EGALSLQEAVDQA
-691 TNGTPVTIEKDIRLD
+691 NGTPVTIEKDIRLD
-706 EPVTITAEQKVEIT
+706 EPVRIAAGQRVEIT
-720 ATENHNIFGNKDQ
+720 ANANENYNLFGNKDEKPT
-733 NLANLFVVEA
+733 NLFVVEE

-766 NHGKTTINGNVVI
+766 NHGKTTIDGNVVI
-779 EKSTLEGNNIGVIE
+779 EKSTLEGDSMGVIE
-793 DKGSSAKLILEN
+793 DNGSSAELILEN
-805 GTIQNHKIRGAH
+805 GTIQNHKIRGAL

-836 RDNIANTSSSDSSS
+836 QDNIANTSSSDSSS

-863 NEGSICNNSG
+863 NRGSICNNSG

-878 VYLTASNDAKARFTM
+878 VYLTASSNAAKARFTM

-900 NESHSYTSDSTPT
+900 NESRSYTPNSTPT

-933 NCAYGGAGG
+933 NCAHGGAGG
-942 GVAVMDELPTKE
+942 GVAVMDELPTEE
-954 HGTAFTMYSGTI
+954 HGTAFTMNGGTI

-977 GGGIYSCSNRVSLLG
+977 GGGIYSCSNCVSLLG

-998 SAYDGGGVYSEGN
+998 SAYDGGGIYSEGN
-1011 TQIYTTLHIQNALIT
+1011 TEIYTTLHIQNALIT

-1049 NGAVIYGN
+1049 DGAVIYGN

-1070 VATGAGGN
+1070 VAAGAGGN

-1101 YAPPGNLG
+1101 YAPPGNRG
-1109 TSGQGTR
+1109 TAGQGTR
-1116 YNAVEYA
+1116 YNTVEYA

-1177 EATSLSNSIS
+1177 EATSLSYSIS
-1187 VKKVWDNPGYEDTQ
+1187 VKKAWDNPGYEDTQ

-1208 LKERDTGDVVSTA
+1208 LKERDTGDIVSTA
-1221 ELTSENGW
+1221 ELTGENGW

-1240 NHYTVTEQP
+1240 DHYTVTEQP

-1332 LPESSY
+1332 LPEGTY

-1363 NTYERPLDPEP
+1363 NTYERPLYPEP
-1374 IEPIPPV
+1374 IEPIDPIPPV

-1395 ETTGNEP
+1395 GTTGNEP
-1402 SPPSTEETT
+1402 NPPSTEETT

-1416 EPTEESTEERSAE
+1416 EPTEESTEESTEERSAE
-1429 SDPEESPIKETQETP
+1429 SDPEESPIKETQETS

-1467 FAGVGLLVFGFYK
+1467 FAGAGLLVFGFYK

>member
-1 MEAGC
+1 
-6 TIFLRWYT
+6 
-14 PPCGTRFAAHEH
+14 
-26 NDNAKERNTAMK
+26 MK

-65 NDDFVEDW
+65 NDDFVEDR
-73 EGAADFTDD
+73 EDIADFTDD
-82 SYSSSEQLFDDII
+82 SYSSGYSSSEQLFDDII

-110 VAEEDAND
+110 IAEEDAND
-118 SSDTEIDKAADSIEE
+118 SSDTEIDRAADSIEE
-133 TEPEDEVQVS
+133 TEPEDEVQDT
-143 DAAKDRNDLEN
+143 DAAEDRNDREDS
-154 PDEETESDTQNPW
+154 DEETKSGTQNPE

-192 ELEAAIASEDPFS
+192 ELEAAIASEDPFF
-205 YYDDNALEEE
+205 YYDDDASEEE
-215 MDDDIALL
+215 MDDDIALP

-229 AHENYAYTDVSG
+229 AHENYAYTDVSSG
-241 TKYTVDLY
+241 TEYMVDLY
-249 TDHTATIWELTTSS
+249 TDYTAKIRRLTSS
-263 GEAECILP
+263 SGGAECILP
-271 STIYYTG
+271 STIYYT
-278 DDGVQEPAPYTVTE
+278 DDAGVQDPNPYTVIE
-292 LSLSYYSG
+292 LSLPFSSS
-300 VTSDNNNYTSLVLP
+300 VTSDYTTLVLP
-314 DTLTDIRRSLS
+314 DTLTDMGGYLS
-325 GFKNVTEI
+325 SFKNVTEI
-333 TIPGSVKVFNA
+333 TIPGSVKVFKA
-344 TLQNM
+344 ILQNM
-349 MELKTLT
+349 TELKTLT
-356 FDEGVEEIASG
+356 FEEGVEEIASG
-367 SVVSGCTKLETIH
+367 SVVSGCKNLTTIH

-395 GASALTDITLPEG
+395 GASTLTDITLPDG

-415 TFSKCTSLKSIE
+415 TFSECTSLESIE

-433 TIPRSMFAGCSALE
+433 TIPSHMFAGCSALE

-453 TITAIGNGAFGSVT
+453 TITAIDNSAFGSVT
-467 DWNGHETADTALT
+467 DWKNHETADTALT

-498 CSALTTV
+498 CSALETV
-505 DLHNVTTMEYGAFQ
+505 DLHSVTTMGYAAFQ
-519 GCKELSGEIDLS
+519 GCKALSGEIDLS
-531 KLEVIPGN
+531 NLEEIPGH
-539 AFCYDSKITSVI
+539 AFCYDPNITSVI
-551 TCPTLK
+551 TCSTLS

-577 LNSIGEYTFFLA
+577 LNSIGTYTFYKA

-602 KLGANA
+602 QLGASA
-608 FNGCEEIEAIQIGS
+608 FSGCKEVEAIQIGS
-622 GLTDIPSNAFDGCRK
+622 GLTDIPPNAFAGCTNLK
-637 LTTITVNNRQED
+637 TITVNNRRED
-649 VKIPKID
+649 VHIPEID
-656 RVTVTYTI
+656 GVTVTYTI
-664 PSLTADDDKVSTA
+664 PSLEATDDKVSNA
-677 TDALSLQDAVKQAA
+677 EGALSLQQAVDQA
-691 TNGTPVTIEKDIRLD
+691 NGPVTIEIEKNICLNA
-706 EPVTITAEQKVEIT
+706 PVTIAKGKQVEIT
-720 ATENHNIFGNKDQ
+720 ANANENYNLFGNKDE
-733 NLANLFVVEA
+733 NLTNLFVVEA

-766 NHGKTTINGNVVI
+766 NHGKTTIDGNVVI
-779 EKSTLEGNNIGVIE
+779 EKSTLEGDSMGVIE
-793 DKGSSAKLILEN
+793 DNGSSAELILEN
-805 GTIQNHKIRGAH
+805 GTIQNHKIRGAR

-836 RDNIANTSSSDSSS
+836 QDNIANTSSSDSSS

-863 NEGSICNNSG
+863 NGGSICNNSG

-878 VYLTASNDAKARFTM
+878 VYLTASSNAAKARFTM
-893 NGGTLSN
+893 NSGTLSN
-900 NESHSYTSDSTPT
+900 NESRSYTPKSTPT

-942 GVAVMDELPTKE
+942 GVAVMDELPTEE
-954 HGTAFTMYSGTI
+954 HGTAFTMNGGTI

-977 GGGIYSCSNRVSLLG
+977 GGGIYSCSNYVSLLG

-1011 TQIYTTLHIQNALIT
+1011 TEIYTTLHIENALIT

-1049 NGAVIYGN
+1049 DGAVIYGN

-1101 YAPPGNLG
+1101 YAPAGNRG

-1116 YNAVEYA
+1116 YNTVEYA

-1142 SDGVSIPAVGSL
+1142 SDGVSIPATGSL

-1177 EATSLSNSIS
+1177 EATSLSYSIS
-1187 VKKVWDNPGYEDTQ
+1187 VKKAWDNPGYEDTQ

-1208 LKERDTGDVVSTA
+1208 LKERDTGDIVSTA
-1221 ELTSENGW
+1221 ELTGENGW
-1229 QYTFTDLPLSP
+1229 QHTFTDLPLSP
-1240 NHYTVTEQP
+1240 DHYTVTEQP

-1292 VNDYKWERP
+1292 VNDYKWKRP

-1332 LPESSY
+1332 LPEGTY

-1363 NTYERPLDPEP
+1363 NTYERPLYPEP
-1374 IEPIPPV
+1374 IEPIDPIPPV

-1395 ETTGNEP
+1395 GTTGNEP
-1402 SPPSTEETT
+1402 NPPSTEETT

-1416 EPTEESTEERSAE
+1416 EPTEESTEESTEERSAE
-1429 SDPEESPIKETQETP
+1429 SDPEESPIKETQETS

-1467 FAGVGLLVFGFYK
+1467 FAGAGLLVFGLYK

>member
-1 MEAGC
+1 
-6 TIFLRWYT
+6 
-14 PPCGTRFAAHEH
+14 
-26 NDNAKERNTAMK
+26 MK

-65 NDDFVEDW
+65 NDDFVEDR
-73 EGAADFTDD
+73 EDIADFTDD
-82 SYSSSEQLFDDII
+82 SYSSGYSSSEQLFDDII
-95 FFDLDEEVDDTAAEV
+95 FFDLDEEVDDTAAKV
-110 VAEEDAND
+110 IAEEDAND
-118 SSDTEIDKAADSIEE
+118 SSDTEIDRAADSIEE
-133 TEPEDEVQVS
+133 TEPEDEVQDT
-143 DAAKDRNDLEN
+143 DAAEDRNDREDS
-154 PDEETESDTQNPW
+154 DEETKSGTNPG
-167 EAGPSDAET
+167 ETGPSDAET

-205 YYDDNALEEE
+205 YYDDDASEEE

-229 AHENYAYTDVSG
+229 AHEDYAYTDVSSG
-241 TKYTVDLY
+241 TEYMVDLY
-249 TDHTATIWELTTSS
+249 TDHTAKIWKLTTSS

-271 STIYYTG
+271 STIYYT
-278 DDGVQEPAPYTVTE
+278 DDDDVPEPTPYTVTE
-292 LSLSYYSG
+292 LRFSPYGNS
-300 VTSDNNNYTSLVLP
+300 VTSVNNNYTALVLP
-314 DTLTDIRRSLS
+314 DTLTDIGGSLS

-344 TLQNM
+344 TLQYM
-349 MELKTLT
+349 KQLRTLT
-356 FDEGVEEIASG
+356 FEEGVEEIASG
-367 SVVSGCTKLETIH
+367 SVVSGCKNLTTIH

-415 TFSKCTSLKSIE
+415 TFSECTSLKSIT

-433 TIPRSMFAGCSALE
+433 TIPSYMFAGCSALE

-453 TITAIGNGAFGSVT
+453 TITAIGNSAFKS
-467 DWNGHETADTALT
+467 DTALT

-498 CSALTTV
+498 CSALKTV
-505 DLHNVTTMEYGAFQ
+505 DLHSVTTMEYGAFQ
-519 GCKELSGEIDLS
+519 GCDALSGEIDLS
-531 KLEVIPGN
+531 NLEEIPGH
-539 AFCYDSKITSVI
+539 AFCYDPNITSVI
-551 TCPTLK
+551 TCPTLR

-565 WAGISTISLPET
+565 WADISTISLPET
-577 LNSIGEYTFFLA
+577 LKSIGTYTFYKA

-602 KLGANA
+602 QLGASA
-608 FNGCEEIEAIQIGS
+608 FSGCKEVNAIQIGS
-622 GLTDIPSNAFDGCRK
+622 GLTDIPADAFDGCTIK
-637 LTTITVNNRQED
+637 TITVNNRQED
-649 VKIPKID
+649 VHIPEIYRD
-656 RVTVTYTI
+656 RVTYTI
-664 PSLTADDDKVSTA
+664 PSLTADNDKISNA
-677 TDALSLQDAVKQAA
+677 ADALSLQQAVDQA
-691 TNGTPVTIEKDIRLD
+691 NGTPVTIEKDIRLD
-706 EPVTITAEQKVEIT
+706 EPVTIAEGQRVEIT
-720 ATENHNIFGNKDQ
+720 AEANWNIFGNKDKD
-733 NLANLFVVEA
+733 LTNLFVVKA
-743 GGELSLTGAL
+743 GGKLSLTGAL

-766 NHGKTTINGNVVI
+766 NHGKTTIDGNVVI
-779 EKSTLEGNNIGVIE
+779 EKSTLEGDNMGVIE
-793 DKGSSAKLILEN
+793 DNGPSAELILEN
-805 GTIQNHKIRGAH
+805 GTIQNHKIRGAL

-836 RDNIANTSSSDSSS
+836 QDNIANTISSDSSS

-878 VYLTASNDAKARFTM
+878 VYLTASSNAAKARFTM
-893 NGGTLSN
+893 NGGSLSN
-900 NESHSYTSDSTPT
+900 NESRSYTPNSTPT

-918 KYSAEFVLNNGTITG
+918 KYSAEFVLNDGTITG
-933 NCAYGGAGG
+933 NCAHGGAGG
-942 GVAVMDELPTKE
+942 GVAVMDELPTEE
-954 HGTAFTMYSGTI
+954 HGTAFTMNGGTI

-977 GGGIYSCSNRVSLLG
+977 GGGIYSCSNYVSLLG

-1011 TQIYTTLHIQNALIT
+1011 TEIYTTLHIENALIT

-1049 NGAVIYGN
+1049 DGAVIYGN

-1101 YAPPGNLG
+1101 YAPAGNRG

-1116 YNAVEYA
+1116 YNTVEYA

-1142 SDGVSIPAVGSL
+1142 SDGVSIPATGSL

-1177 EATSLSNSIS
+1177 EATSLSYSIS
-1187 VKKVWDNPGYEDTQ
+1187 VKKAWDNPGHEDTQ

-1208 LKERDTGDVVSTA
+1208 LKERDTGDIVSTA
-1221 ELTSENGW
+1221 ELTGENGW
-1229 QYTFTDLPLSP
+1229 QHTFTDLPLSP
-1240 NHYTVTEQP
+1240 DHYTVTEQP

-1332 LPESSY
+1332 LPEGTY

-1363 NTYERPLDPEP
+1363 NTYERPLYPEP
-1374 IEPIPPV
+1374 IEPIDPIPPV

-1395 ETTGNEP
+1395 GTTGNEP
-1402 SPPSTEETT
+1402 NPPSTEETT

-1416 EPTEESTEERSAE
+1416 EPTEELTDESTEERSAE

-1444 SVSAK
+1444 SVSAN

-1467 FAGVGLLVFGFYK
+1467 FAGAGLLVFGFYK

>member
-1 MEAGC
+1 
-6 TIFLRWYT
+6 
-14 PPCGTRFAAHEH
+14 
-26 NDNAKERNTAMK
+26 MK

-65 NDDFVEDW
+65 NDDFVEDR
-73 EGAADFTDD
+73 EDIADYTDD
-82 SYSSSEQLFDDII
+82 SYSSGYSSSEQLFDDII

-110 VAEEDAND
+110 IAEEDAND
-118 SSDTEIDKAADSIEE
+118 SSDTEIDRAADSIEE
-133 TEPEDEVQVS
+133 TEPEDEVQDT
-143 DAAKDRNDLEN
+143 DAAEDRNDREY
-154 PDEETESDTQNPW
+154 PDEETKSGTNPG
-167 EAGPSDAET
+167 ETGPSDAET
-176 EEDVPDSW
+176 EEDVSDSW

-205 YYDDNALEEE
+205 YYDDDASEEE

-229 AHENYAYTDVSG
+229 AHEDYAYTDVSSG
-241 TKYTVDLY
+241 TEYMVDLY
-249 TDHTATIWELTTSS
+249 TDHTAKIWKLTTSS
-263 GEAECILP
+263 GGAECILP
-271 STIYYTG
+271 STIYYT
-278 DDGVQEPAPYTVTE
+278 DDDDVPEPTPYTVTE
-292 LSLSYYSG
+292 LRFSPYGNS
-300 VTSDNNNYTSLVLP
+300 VTSVNNNYTALVLP
-314 DTLTDIRRSLS
+314 DTLTDIGGSLS

-344 TLQNM
+344 TLQYM
-349 MELKTLT
+349 KQLRTLT
-356 FDEGVEEIASG
+356 FEEGVEEIASG
-367 SVVSGCTKLETIH
+367 SVVSGCKNLTTIH

-415 TFSKCTSLKSIE
+415 TFSECTSLKSIT

-433 TIPRSMFAGCSALE
+433 TIPSYMFAGCSALE

-453 TITAIGNGAFGSVT
+453 TITAIGNSAFKS
-467 DWNGHETADTALT
+467 DTALT
-480 EIPDL
+480 KIPDL

-498 CSALTTV
+498 CSALKTV
-505 DLHNVTTMEYGAFQ
+505 DLHSVTTMEYGAFQ
-519 GCKELSGEIDLS
+519 GCDALSGEIDLS
-531 KLEVIPGN
+531 NLEEIPGH
-539 AFCYDSKITSVI
+539 AFCYDPNITSVI
-551 TCPTLK
+551 TCPTLR

-565 WAGISTISLPET
+565 WADISTISLPET
-577 LNSIGEYTFFLA
+577 LNSIGTYAFYKA

-602 KLGANA
+602 QLGASA
-608 FNGCEEIEAIQIGS
+608 FSGCEEVNAIQIGS
-622 GLTDIPSNAFDGCRK
+622 GLKDIPANAFAGCTNLK
-637 LTTITVNNRQED
+637 TITVNNRRED
-649 VKIPKID
+649 VTIPKID
-656 RVTVTYTI
+656 GVTVTYTI
-664 PSLTADDDKVSTA
+664 PSLEATDDKVSNA
-677 TDALSLQDAVKQAA
+677 EGALSLQQAVDQA
-691 TNGTPVTIEKDIRLD
+691 NGTPVTIEKDIRLD
-706 EPVTITAEQKVEIT
+706 EPVRIAAGQRVEIT
-720 ATENHNIFGNKDQ
+720 ANTNCNIFGNKDKD
-733 NLANLFVVEA
+733 LTNLFVVEP
-743 GGELSLTGAL
+743 GGKLSLTGAL

-766 NHGKTTINGNVVI
+766 NHGKTTIDGNVVI
-779 EKSTLEGNNIGVIE
+779 EKSTLEGDSMGVIE
-793 DKGSSAKLILEN
+793 DNGSSAELILEN
-805 GTIQNHKIRGAH
+805 GTIQNHKIRGAR

-836 RDNIANTSSSDSSS
+836 QDNIANTPSSDSSS

-863 NEGSICNNSG
+863 NRGSICNNSG

-878 VYLTASNDAKARFTM
+878 VYLTASNNAAKARFTM

-900 NESHSYTSDSTPT
+900 NESRSYTPYSTPT

-933 NCAYGGAGG
+933 NCAHGGAGG
-942 GVAVMDELPTKE
+942 GVAVMDELPTEE
-954 HGTAFTMYSGTI
+954 HGTAFTMNGGTI

-977 GGGIYSCSNRVSLLG
+977 GGGIYSCSNHVSLLG

-998 SAYDGGGVYSEGN
+998 SAYDGGGIYSEGN
-1011 TQIYTTLHIQNALIT
+1011 TEIYTTLHIENALIT

-1049 NGAVIYGN
+1049 DGAVIYGN

-1101 YAPPGNLG
+1101 YAPAGNRG

-1116 YNAVEYA
+1116 YNTVEYA

-1142 SDGVSIPAVGSL
+1142 SDGVSIPATGSL

-1177 EATSLSNSIS
+1177 EATSLSYSIS
-1187 VKKVWDNPGYEDTQ
+1187 VKKAWDNPGYEDTQ

-1208 LKERDTGDVVSTA
+1208 LKERDTGDIVSTA
-1221 ELTSENGW
+1221 ELTGENGW
-1229 QYTFTDLPLSP
+1229 QHTFTDLPLSP
-1240 NHYTVTEQP
+1240 DHYTVTEQP

-1332 LPESSY
+1332 LPEGTY

-1363 NTYERPLDPEP
+1363 NTYERPLYPEP
-1374 IEPIPPV
+1374 IEPIDPIPPV

-1395 ETTGNEP
+1395 GTTGNEP
-1402 SPPSTEETT
+1402 NPPSTEETT

-1416 EPTEESTEERSAE
+1416 EPTEESTEESTEERSAE

-1467 FAGVGLLVFGFYK
+1467 FAGAGLLVFGLYK

>member
-1 MEAGC
+1 
-6 TIFLRWYT
+6 
-14 PPCGTRFAAHEH
+14 
-26 NDNAKERNTAMK
+26 MK

-65 NDDFVEDW
+65 NDDFVEDR
-73 EGAADFTDD
+73 EDIADYTDD
-82 SYSSSEQLFDDII
+82 SYSSGYSSSEQLFDDII

-110 VAEEDAND
+110 IAEEDAND
-118 SSDTEIDKAADSIEE
+118 SSDTEIDRAADSIEE
-133 TEPEDEVQVS
+133 TEPEDEVQDT
-143 DAAKDRNDLEN
+143 DAAEDRNDREY
-154 PDEETESDTQNPW
+154 PDEETKSGTNPG

-205 YYDDNALEEE
+205 YYDDDASEEE

-229 AHENYAYTDVSG
+229 AHEDYAYTDVSSG
-241 TKYTVDLY
+241 TEYMVDLY
-249 TDHTATIWELTTSS
+249 TDHTAKIWKLTTSS

-278 DDGVQEPAPYTVTE
+278 DDGVQEPNPYTVTE
-292 LSLSYYSG
+292 LRFSPYGNS
-300 VTSDNNNYTSLVLP
+300 VTSVNNNYTALVLP
-314 DTLTDIRRSLS
+314 DTLTDIGGSLS

-344 TLQNM
+344 TLQYM
-349 MELKTLT
+349 KQLRTLT
-356 FDEGVEEIASG
+356 FEEGVEEIASG
-367 SVVSGCTKLETIH
+367 SVVPGCKNLTTIH

-415 TFSKCTSLKSIE
+415 TFSECTSLESIE

-433 TIPRSMFAGCSALE
+433 TIPSYMFAGCSALE

-453 TITAIGNGAFGSVT
+453 TITAIGNSAFKS
-467 DWNGHETADTALT
+467 DTALT

-498 CSALTTV
+498 CSALETV
-505 DLHNVTTMEYGAFQ
+505 DLHSVTAMEYAAFQ
-519 GCKELSGEIDLS
+519 GCDALSGEIDLS
-531 KLEVIPGN
+531 NLEVIPGH
-539 AFCYDSKITSVI
+539 AFCYDPNITSVV
-551 TCPTLK
+551 TCPTLR

-565 WAGISTISLPET
+565 WADISTISLPET
-577 LNSIGEYTFFLA
+577 LNSIGTYTFYKA

-602 KLGANA
+602 QLGASA
-608 FNGCEEIEAIQIGS
+608 FSGCEEVNAIQIGS
-622 GLTDIPSNAFDGCRK
+622 GLKDIPANAFAGCTNLK
-637 LTTITVNNRQED
+637 TITVNNRRED
-649 VKIPKID
+649 VTIPKID
-656 RVTVTYTI
+656 GVTVTYTI
-664 PSLTADDDKVSTA
+664 PSLEATDDKVSNA
-677 TDALSLQDAVKQAA
+677 EGALSLQQAVDQA
-691 TNGTPVTIEKDIRLD
+691 NGTPVTIEKDIRLD
-706 EPVTITAEQKVEIT
+706 EPVRIAAGQRVEIT
-720 ATENHNIFGNKDQ
+720 ANTNCNIFGNKDKD
-733 NLANLFVVEA
+733 LTNLFVVEE

-766 NHGKTTINGNVVI
+766 NHGKTTIDGNVVI
-779 EKSTLEGNNIGVIE
+779 EKSTLEGDSMGVIE
-793 DKGSSAKLILEN
+793 DNGSSAELILEN
-805 GTIQNHKIRGAH
+805 GTIQNHKIRGAL

-836 RDNIANTSSSDSSS
+836 QGNIANTPSSDSSS

-878 VYLTASNDAKARFTM
+878 VYLTASSNAAKARFTM

-900 NESHSYTSDSTPT
+900 NESHSYTPYSTPT

-918 KYSAEFVLNNGTITG
+918 KYSAEFVLNEGTITG

-942 GVAVMDELPTKE
+942 GVAVMDELPTEE
-954 HGTAFTMYSGTI
+954 HGTAFTMNGGTI

-977 GGGIYSCSNRVSLLG
+977 GGGIYSCSNYVSLLG

-1011 TQIYTTLHIQNALIT
+1011 TEIYTTLHIENALIT

-1049 NGAVIYGN
+1049 DGAVIYGN

-1101 YAPPGNLG
+1101 YAPAGNRG

-1116 YNAVEYA
+1116 YNTVEYA

-1142 SDGVSIPAVGSL
+1142 SDGVSIPATGSL

-1177 EATSLSNSIS
+1177 EETSLSYSIS
-1187 VKKVWDNPGYEDTQ
+1187 VKKAWDNPGYEDTQ
-1201 PSGVTIH
+1201 PSSVTIH
-1208 LKERDTGDVVSTA
+1208 LKERDTGDIVSTA
-1221 ELTSENGW
+1221 ELTGENGW

-1240 NHYTVTEQP
+1240 DHYTVTEQP

-1332 LPESSY
+1332 LPEGTY

-1363 NTYERPLDPEP
+1363 NTYERPLYPEP
-1374 IEPIPPV
+1374 IEPIDPIPPV

-1395 ETTGNEP
+1395 GTTGNEP
-1402 SPPSTEETT
+1402 NPPSTEETT

-1416 EPTEESTEERSAE
+1416 EPTEESTEESTEERSAE
-1429 SDPEESPIKETQETP
+1429 SDPEESPIKETQETS

-1467 FAGVGLLVFGFYK
+1467 FAGAGLLVFGFYK

>member
-1 MEAGC
+1 
-6 TIFLRWYT
+6 
-14 PPCGTRFAAHEH
+14 
-26 NDNAKERNTAMK
+26 MK

-65 NDDFVEDW
+65 NDDFVEDR
-73 EGAADFTDD
+73 EDIADYTDD
-82 SYSSSEQLFDDII
+82 SYSSGYSSSEQLFDDII

-110 VAEEDAND
+110 IAEEDAND
-118 SSDTEIDKAADSIEE
+118 SSDTEIDRAADSIEE
-133 TEPEDEVQVS
+133 TEPEDEVQDT
-143 DAAKDRNDLEN
+143 DAAEDRNDREDS
-154 PDEETESDTQNPW
+154 DEETKSGTNPG
-167 EAGPSDAET
+167 ETGPSDAET

-205 YYDDNALEEE
+205 YYDDDASEEE

-229 AHENYAYTDVSG
+229 AHEDYAYTDVSSG
-241 TKYTVDLY
+241 TEYMVDLY
-249 TDHTATIWELTTSS
+249 TDHTAKIWKLTTSS
-263 GEAECILP
+263 GEAKCILP
-271 STIYYTG
+271 STIYYTD
-278 DDGVQEPAPYTVTE
+278 DDGVPEPNPYTVTE
-292 LSLSYYSG
+292 LRFSPYGNS
-300 VTSDNNNYTSLVLP
+300 VTSVNNNYTALVLP
-314 DTLTDIRRSLS
+314 DTLTDIGGSLS

-344 TLQNM
+344 TLQYM
-349 MELKTLT
+349 KQLRTLT
-356 FDEGVEEIASG
+356 FEEGVEKIASG
-367 SVVSGCTKLETIH
+367 SVVSGCKSLTTIH

-415 TFSKCTSLKSIE
+415 TFSECTSLESIE

-433 TIPRSMFAGCSALE
+433 TIPSYMFAGCSALE

-453 TITAIGNGAFGSVT
+453 TITAIGNSAFKS
-467 DWNGHETADTALT
+467 DTALT

-498 CSALTTV
+498 CSALETV
-505 DLHNVTTMEYGAFQ
+505 DLHSVTTMEYAAFQ
-519 GCKELSGEIDLS
+519 GCDALSGEIDLS
-531 KLEVIPGN
+531 NLEVIPGH
-539 AFCYDSKITSVI
+539 AFCYDPNITSVV
-551 TCPTLK
+551 TCPTLR

-577 LNSIGEYTFFLA
+577 LNSIGTYTFYKS

-602 KLGANA
+602 QLGASA
-608 FNGCEEIEAIQIGS
+608 FSGCEKVEAIQIGS
-622 GLTDIPSNAFDGCRK
+622 GLTDIPKDAFDGCTNLK
-637 LTTITVNNRQED
+637 TITVTNRRED
-649 VKIPKID
+649 VHIPEID
-656 RVTVTYTI
+656 GVTVTYTI
-664 PSLTADDDKVSTA
+664 PSLEATDDKVSNA
-677 TDALSLQDAVKQAA
+677 EGALSLQQAVDQA
-691 TNGTPVTIEKDIRLD
+691 NGPVTIEIEKNICLNA
-706 EPVTITAEQKVEIT
+706 PVRIAAGQRVEIT
-720 ATENHNIFGNKDQ
+720 ANTNCNIFGNKDKD
-733 NLANLFVVEA
+733 LTNLFVVEE

-766 NHGKTTINGNVVI
+766 NHGKTTIDGNVVI
-779 EKSTLEGNNIGVIE
+779 EKSTLEGNDMGVIE
-793 DKGSSAKLILEN
+793 DNGSSAELILEN
-805 GTIQNHKIRGAH
+805 GTIQNHKIRGAL

-836 RDNIANTSSSDSSS
+836 QDNIANTPSSDSSS

-863 NEGSICNNSG
+863 NGGSICNNSG

-878 VYLTASNDAKARFTM
+878 VYLTASSNAAKARFTM
-893 NGGTLSN
+893 NSGTLSN
-900 NESHSYTSDSTPT
+900 NESRSYTPNSTPT

-942 GVAVMDELPTKE
+942 GVAVMDELPTEE
-954 HGTAFTMYSGTI
+954 HGTAFTMNGGTI

-977 GGGIYSCSNRVSLLG
+977 GGGIYSCSNYVSLLG

-1011 TQIYTTLHIQNALIT
+1011 TEIYTTLHIENALIT

-1049 NGAVIYGN
+1049 DGAVIYGN

-1101 YAPPGNLG
+1101 YAPAGNRG

-1116 YNAVEYA
+1116 YNTVEYA

-1142 SDGVSIPAVGSL
+1142 SDGVSIPATGSL

-1177 EATSLSNSIS
+1177 EATSLSYSIS
-1187 VKKVWDNPGYEDTQ
+1187 VKKAWDNPGYEDTQ

-1208 LKERDTGDVVSTA
+1208 LKERDTGDIVSTA
-1221 ELTSENGW
+1221 ELTGENGW
-1229 QYTFTDLPLSP
+1229 QHTFTDLPLSP
-1240 NHYTVTEQP
+1240 DHYTVTEQP

-1332 LPESSY
+1332 LPEGTY

-1363 NTYERPLDPEP
+1363 NTYERPLYPEP
-1374 IEPIPPV
+1374 IEPIDPIPPV

-1395 ETTGNEP
+1395 GTTGNEP
-1402 SPPSTEETT
+1402 NPPSTEETT

-1416 EPTEESTEERSAE
+1416 EPTEESTEESTEERSAE

-1444 SVSAK
+1444 SVSAN

-1467 FAGVGLLVFGFYK
+1467 FAGAGLLVFGFYK

>member
-1 MEAGC
+1 
-6 TIFLRWYT
+6 
-14 PPCGTRFAAHEH
+14 
-26 NDNAKERNTAMK
+26 MK

-65 NDDFVEDW
+65 NDDFVEDR
-73 EGAADFTDD
+73 EDIADFTDD
-82 SYSSSEQLFDDII
+82 SYSSGYSSSEQLFDDII

-110 VAEEDAND
+110 IAEEDAND
-118 SSDTEIDKAADSIEE
+118 SSDTEIDRAADSIEE
-133 TEPEDEVQVS
+133 TEPEDEVQNT
-143 DAAKDRNDLEN
+143 DAAEDRNDREY
-154 PDEETESDTQNPW
+154 PDEETKSGTNPG

-205 YYDDNALEEE
+205 YYDDDASEEE

-229 AHENYAYTDVSG
+229 AHEDYAYTDVSSG
-241 TKYTVDLY
+241 TEYMVDLY
-249 TDHTATIWELTTSS
+249 TDHTAKIWKLTTSS

-271 STIYYTG
+271 STIYYT
-278 DDGVQEPAPYTVTE
+278 DDDDVPEPTPYTVTE
-292 LSLSYYSG
+292 LRFSPYGNS
-300 VTSDNNNYTSLVLP
+300 VTSVNNNYTALVLP
-314 DTLTDIRRSLS
+314 DTLTDIGGSLS

-344 TLQNM
+344 TLQYM
-349 MELKTLT
+349 KQLRTLT
-356 FDEGVEEIASG
+356 FEEGVEEIASG
-367 SVVSGCTKLETIH
+367 SVVSGCKNLTTIH

-415 TFSKCTSLKSIE
+415 TFSECTSLKSIT

-433 TIPRSMFAGCSALE
+433 TIPSHMFAGCSALE

-453 TITAIGNGAFGSVT
+453 TITAIGNSAFKS
-467 DWNGHETADTALT
+467 DTALT

-498 CSALTTV
+498 CSALKTV
-505 DLHNVTTMEYGAFQ
+505 DLHSVTTMEYGAFQ
-519 GCKELSGEIDLS
+519 GCDALSGEIDLS
-531 KLEVIPGN
+531 NLEEIPGH
-539 AFCYDSKITSVI
+539 AFCYDPNITSVI
-551 TCPTLK
+551 TCPTLR

-565 WAGISTISLPET
+565 WADISTISLPET
-577 LNSIGEYTFFLA
+577 LKSIGTYTFYKA

-602 KLGANA
+602 QLGASA
-608 FNGCEEIEAIQIGS
+608 FSGCEKVEAIQIGS
-622 GLTDIPSNAFDGCRK
+622 GLTDIPKDAFDGCK
-637 LTTITVNNRQED
+637 PKTITVNNRRED
-649 VKIPKID
+649 VHIPEID
-656 RVTVTYTI
+656 GVTVTYTI
-664 PSLTADDDKVSTA
+664 PSLTADNDKVSNA
-677 TDALSLQDAVKQAA
+677 EGALSLQQAVDQA
-691 TNGTPVTIEKDIRLD
+691 NGTPVTIEKDIRLD
-706 EPVTITAEQKVEIT
+706 EPVRIAAGQRVEIT
-720 ATENHNIFGNKDQ
+720 ANTNCNIFGNKDKD
-733 NLANLFVVEA
+733 LTNLFVVEE

-766 NHGKTTINGNVVI
+766 NHGKTTIDGNVVI
-779 EKSTLEGNNIGVIE
+779 EKSTLEGDSMGVIE
-793 DKGSSAKLILEN
+793 DNGSSAELILEN
-805 GTIQNHKIRGAH
+805 GTIQNHKIRGAL

-836 RDNIANTSSSDSSS
+836 QDNIANTPSSDSSS

-863 NEGSICNNSG
+863 NRGSICNNSG

-878 VYLTASNDAKARFTM
+878 VYLTASSNAAKARFTM

-900 NESHSYTSDSTPT
+900 NESRSYTPNSTPT

-933 NCAYGGAGG
+933 NCAHGGAGG
-942 GVAVMDELPTKE
+942 GVAVMDELPTEE
-954 HGTAFTMYSGTI
+954 HGTAFTMIGGTI

-977 GGGIYSCSNRVSLLG
+977 GGGIYSCSNCVSLLG

-1011 TQIYTTLHIQNALIT
+1011 TEIYTTLHIQNALIT

-1101 YAPPGNLG
+1101 YAPAGNRG

-1116 YNAVEYA
+1116 YNTVEYA

-1142 SDGVSIPAVGSL
+1142 SDGVSIPATGSL

-1177 EATSLSNSIS
+1177 EETSLSYSIS
-1187 VKKVWDNPGYEDTQ
+1187 VKKAWDNPGYEDTQ

-1208 LKERDTGDVVSTA
+1208 LKERDTGDIVSTA
-1221 ELTSENGW
+1221 ELTGENGW

-1292 VNDYKWERP
+1292 VNDYKWKRP
-1301 ASIHVSLWNGDA
+1301 ASIHVSLWNGDT

-1332 LPESSY
+1332 LPKGTY

-1363 NTYERPLDPEP
+1363 NTYERPLYPEP
-1374 IEPIPPV
+1374 IEPIDPIPPV

-1395 ETTGNEP
+1395 GTTGNEP
-1402 SPPSTEETT
+1402 TPPSTEETT

-1416 EPTEESTEERSAE
+1416 EPTEESTEESAEERSAE

-1444 SVSAK
+1444 SVSTN

-1467 FAGVGLLVFGFYK
+1467 FAGAGLLVFGFYK
-1480 RSKENIDHE
+1480 RSKENIHHE